1 MANFFTSASTNFVLE
16 HQLSPRRLSSSSHH
30 VEFRDMPRRLSAHVE
45 FRDLPCSHIDG
56 HLQPPPHLYHRR
68 RSSDVSHDRRH
79 HHHHHKE
86 SDGNTSFLR
95 AARDGNLQEVL
106 EYLTGSTDINTSNP
120 NGLNALHLASKEG
133 HIDIVQELLKRG
145 ANVEAATKKG
155 NTALH
160 IASLAGHLNIVKL
173 LVDNGAK
180 FDVQAHVGFT
190 PLYMAAQE
198 GHADV
203 VKYLLTSGA
212 NQSLSTKDGFTPL
225 AVALQQG
232 HERVVS
238 VLLENDTKGKV
249 KLPALHVTARK
260 DDVKSAALLL
270 QNEQNNV
277 DGQTKTGGLVNDT
290 TKSGFTPLHIAAH
303 YGNTNVGSLLIQRG
317 ADVNFKAKNNITPL
331 HVASRWGKPT
341 MVTLLLDNKA
351 IVDER
356 TRDGLTPL
364 HCAARSGH
372 ENVVDL
378 LMERGAPKSAKTKNG
393 LTPLHM
399 AAQGDHVDCAR
410 LLLYHKAPVDD
421 VTVDYLTPLHVAAH
435 CGNVKTAKLLLDR
448 KCDPNSRALNG
459 FTPLHIACK
468 KNRIKVVELLLK
480 YGATIEAT
488 TESGLTPLH
497 VASFMGHMNIVI
509 YLIQNNAN
517 PDFTTVRG
525 ETALHLAARANQ
537 TDIIRILLRNGA
549 TVDARARE
557 QQTPLHIAARLGNVD
572 NVTLLLQLGAAPDAV
587 TKDLYTP
594 LHIAAKEGHE
604 EVAAVLLEHGASH
617 GLTTK
622 KGFTPLHIAA
632 KYGNIKVARLLL
644 QKDAN
649 PDCQGKNGL
658 TPLHVATHYNHVNV
672 ALLLLDNKAS
682 PHSIAK
688 NGYNPLHIAAK
699 KNQMDIATTLLEF
712 GARPDAESKNGFT
725 PLHLAAQEGH
735 TDMVSLLLEHKAD
748 VNSKAHNGLTSLHL
762 AAQEDKVNVAEVLVK
777 YGTEIDPQTKAGYT
791 PLHTACHFGQ
801 MNMVRF
807 LLEQGASVS
816 ATTKLGYT
824 PLHQAAQQGHVQ
836 VINLLLKNKASPN
849 AVTNNGQTALS
860 IAQRLGYIS
869 VVDTL
874 TPITEV
880 SETLPSTEDKI
891 KLMSPEIMQENPI
904 SDSDD
909 EGVAIDQLLSGDDF
923 LPSSPLFGKPLTEQH
938 VYLPFYEGN
947 KMQSRE
953 DSISLGEKGGSISP
967 LDTSYEKD
975 VSMRSGTADA
985 RPRITSEI
993 GTSMRYP
1000 SYLERGPDYEA
1011 EMRYFSGDSL
1021 MSPRDKS
1028 KDSVFGGDYSTL
1040 DRLDTTSTNSES
1052 KVRVVDEHGSEIDY
1066 DDDIDDRMKKNTA
1079 ANQFTEDFYLR
1090 QSVRYGAKS
1099 SKRAIY
1105 PSSGY
1110 KSQLERPSE
1119 SYAESYSIDGIDLND
1134 EFKYMPDDSVPQ
1146 QDYCEAQI
1154 MTSSYAAYTHAAPP
1168 ETHLGPGVT
1177 TADKPRVGS
1186 YSGSS
1191 FSASFDPDNVAI
1203 DQTPAY
1209 SGRLKWKSFLIS
1221 FMVDARGGAMRGRR
1235 HSGIRIII
1243 PPNRASMP
1251 TRVTCRL
1258 IKKDKLIHPI
1268 PIGEG
1273 EALAARIIEM
1283 GPVATKFLGRI
1294 LIEIP
1299 HFASLRGKERE
1310 IKIMRSTNGD
1320 KWEEH
1325 PIVATDDAVQKAL
1338 SESMEDLDYEDE
1350 LAGKRV
1356 TRILTDDFPRYF
1368 ALVTKVREEKQ
1379 WVGEEGLILSSTVVP
1394 QVQAVFPKGAVNKNI
1409 KVGLQAQPVSP
1420 ELVSKLLGNRVA
1432 VSPIVTLEPRR
1443 RRFHTAITLTIP
1455 VPKAAQKGMINQY
1468 ENEAPTLRVM
1478 YSIAASNNALR
1489 EGTNPALW
1497 DDLTDQ
1503 TQLTFIDD
1511 CVSFNTNVS
1520 GRFMLM
1526 DCQNVADACRF
1537 ATELYREAII
1547 VPYMARFVVFA
1558 KRTGEEEG
1566 KLRMFCMTD
1575 DRIDKTLEKQEN
1587 FREVARSRDVEVLEG
1602 RPQYVE
1608 MAGNLIPITKSGD
1621 QLYISFK
1628 AFRENRLPCLV
1639 KIRDR
1644 DQEPAAR
1651 VAFMKEPKVVR
1662 GELPQ
1667 TPICNLNIALP
1678 DMSTSSSMEMD
1689 PEAALELKKRSS
1701 LLREHGIVVEDTVT
1715 KAKINLSDVADT
1727 LKGDWVILATQ
1738 LDISGD
1744 EIHKINSDYRTVNDQ
1759 ALAMLSLWKEKK
1771 GEQATGNE
1779 LERALRSIKREDVVQ
1794 KCMYNVECITDEVE
1808 LAAAKVA
1815 MDQSGFDTFAE
1826 EIGATQDSMKRNMS
1840 LDVQFDEQEVQ
1851 KESESVADS
1860 PASAPQAYEEDTAQ
1874 SPFKDDLLVAEV
1886 SERRALAKE
1895 PELPEKK
1902 KEDFFDLIDK
1912 LDKYNEIKEKQE
1924 RSESSAD
1931 TGGMDDSQT
1940 ITEEELTST
1949 KQEKPKSEEII
1960 AKVEELGQNLAP
1972 TSAPAPAPEP
1982 TEDEEGTK
1990 TPPPSPVEGEF
2001 VSEQEKLV
2009 HEIEDAVENSVQEEE
2024 EEEEEEEEVEKEE
2037 TIIEETFQ
2045 ESDDG
2050 VTWRTIRKTTIITPE
2065 GQTDKYE
2072 VLGEEVR
2079 AQQAAVNELAA
2090 RLSTAEETAEH
2101 PGETEKHE
2109 EVIDSQMVQTSESA
2123 ARQTTMDVGE
2133 TDVDTGLPYVADQ
2146 KEPDMGKLVESL
2158 RTDLYEKEK
2167 TEKSGNESDVSSIAS
2182 SDTEGEFNIEPL
2194 PSTAPETVSKD
2205 PVADRRSSVE
2215 RKRKRT
2221 DSLSSSSLS
2230 DVEDNG
2236 EESVEENTKVEKE
2249 PVKPKSSLHDG
2260 SRHEPKTG
2268 HVHFRKEDLPSSSSS
2283 SSSSSSTEDESNQI
2297 DTEAKSPD
2305 PATPK
2310 IDRMEEFHFAEKPG
2324 IERKEEKG
2332 SEDKGDI
2339 PVKVYKPSLTAQ
2351 DTIEEGLKML
2361 PDNIEGTEDVKP
2373 IADSD
2378 VEKQIVKAPAPPKE
2392 KESSSSSSSS
2402 DEDGE
2407 DKRPAEDF
2415 REGSVE
2421 RIERYEEVPPK
2432 EQTHARSPTENQEPV
2447 QDQELLSAG
2456 GDTGDGPQFTKT
2468 AKRLKR
2474 MSSLQQQEVIDS
2486 ELVEEE
2492 ESTVEQVLTDG
2503 SKVTRKRFKSG
2514 DSIKSENG
2522 EPECMEL
2529 VEEEGPEKEDVKYE
2543 ENEEI
2548 LEDGT
2553 VHRISRTRRQSLKHV
2568 KRTLISESGEEEN
2581 IFDDDVAVPGKAK
2594 EDVIEVFEEPAKPVT
2609 QVEEVEVIKNDG
2621 RVVKKRMVMNR
2632 MVSNVKTF
2640 HQSFDDSG
2648 NLQEDEYE
2656 IEAIIPGTESAF
2668 VEGEDTTSSSSSA
2681 SSSDDNDENDEEID
2695 VDDLDLVEEDCQSGT
2710 TVTSRQVIKQT
2721 FTSTTYE
2728 TVVLAIETPLIT
2740 ITEDNSKPA
2749 NEGDDHLAYFGYRCS
2764 QDETELWI
2772 DENDLEESLKEEENS
2787 KSVAEIVHMFEK
2799 DSQKQNATKPDIVQI
2814 SGSDEL
2820 SEGKV
2825 SNIKEQS
2832 AMYFAEKEI
2841 IIVEKNKSEVLTESQ
2856 NEYTQDDTKPVKVH
2870 RMVEIFEKISSQ
2882 SSVDET
2888 GVERQLLY
2896 DNSNVGFESMSE
2908 QNKDI
2913 EAEKT
2918 QSVDEVDERELEIL
2932 GESEETTTKNQMREP
2947 ETQQEVKKPDE
2958 LKYTNI
2964 SQEFGIVEETTS
2976 PLVIETVSP
2985 VAKIVEDIESNVS
2998 RIQEA
3003 TIKEQVVPTE
3013 QVTEVH
3019 TKDLEP
3025 QYLSSSDEIYYE
3037 KIVNVSEETQFA
3049 DEIVSSTEEML
3060 EEFEQCYPNKM
3071 NATETVENEEKC
3083 SSEKDTS
3090 PECEQKSVVE
3100 TIYDQNEVSE
3110 EAKEPSCSSSL
3121 SIQIVE
3127 QHSDEQLIEEEYEM
3141 NISKTEVQ
3149 KISPTSNLEDFSAI
3163 ESRSDDIE
3171 TVNDPHTDKEFPPKH
3186 DGELSVEETG
3196 YKIRTGTTGETSI
3209 INDFQIVHAL
3219 TEISNEQQK
3228 EEKHDTMEN
3237 QDSDTSFEYP
3247 LTLQNNEEHD
3257 ARETRPETHL
3267 QQMSVSHDE
3276 YEFIDDTNERLP
3288 KDVDE
3293 IKCVDDEGDED
3304 WELLDKEEIEEA
3316 LNYPDKEISY
3326 SDVGSSE
3333 QAFNISSEHPR
3344 PCIPVVDMNSES
3356 EDDISDDTTEIADRS
3371 ETCDI
3376 ESPIEFKQPFEKFE
3390 EASEPKTVQFD
3401 NKVLEVKSTS
3411 TGIESSV
3418 ETRDIAKESV
3428 TSIEEE
3434 DIESISSTEEYKI
3447 RKYEYDQEIKEK
3459 DTIAKQTGYTSDQ
3472 VEINF
3477 SLDDTLV
3484 RSIDTLD
3491 TDTDEELKT
3500 SVHEK
3505 HEYEHLSSQKLSD
3518 ESLPNSYQ
3526 LRHEVHSPEKD
3537 QETGLV
3543 TPTRDESIEYEFPQ
3557 NKKEETPTVDKIAID
3572 FANIQEDKVKAD
3584 DVITE
3589 EPVIA
3594 SKVERSFE
3602 CKSVFGDILFD
3613 TIQSD
3618 QVIID
3623 EDEETSSPI
3632 QPICSHTIED
3642 NTQIE
3647 IDEDEIKPE
3656 IRDAAKFEIQEDE
3669 GKIRIIAD
3677 DYRKTTLGLIDK
3689 HDAEQGQQTLLDE
3702 KELSQNSLSDE
3713 ELVERPKRISIS
3725 QDITTEEMIR
3735 DKIDDYTQMS
3745 SAFSEP
3751 ADGNKEKTAKISQLD
3766 VSGTLTPQHR
3776 LESTG
3781 TLEDEDEEISVKDET
3796 TETFKR
3802 RIEGD
3807 ILSTADAE
3815 MEGQPVDFVAHSS
3828 SDDLINVVPDTED
3841 TGLLQEKVMYK
3852 HQELGECDIL
3862 SNDSTENLKE
3872 HILSETT
3879 VKTLDDRLDDS
3890 TEEKQKV
3897 EKSPDL
3903 EELQLQRFEIEE
3915 TETPFYDKSPDS
3927 FNEVRPNTSNIVDD
3941 AYLEATDVVG
3951 EDDRIEGEFME
3962 SAQQVTEQS
3971 AQSTDFEEIDKDTRQ
3986 GEDECDINQAQFL
3999 TKETDQ
4005 VDLVEGGS
4013 MDTYGV
4019 DNLGFEDILPKEIE
4033 ILTKVNDNQQ
4043 FEIQGEKTES
4053 LLSTSQDI
4061 SDHTSAIMADSEGC
4075 SDHIDSS
4082 DQAQSITTSLDKSA
4096 DLLEFEQLERTIGK
4110 LETVYDT
4117 FSESQI
4123 LEQLDIEHKVDRIE
4137 NDQKEAENFSG
4148 RNGKDAEMKESG
4160 FEDDAVI
4167 GELNESYIDRTERF
4181 IRIGDDSQ
4189 NIVVQENKRTG
4200 LLPRETAFQDDVEHE
4215 VSSRDNQASSEQDRS
4230 FGDQSVFDGNFQMH
4244 QTKDGFQG
4252 EDVFNGVSKVYDA
4265 IPKKTDTATPTGTD
4279 ERPLSPSSYTLET
4292 DMEGSQIFEQE
4303 EENAFD
4309 EIQRIEAKPLK
4320 STSLIPVEE
4329 TADVCVK
4336 SLESSSPKD
4345 NQCPPSPSEFT
4356 LVMSQDQDML
4366 SKALGIDTNESRQT
4380 ALDNID
4386 QKIVDDYCLHYE
4398 ENKMQERFINSTSV
4412 DDDSVEENSQETVV
4426 SRDIT
4431 VPKECS
4437 FESEAAHPKMTEGSI
4452 LDYDLDTLDKPDVN
4466 METSQ
4471 EFVMSHDPE
4480 SLAMMLGLAE
4490 PHQQENSALSKPGS
4504 DQNSQYISE
4513 ATTATEDTRATILDL
4528 SPVKDK
4534 EIPHSLD
4541 ESNDETHVHEIAHHS
4556 HESDDNIE
4564 DDSIEEKDQLL
4575 ETLPENETVTRLIR
4589 ADNLP
4594 IELPNLRNQ
4603 VDKLAKESKN
4613 VFSSYENVYEGVPL
4627 DPKINRLSLD
4637 ASEIDVGDRF
4647 DTKQMDLH
4655 LHSDDRASSYEQVYA
4670 KGLADQSL
4678 HSDLAAIDE
4687 DKIDDKISSSSSEVA
4702 QHDDGASDEDAEAR
4716 EAPESN
4722 LNETD
4727 VEEQFSPDISKHFPI
4742 PGADF
4747 QIEAEKTIFSV
4758 TDSPT
4763 ENHSSAYSIES
4774 PDLLDKTSLTK
4785 PVSFTVGTSPSE
4797 CIGHDLPANDHLIK
4811 RHTDKEEE
4819 LSDKNTEPKEIHER
4833 SLICSYEMDK
4843 MEEEV
4848 VLEQSSENP
4857 EEASANLQNEYPDFE
4872 SSSTQLTIDTS
4883 DQIRP
4888 HSIDE
4893 ISPEDL
4899 EEKNFQFDLTENVL
4913 EQNLIE
4919 NSTFIDED
4927 QEELTD
4933 SDNSSETN
4941 ELSVFD
4947 ECSRTYV
4954 RIPWESAYQFRRQIS
4969 ETYEQNETEK
4979 KYVRAMKSIDMGS
4992 FFRRDTTENE
5002 RKGLLLN
5009 ENQVAV
5015 LRGQKKGVRFAAESV
5030 DIMQED
5036 LKQFQTE
5043 GNEEPTDTGRS
5054 LFEPHEQIDKI
5065 HEMTVIQSIMEKR
5078 QLYEDEMSEE
5088 IQYQDSYTSTR
5099 DDNIEE
5105 ASVDLQEVTSIED
5118 ELCSGNDSLTPTEE
5132 PTQFAGIIVTE
5143 AEPTEE
5149 KVMDETIE
5157 KDIKIRPIL
5166 VGKFPM
5172 ALPSVGKAIAD
5183 NEIYESSET
5192 GGDTTEEK
5200 LSPIDETPQDDFPDE
5215 QEYNKSGTVEKH
5227 VTFQSEVCHL
5237 RSGSSDDLV
5246 KTSTSSSEME
5256 PTILA
5261 ASYDLESGRVSKV
5274 VATYD
5279 VSPDTVE
5286 KQFVAPPTAKA
5297 ILSSPEDDVFEL
5309 ESKRQFESEIQSKTL
5324 LCEQKESDISLE
5336 DEEICIPK
5344 KDRLADLNGTE
5355 EQKSACSEDSASA
5368 SPFEIMS
5375 PSELEGYDDNLSLG
5389 FNGTDG
5395 QVIFHDHSGMKDT
5408 ENYSTESKDLMTLQ
5422 ITPKSDSS
5430 FDHSS
5435 LLSSDLSEKEDDSP
5449 FNLLECVNHDSE
5461 HLPDVVEEANDRLVK
5476 YQSPP
5481 KTQLPNGPTEVE
5493 FNPDI
5498 DLPIENATELHS
5510 STGPPPDLLQSATLD
5525 DKSSSK
5531 NEGAI
5536 SQENEASAFEPAA
5549 IMYDSQTIY
5558 THSVIEELA
5567 VTSQDRLIS
5576 SDQTLYGLEMPS
5588 EENNAVTLS
5597 TTQTSKQETDA
5608 DSDSVN
5614 VTEAFISQ
5622 LDEDEADLSASKG
5635 NELFTNQDLNKE
5647 EEHHEPMAEKL
5658 EEWKCDETEERGDIY
5673 HGKLALNATGSDEL
5687 VQLKTVPESICPFE
5701 TLDDEYDNVEEESLD
5716 TNLIDD
5722 EGVEKETAQ
5731 YPNEQSEPFELDVDA
5746 YDLERP
5752 CTPTPVDKN
5761 QHFFDEEAKH
5771 IVENEEIEVQA
5782 NVFVESVL
5790 HEACARVN
5798 KEALSSETE
5807 TDNESSNLKFC
5818 VENAPKSDDVSV
5830 DRNDRGNVETSKECE
5845 IFSDQEESTDEAIE
5859 KANKSAHKKYSVLM
5873 KQISEDIPGITLT
5886 THYHAD
5892 DDILFQQP
5900 GSSVTESDIKM
5911 DTVDEQIID
5920 SNKPIES
5927 EIQETIVFS
5936 SECIPEEP
5944 EDIVD
5949 AIVKSEVNEPNQS
5962 YLFNYG
5968 KVCIPEENEEESK
5981 DGEEKEEIHITS
5993 STRPLTVLIP
6003 RDRVDHGQCISVSK
6017 HDVVK
6022 DSEPEVSSAH
6032 AKNEYVQ
6039 LEDDIV
6045 TGYFDKYESDD
6056 SLEEKYEE
6064 KEARSSSFEMYGQ
6077 QSSQEKYV
6085 EKPASEQKE
6094 PETTIKEG
6102 GQQCKPDVSQS
6113 VMNQDVIET
6122 ISKSND
6128 EDNILD
6134 VSNEMIEQDSLQDE
6148 IGDTSSVESFTT
6160 VVPVDQDDDEEGN
6173 NRMDDFASMSSSY
6186 HSDVLGLDED
6196 EKFDDFPIIDWT
6208 QKDVLEFEEIN
6219 RKQSEEEEKRRELK
6233 RKQEEE
6239 LLQRFEE
6246 LKSLKDEK
6254 DRSLIDWEEGS
6265 ESSIDSDRYE
6275 YMDKTALSVITE
6287 NSDEDKFEFLDN
6299 EDAKSE
6305 KSDRIFGSPED
6316 FPPPSPGIFKNFNK
6330 SADRDDIS
6338 ITSSLLEFERLEHEI
6353 LASGSR
6359 SSIENE
6365 KDNISVTS
6373 SLAEFERLEREL
6385 VQSSS
6390 ASSVE
6395 KITSDSNSKES
6406 DKEGSR
6412 ASLNDVDKL
6421 EKDMERKESVDS
6433 ITRRSETSSLASLN
6447 EFERLEQEMALADEL
6462 EAEAQKIVS
6471 ILESGKLI
6479 TEEIHSEKST
6489 TLMTYQKIASKI
6501 QNRDQPEEP
6510 DDLEDSLSE
6519 DKTSKKDLDQAEVD
6533 SLEGDVSELTSLTSS
6548 VILNQK
6554 AVKECDEDSLRD
6566 DEESMK
6572 ISSDSLGEQL
6582 GLKSSSDKDK
6592 YDTDSLAGQEGLMEK
6607 STDSLEADKKYI
6619 TSDKVETDSLCD
6631 ETEGQKQTDLMQ
6643 TSIDSLDSSKSR
6655 SRENLMESS
6664 MYSVDSS
6671 IFSRSSVETM
6681 KSAGSQRS
6689 DSSTEIMQVSAESY
6703 EERKRREKRW
6713 LIDNYHSYRESG
6725 HGVEPLMD
6733 QEGNVLKSFRIED
6746 NYGWDESDEEE
6757 DNKSS
6762 QSKPFSWGPYEEKK
6776 KIYTMAEWEAMK
6788 EEKRRAS
6795 LVTEKTETVENIS
6808 EKNAIV
6814 TSTTFSTKSISSYE
6828 TEVYHTSEKLSSS
6841 TSVKPSAP
6849 FGSHLSEPAPQR
6861 IASID
6866 DDDFVEYDVTEH
6878 SDLMHGIPEQF
6889 AQKSGPIYIDPEM
6902 VDSEEDE
6909 IVNYPVGGT
6918 EDTTDGAEGGESETH
6933 RLTMKK
6939 EIHTRTMMKDGKEQ
6953 TFVHEEAQI
6962 EQEED
6967 PPEELKDSMQQ
6978 IIDQFMETPAQP
6990 EQYKALEH
6998 DV

>member
-1 MANFFTSASTNFVLE
+1 MANFFTSASTNFVLD
-16 HQLSPRRLSSSSHH
+16 HQLSPRRLSTSSHH

-106 EYLTGSTDINTSNP
+106 EYLKGSTDINTSNP

-160 IASLAGHLNIVKL
+160 IASLAGHLNIVNL
-173 LVDNGAK
+173 LVENGAK
-180 FDVQAHVGFT
+180 YDVQAHVGFT

-203 VKYLLTSGA
+203 VKYLLSSGA

-331 HVASRWGKPT
+331 HVASRWGKPN
-341 MVTLLLDNKA
+341 MVTLLLDNHGIA
-351 IVDER
+351 DER

-378 LMERGAPKSAKTKNG
+378 LIERGAPKSAKTKNG

-410 LLLYHKAPVDD
+410 LLLYHRAPVDD

-604 EVAAVLLEHGASH
+604 EVASVLLEHGASH
-617 GLTTK
+617 SLTTK

-682 PHSIAK
+682 PHSTAK
-688 NGYNPLHIAAK
+688 NGYTPLHIASK

-712 GARPDAESKNGFT
+712 GARPDAESKNGFS

-777 YGTEIDPQTKAGYT
+777 YGTSIDPQTKAGYT

-874 TPITEV
+874 TPVTEV

-909 EGVAIDQLLSGDDF
+909 EGGNSSERMSWLAKLMTIGNQSWSSMASIRWDDF

-938 VYLPFYEGN
+938 VYLPGFYEGS

-975 VSMRSGTADA
+975 VSLRTASADA

-1052 KVRVVDEHGSEIDY
+1052 KIRVVDEHGSEIDY
-1066 DDDIDDRMKKNTA
+1066 DDDLDDRMKKNTA

-1090 QSVRYGAKS
+1090 QSVRYGANT
-1099 SKRAIY
+1099 SKRPIY

-1110 KSQLERPSE
+1110 KSVPERPSE
-1119 SYAESYSIDGIDLND
+1119 SYAESFSVDGIDLND

-1168 ETHLGPGVT
+1168 ETHLGPGVSS
-1177 TADKPRVGS
+1177 ADKPRVGS

-1294 LIEIP
+1294 VIEIP

-1310 IKIMRSTNGD
+1310 IKIMRSNNGD

-1325 PIVATDDAVQKAL
+1325 SIVASDDAVQKAL

-1379 WVGEEGLILSSTVVP
+1379 MVGEEGLILSSTVVP
-1394 QVQAVFPKGAVNKNI
+1394 QVQAVFPKGAVNKSI
-1409 KVGLQAQPVSP
+1409 KVGLQAQPISP
-1420 ELVSKLLGNRVA
+1420 DLVSKLLGNRVA

-1443 RRFHTAITLTIP
+1443 RRFHTAITVTIP

-1468 ENEAPTLRVM
+1468 EKEAPTLRVM

-1667 TPICNLNIALP
+1667 TPICNLNISLP

-1701 LLREHGIVVEDTVT
+1701 LLREHGIVVEDTIS
-1715 KAKINLSDVADT
+1715 KAKINLSEVADT

-1771 GEQATGNE
+1771 GDQATGNE
-1779 LERALRSIKREDVVQ
+1779 LERALKSIKREDVVQ
-1794 KCMYNVECITDEVE
+1794 KCMYNVEVIQDQVE
-1808 LAAAKVA
+1808 MAAAKVA

-1851 KESESVADS
+1851 KLSDSEETESVSDS
-1860 PASAPQAYEEDTAQ
+1860 PASAPQAYEE
-1874 SPFKDDLLVAEV
+1874 
-1886 SERRALAKE
+1886 
-1895 PELPEKK
+1895 
-1902 KEDFFDLIDK
+1902 
-1912 LDKYNEIKEKQE
+1912 
-1924 RSESSAD
+1924 
-1931 TGGMDDSQT
+1931 
-1940 ITEEELTST
+1940 
-1949 KQEKPKSEEII
+1949 
-1960 AKVEELGQNLAP
+1960 
-1972 TSAPAPAPEP
+1972 
-1982 TEDEEGTK
+1982 
-1990 TPPPSPVEGEF
+1990 
-2001 VSEQEKLV
+2001 
-2009 HEIEDAVENSVQEEE
+2009 
-2024 EEEEEEEEVEKEE
+2024 
-2037 TIIEETFQ
+2037 
-2045 ESDDG
+2045 
-2050 VTWRTIRKTTIITPE
+2050 
-2065 GQTDKYE
+2065 
-2072 VLGEEVR
+2072 EEVR
-2079 AQQAAVNELAA
+2079 AQQAAVDELAA
-2090 RLSTAEETAEH
+2090 RLSSAEEPTAVH
-2101 PGETEKHE
+2101 PGET
-2109 EVIDSQMVQTSESA
+2109 VI
-2123 ARQTTMDVGE
+2123 E
-2133 TDVDTGLPYVADQ
+2133 T
-2146 KEPDMGKLVESL
+2146 
-2158 RTDLYEKEK
+2158 
-2167 TEKSGNESDVSSIAS
+2167 
-2182 SDTEGEFNIEPL
+2182 
-2194 PSTAPETVSKD
+2194 
-2205 PVADRRSSVE
+2205 
-2215 RKRKRT
+2215 
-2221 DSLSSSSLS
+2221 
-2230 DVEDNG
+2230 
-2236 EESVEENTKVEKE
+2236 
-2249 PVKPKSSLHDG
+2249 
-2260 SRHEPKTG
+2260 
-2268 HVHFRKEDLPSSSSS
+2268 
-2283 SSSSSSTEDESNQI
+2283 
-2297 DTEAKSPD
+2297 
-2305 PATPK
+2305 
-2310 IDRMEEFHFAEKPG
+2310 
-2324 IERKEEKG
+2324 
-2332 SEDKGDI
+2332 
-2339 PVKVYKPSLTAQ
+2339 
-2351 DTIEEGLKML
+2351 
-2361 PDNIEGTEDVKP
+2361 
-2373 IADSD
+2373 
-2378 VEKQIVKAPAPPKE
+2378 
-2392 KESSSSSSSS
+2392 
-2402 DEDGE
+2402 
-2407 DKRPAEDF
+2407 
-2415 REGSVE
+2415 
-2421 RIERYEEVPPK
+2421 
-2432 EQTHARSPTENQEPV
+2432 
-2447 QDQELLSAG
+2447 EL
-2456 GDTGDGPQFTKT
+2456 
-2468 AKRLKR
+2468 
-2474 MSSLQQQEVIDS
+2474 
-2486 ELVEEE
+2486 EEE
-2492 ESTVEQVLTDG
+2492 EEVAVEQVLPDG
-2503 SKVTRKRFKSG
+2503 SKVRRKRFKSG
-2514 DSIKSENG
+2514 ESIKSENG
-2522 EPECMEL
+2522 EPESMEL
-2529 VEEEGPEKEDVKYE
+2529 VEEEGPEKEAVHYE

-2553 VHRISRTRRQSLKHV
+2553 VHKVSRTRRQSLKRV

-2609 QVEEVEVIKNDG
+2609 KVEEVEVVRDDG
-2621 RVVKKRMVMNR
+2621 KVMKKRMVMNR

-2640 HQSFDDSG
+2640 HQSFDDAG

-2656 IEAIIPGTESAF
+2656 IEAIIPGTESTF
-2668 VEGEDTTSSSSSA
+2668 VEGDDSTTSSSSSEY
-2681 SSSDDNDENDEEID
+2681 SDDDDDGNDEEID
-2695 VDDLDLVEEDCQSGT
+2695 VEDLDLVEEDCQSGT
-2710 TVTSRQVIKQT
+2710 TVTTKQVIKQT
-2721 FTSTTYE
+2721 FTSRTYE
-2728 TVVLAIETPLIT
+2728 TEA
-2740 ITEDNSKPA
+2740 
-2749 NEGDDHLAYFGYRCS
+2749 C
-2764 QDETELWI
+2764 
-2772 DENDLEESLKEEENS
+2772 EEVEEENV
-2787 KSVAEIVHMFEK
+2787 KSFAEIVHMFEK
-2799 DSQKQNATKPDIVQI
+2799 ESQGKPSQSETQKSSCDDVDDGSI
-2814 SGSDEL
+2814 SFSNY
-2820 SEGKV
+2820 SE
-2825 SNIKEQS
+2825 QPT
-2832 AMYFAEKEI
+2832 AYLAEKEI
-2841 IIVEKNKSEVLTESQ
+2841 IIVDKTISDVSMDPESKDGFTE
-2856 NEYTQDDTKPVKVH
+2856 DDTKPVKVH
-2870 RMVEIFEKISSQ
+2870 HMVKIFEQINSQSSIDEPSSERKERPTYKKENLECTAEHLDAVQSEQESHAVYEQDIEMSSQ
-2882 SSVDET
+2882 SD
-2888 GVERQLLY
+2888 
-2896 DNSNVGFESMSE
+2896 
-2908 QNKDI
+2908 
-2913 EAEKT
+2913 
-2918 QSVDEVDERELEIL
+2918 
-2932 GESEETTTKNQMREP
+2932 EETRKKKEIPDIP
-2947 ETQQEVKKPDE
+2947 EKYEHIVEKPEE
-2958 LKYTNI
+2958 LKLTEFT
-2964 SQEFGIVEETTS
+2964 QEYETLEETTS
-2976 PLVIETVSP
+2976 PLVLETVSP
-2985 VAKIVEDIESNVS
+2985 VARIVEDIESNVS
-2998 RIQEA
+2998 KIQEA
-3003 TIKEQVVPTE
+3003 TVREQVIPTE
-3013 QVTEVH
+3013 QVTEVD
-3019 TKDLEP
+3019 TKDPASQYVSLSNEIHTESIEQSAEEVVVEELVQDNSYAEATSEITEMQIKLETVEIEENFISEKDLSPICDKSTALEDMCGQQKVSEAEETLEP
-3025 QYLSSSDEIYYE
+3025 KCLTSSSVEVVKQYSNEQSLDDKESKFELLNTDDEEIIGPSRLETHIE
-3037 KIVNVSEETQFA
+3037 KEEKSDSESETKECKEQIT
-3049 DEIVSSTEEML
+3049 DHESPEEIETVKWEGEIETERKIHESVSSDFQVIDTQNENLDTVQEMTE
-3060 EEFEQCYPNKM
+3060 KDG
-3071 NATETVENEEKC
+3071 TETVLKY
-3083 SSEKDTS
+3083 DVS
-3090 PECEQKSVVE
+3090 PEEFRDEQTTDSNATK
-3100 TIYDQNEVSE
+3100 TTSE
-3110 EAKEPSCSSSL
+3110 EVAVKTLSQSQEEYEIVDSSKETKDEHDSL
-3121 SIQIVE
+3121 SI
-3127 QHSDEQLIEEEYEM
+3127 SDE
-3141 NISKTEVQ
+3141 
-3149 KISPTSNLEDFSAI
+3149 
-3163 ESRSDDIE
+3163 
-3171 TVNDPHTDKEFPPKH
+3171 
-3186 DGELSVEETG
+3186 
-3196 YKIRTGTTGETSI
+3196 
-3209 INDFQIVHAL
+3209 
-3219 TEISNEQQK
+3219 
-3228 EEKHDTMEN
+3228 
-3237 QDSDTSFEYP
+3237 
-3247 LTLQNNEEHD
+3247 
-3257 ARETRPETHL
+3257 
-3267 QQMSVSHDE
+3267 
-3276 YEFIDDTNERLP
+3276 
-3288 KDVDE
+3288 
-3293 IKCVDDEGDED
+3293 ED
-3304 WELLDKEEIEEA
+3304 WELLDKDEIEDTS
-3316 LNYPDKEISY
+3316 NIPDETIENNEL
-3326 SDVGSSE
+3326 VSSE
-3333 QAFNISSEHPR
+3333 PEVRLHDQPPKPCVSSED
-3344 PCIPVVDMNSES
+3344 VNSES
-3356 EDDISDDTTEIADRS
+3356 EEDTTEIADRS

-3390 EASEPKTVQFD
+3390 EVNETKTVQFD
-3401 NKVLEVKSTS
+3401 NKVLEIKSTS
-3411 TGIESSV
+3411 TGIDSSV
-3418 ETRDIAKESV
+3418 ETRDIVKDST

-3459 DTIAKQTGYTSDQ
+3459 DTISKQLASSSDQ
-3472 VEINF
+3472 VETSF
-3477 SLDDTLV
+3477 TMDGTLV

-3491 TDTDEELKT
+3491 TDTEDELKT

-3505 HEYEHLSSQKLSD
+3505 HEYEQLSSQKLLDEQLHDSNSTRIEFRSFENEFVEQEPELTTPTQELVADYELPAEVFEKESD
-3518 ESLPNSYQ
+3518 DTKLTDLYDKLEEKETREPKN
-3526 LRHEVHSPEKD
+3526 KD
-3537 QETGLV
+3537 QEIVIEKLESQSNVSESLLNTELV
-3543 TPTRDESIEYEFPQ
+3543 NFESSEDTSKQESQSLDDIKHEHSTNQ
-3557 NKKEETPTVDKIAID
+3557 LLSTLQSKE
-3572 FANIQEDKVKAD
+3572 N
-3584 DVITE
+3584 DVISE
-3589 EPVIA
+3589 EPVTA
-3594 SKVERSFE
+3594 LKVERSFE
-3602 CKSVFGDILFD
+3602 CKEVFGDILSERKHTGEDVFED
-3613 TIQSD
+3613 
-3618 QVIID
+3618 D
-3623 EDEETSSPI
+3623 EPELQYLPKDSHLVSEVEVHEEI
-3632 QPICSHTIED
+3632 IED
-3642 NTQIE
+3642 
-3647 IDEDEIKPE
+3647 DIKPE
-3656 IRDAAKFEIQEDE
+3656 IKSTPLFEIREDE
-3669 GKIRIIAD
+3669 
-3677 DYRKTTLGLIDK
+3677 RKVLIVSKEAGNLSTLGAGDK
-3689 HDAEQGQQTLLDE
+3689 SSTDQRKPQIVDE
-3702 KELSQNSLSDE
+3702 KELSTNSLSDE
-3713 ELVERPKRISIS
+3713 DLVERPKRISIS
-3725 QDITTEEMIR
+3725 QDTLTEEMLL
-3735 DKIDDYTQMS
+3735 DKVEYNNETADIFLDSTDPGKGTESSTILQEHATDLLKPSVHQRLQSTETVEDD
-3745 SAFSEP
+3745 
-3751 ADGNKEKTAKISQLD
+3751 
-3766 VSGTLTPQHR
+3766 
-3776 LESTG
+3776 
-3781 TLEDEDEEISVKDET
+3781 DEEVSVKDEPT
-3796 TETFKR
+3796 GMFEG
-3802 RIEGD
+3802 RIEHD
-3807 ILSTADAE
+3807 IISTADAE
-3815 MEGQPVDFVAHSS
+3815 MEGIPVDFIAHSA
-3828 SDDLINVVPDTED
+3828 SDDFRYLQNSEDIFQESVPIEDNTPAEEDDFTAKPELEDLKDKTMTITDTQTTDEQ
-3841 TGLLQEKVMYK
+3841 LQKYE
-3852 HQELGECDIL
+3852 
-3862 SNDSTENLKE
+3862 
-3872 HILSETT
+3872 ETKM
-3879 VKTLDDRLDDS
+3879 VQKTL
-3890 TEEKQKV
+3890 
-3897 EKSPDL
+3897 DL
-3903 EELQLQRFEIEE
+3903 EELQLKRYELEE
-3915 TETPFYDKSPDS
+3915 TETQDDDKGCAMSGPEEKPCIEGS
-3927 FNEVRPNTSNIVDD
+3927 SVTDD
-3941 AYLEATDVVG
+3941 AFLEATDVIG
-3951 EDDRIEGEFME
+3951 IDDQIEGEFME
-3962 SAQQVTEQS
+3962 SSQKDSTENVESHKAQVENNQ
-3971 AQSTDFEEIDKDTRQ
+3971 ALEE
-3986 GEDECDINQAQFL
+3986 EECDVAEAQYM
-3999 TKETDQ
+3999 TKEIKETD
-4005 VDLVEGGS
+4005 LNEKESVESFLKDGIE
-4013 MDTYGV
+4013 
-4019 DNLGFEDILPKEIE
+4019 NKGFEDIPGSEDECSTVSHDIRHCE
-4033 ILTKVNDNQQ
+4033 IL
-4043 FEIQGEKTES
+4043 EEKTES
-4053 LLSTSQDI
+4053 MMSISQDI
-4061 SDHTSAIMADSEGC
+4061 SDHTSAIMADSEGY
-4075 SDHIDSS
+4075 SDQIDSS

-4096 DLLEFEQLERTIGK
+4096 DLLEFEQIERTIGK

-4123 LEQLDIEHKVDRIE
+4123 LEQLESEHKIE
-4137 NDQKEAENFSG
+4137 ESAESQDETGQFPNLTEQNELPKTEQNKEI
-4148 RNGKDAEMKESG
+4148 DMKESG

-4167 GELNESYIDRTERF
+4167 GELDETFIDRTERF
-4181 IRIGDDSQ
+4181 ITLSDDSKE
-4189 NIVVQENKRTG
+4189 ITVQQSRGSG
-4200 LLPRETAFQDDVEHE
+4200 LLPRETSFQDDLNPDA
-4215 VSSRDNQASSEQDRS
+4215 SSRENQASSDQNES
-4230 FGDQSVFDGNFQMH
+4230 NNYQSVPDNIFQTR
-4244 QTKDGFQG
+4244 QICEKDSREIPQEESLNIISNV
-4252 EDVFNGVSKVYDA
+4252 EDIKQIN
-4265 IPKKTDTATPTGTD
+4265 TDIGTPTGTD

-4292 DMEGSQIFEQE
+4292 DTDMEGSRVFENDE
-4303 EENAFD
+4303 ECD
-4309 EIQRIEAKPLK
+4309 
-4320 STSLIPVEE
+4320 VEE
-4329 TADVCVK
+4329 TLNNDQNLKDLHSGITENLCEKV
-4336 SLESSSPKD
+4336 LESLPLSTSPKD
-4345 NQCPPSPSEFT
+4345 GNCPPSPSEFT

-4366 SKALGIDTNESRQT
+4366 SKALGIDHESPQCSQ
-4380 ALDNID
+4380 DNLEVMPECD
-4386 QKIVDDYCLHYE
+4386 TRFGGKINDLQGTFH
-4398 ENKMQERFINSTSV
+4398 KSISV
-4412 DDDSVEENSQETVV
+4412 DDTESLEENSQESII
-4426 SRDIT
+4426 SREI
-4431 VPKECS
+4431 VIPKD
-4437 FESEAAHPKMTEGSI
+4437 ESCNVEATLTEMPEEI
-4452 LDYDLDTLDKPDVN
+4452 DYEIDKPVKS

-4471 EFVMSHDPE
+4471 EFIMSFDQE
-4480 SLAMMLGLAE
+4480 SLSKMLGITKSDSYQSDIEVESELNETRDEIIQSPLDDNEFQSSKCDMEEIMKVARDQIPVDSETLTRNQLSLEESVDE
-4490 PHQQENSALSKPGS
+4490 PFLHEKAQ
-4504 DQNSQYISE
+4504 
-4513 ATTATEDTRATILDL
+4513 
-4528 SPVKDK
+4528 V
-4534 EIPHSLD
+4534 
-4541 ESNDETHVHEIAHHS
+4541 THVPDDEYDSDKGKETYNECSPEI
-4556 HESDDNIE
+4556 
-4564 DDSIEEKDQLL
+4564 
-4575 ETLPENETVTRLIR
+4575 ETEITTVRPENASTEM
-4589 ADNLP
+4589 
-4594 IELPNLRNQ
+4594 PNLQHQ
-4603 VDKLAKESKN
+4603 VNKLTSESRN

-4637 ASEIDVGDRF
+4637 ASELDVGDRF

-4655 LHSDDRASSYEQVYA
+4655 LRTNNRTSSYEQVYA
-4670 KGLADQSL
+4670 KDLTDQSA

-4687 DKIDDKISSSSSEVA
+4687 DKNDDKISSSSSEVA
-4702 QHDDGASDEDAEAR
+4702 QHDDDASDEDAEAC
-4716 EAPESN
+4716 EAPENN

-4727 VEEQFSPDISKHFPI
+4727 VEEQFSPVLAKQFPKPIVDLHF
-4742 PGADF
+4742 DT
-4747 QIEAEKTIFSV
+4747 EKIVFSV
-4758 TDSPT
+4758 TESPT
-4763 ENHSSAYSIES
+4763 ESHSPTDSIDS
-4774 PDLLDKTSLTK
+4774 PDLQDKSTLPK
-4785 PVSFTVGTSPSE
+4785 PESFTVGTSPSDFQE
-4797 CIGHDLPANDHLIK
+4797 HFVPPSDHEAK
-4811 RHTDKEEE
+4811 DSTKDVRESEQKE
-4819 LSDKNTEPKEIHER
+4819 LKEH
-4833 SLICSYEMDK
+4833 SLICSYKVDK
-4843 MEEEV
+4843 LEEEV
-4848 VLEQSSENP
+4848 VLDQSP
-4857 EEASANLQNEYPDFE
+4857 EMHVEISANLQNEYPDF
-4872 SSSTQLTIDTS
+4872 S
-4883 DQIRP
+4883 DSVKNLSNDISNKNQDRSQSDI
-4888 HSIDE
+4888 E

-4899 EEKNFQFDLTENVL
+4899 EEKHFHFDMIEKDPDLETTRAENENVIA
-4913 EQNLIE
+4913 EK
-4919 NSTFIDED
+4919 D
-4927 QEELTD
+4927 QDAYQD
-4933 SDNSSETN
+4933 SDDSSETN
-4941 ELSVFD
+4941 EMSVFD
-4947 ECSRTYV
+4947 ECSRTYI
-4954 RIPWESAYQFRRQIS
+4954 RIPWESAYQFRRQFS

-4992 FFRRDTTENE
+4992 FFRRDKHEND
-5002 RKGLLLN
+5002 RKPFPWN
-5009 ENQVAV
+5009 EKRDR
-5015 LRGQKKGVRFAAESV
+5015 LTKDQKKEVRFAEQIDDFTKEDDFKQSTMDES
-5030 DIMQED
+5030 ED
-5036 LKQFQTE
+5036 KKHDDE
-5043 GNEEPTDTGRS
+5043 SSPH
-5054 LFEPHEQIDKI
+5054 EPHEQIDRI

-5078 QLYEDEMSEE
+5078 QYHEEELIDE
-5088 IQYQDSYTSTR
+5088 IQYQDSCTSTR
-5099 DDNIEE
+5099 DDQIE
-5105 ASVDLQEVTSIED
+5105 ASGGVSCDVSGKDISHEAEEDLFRVH
-5118 ELCSGNDSLTPTEE
+5118 DSTADTTVTPTQESV
-5132 PTQFAGIIVTE
+5132 QFAGIIVTE
-5143 AEPTEE
+5143 AEPLEETEVE
-5149 KVMDETIE
+5149 ETIDDR
-5157 KDIKIRPIL
+5157 KKIPSSF

-5172 ALPSVGKAIAD
+5172 ALPSIGKAIAD

-5200 LSPIDETPQDDFPDE
+5200 LSPIEEAHQDDFPEE
-5215 QEYNKSGTVEKH
+5215 QEENKPAVIEKH
-5227 VTFQSEVCHL
+5227 VTFQNEVCHL
-5237 RSGSSDDLV
+5237 RSGSSEDLV

-5261 ASYDLESGRVSKV
+5261 ASYDLDSGRVSKV

-5309 ESKRQFESEIQSKTL
+5309 ENKRLFESSQIQSKRETN
-5324 LCEQKESDISLE
+5324 EIPSAPQKNN
-5336 DEEICIPK
+5336 
-5344 KDRLADLNGTE
+5344 LADIQEIEL
-5355 EQKSACSEDSASA
+5355 QKDLKEDAFGEDSAAS

-5375 PSELEGYDDNLSLG
+5375 ASELDGYEDYLALEITQSNEKTTLS
-5389 FNGTDG
+5389 
-5395 QVIFHDHSGMKDT
+5395 DT
-5408 ENYSTESKDLMTLQ
+5408 GECNVNEKLVSTEMKESMSLH

-5435 LLSSDLSEKEDDSP
+5435 LLSTDTSEKEDDSP
-5449 FNLLECVNHDSE
+5449 YDILESVSHDVE
-5461 HLPDVVEEANDRLVK
+5461 HLPDVVEDTGDHSIQVH
-5476 YQSPP
+5476 SIP
-5481 KTQLPNGPTEVE
+5481 KTLLPNGPTEVE
-5493 FNPDI
+5493 FNPEI
-5498 DLPIENATELHS
+5498 DFHFENSTEDFQ
-5510 STGPPPDLLQSATLD
+5510 STAAPPDLIQSIPADESL
-5525 DKSSSK
+5525 SK
-5531 NEGAI
+5531 NETVIGE
-5536 SQENEASAFEPAA
+5536 ENEQGTGE
-5549 IMYDSQTIY
+5549 ILENVMYDSQTVQ
-5558 THSVIEELA
+5558 THSVIEELT
-5567 VTSQDRLIS
+5567 VVSQEHLIS

-5588 EENNAVTLS
+5588 EETTALTLS
-5597 TTQTSKQETDA
+5597 SSQTSKQDIDNE
-5608 DSDSVN
+5608 SDSVN
-5614 VTEAFISQ
+5614 VTEAFVSQTEEDISDQ
-5622 LDEDEADLSASKG
+5622 SACKEIDISAEHNSRKIP
-5635 NELFTNQDLNKE
+5635 EEVKIECESDDHQKYEQSDNQDIRE
-5647 EEHHEPMAEKL
+5647 
-5658 EEWKCDETEERGDIY
+5658 IY
-5673 HGKLALNATGSDEL
+5673 HGKRALNVDFEDSTHLDS
-5687 VQLKTVPESICPFE
+5687 ESTIPCE
-5701 TLDDEYDNVEEESLD
+5701 TIEDDYDNVEDESLD
-5716 TNLIDD
+5716 TNLMEEENAEN
-5722 EGVEKETAQ
+5722 EGGPSHQ
-5731 YPNEQSEPFELDVDA
+5731 QSEPFELDVDM

-5761 QHFFDEEAKH
+5761 QHFFDEQAEQ
-5771 IVENEEIEVQA
+5771 IVENEDIEVQA

-5790 HEACARVN
+5790 NEACARIN
-5798 KEALSSETE
+5798 KESVDVELEANNDVENSSVCEDVNVE
-5807 TDNESSNLKFC
+5807 QNIFIDNEGKIASEPLLYLDNNSKQELCDEKMSSKQTH
-5818 VENAPKSDDVSV
+5818 S
-5830 DRNDRGNVETSKECE
+5830 
-5845 IFSDQEESTDEAIE
+5845 I
-5859 KANKSAHKKYSVLM
+5859 LM
-5873 KQISEDIPGITLT
+5873 KQVSEDIPEITLT
-5886 THYHAD
+5886 THYHVD
-5892 DDILFQQP
+5892 DCATIQESHDIYRNVQS
-5900 GSSVTESDIKM
+5900 GKENDIKSF
-5911 DTVDEQIID
+5911 DGNENDND
-5920 SNKPIES
+5920 KPIES
-5927 EIQETIVFS
+5927 EVQQTIVFS

-5944 EDIVD
+5944 EDTID
-5949 AIVKSEVNEPNQS
+5949 ATTPRELNKQNTSS
-5962 YLFNYG
+5962 HFDSG
-5968 KVCIPEENEEESK
+5968 KVCIPEENDSDDTTEEEK
-5981 DGEEKEEIHITS
+5981 EIHITS
-5993 STRPLTVLIP
+5993 STRPLTVVMP
-6003 RDRVDHGQCISVSK
+6003 QDKVDHGECNMDPR
-6017 HDVVK
+6017 HDDTI
-6022 DSEPEVSSAH
+6022 DSATIESEVH
-6032 AKNEYVQ
+6032 AMNEYSKFE
-6039 LEDDIV
+6039 EDV
-6045 TGYFDKYESDD
+6045 AKTGYVDSYESDD
-6056 SLEEKYEE
+6056 SLENKYEDEIHVSETGFEVIKHETATEKY
-6064 KEARSSSFEMYGQ
+6064 
-6077 QSSQEKYV
+6077 
-6085 EKPASEQKE
+6085 
-6094 PETTIKEG
+6094 I
-6102 GQQCKPDVSQS
+6102 S
-6113 VMNQDVIET
+6113 VMLNQDVKTSNSVCEDKDIQET
-6122 ISKSND
+6122 SHELVDQEFS
-6128 EDNILD
+6128 
-6134 VSNEMIEQDSLQDE
+6134 QDD

-6160 VVPVDQDDDEEGN
+6160 VVPVDQDDDEDGN
-6173 NRMDDFASMSSSY
+6173 ENRLDDFASMSSSY

-6196 EKFDDFPIIDWT
+6196 EKLDDFPIIDWT
-6208 QKDVLEFEEIN
+6208 QKDVMEFEEIN

-6233 RKQEEE
+6233 RKHDEE

-6246 LKSLKDEK
+6246 LKSLRDEK
-6254 DRSLIDWEEGS
+6254 DRSLVDWEEGS
-6265 ESSIDSDRYE
+6265 ESSVDSDRYE

-6287 NSDEDKFEFLDN
+6287 NSDEDKFEFMDN
-6299 EDAKSE
+6299 EDVKSE
-6305 KSDRIFGSPED
+6305 KSDRIFGSPDD
-6316 FPPPSPGIFKNFNK
+6316 FPPPSPGINKFFNK

-6359 SSIENE
+6359 GSIEME

-6373 SLAEFERLEREL
+6373 SLAEFERFEREL
-6385 VQSSS
+6385 GQSSS

-6412 ASLNDVDKL
+6412 TSLNDVDRL
-6421 EKDMERKESVDS
+6421 DKDIERKDSVDS
-6433 ITRRSETSSLASLN
+6433 ITRRSESSSLASLN

-6471 ILESGKLI
+6471 ILESGTLM
-6479 TEEIHSEKST
+6479 TEEIQTEKSS
-6489 TLMTYQKIASKI
+6489 TLMTYRTVTSK
-6501 QNRDQPEEP
+6501 RESKKETEEFEE
-6510 DDLEDSLSE
+6510 LEDSLSE
-6519 DKTSKKDLDQAEVD
+6519 EKTSKKDLDQAEVD
-6533 SLEGDVSELTSLTSS
+6533 SLDGDVSEITSLTSS

-6572 ISSDSLGEQL
+6572 ISSDSLGDQL

-6607 STDSLEADKKYI
+6607 STDSLETDKKY
-6619 TSDKVETDSLCD
+6619 SVVDEKEETDSLYD
-6631 ETEGQKQTDLMQ
+6631 EDERPKQTDIMQ
-6643 TSIDSLDSSKSR
+6643 TSIDSLESSKSR

-6703 EERKRREKRW
+6703 EERKRREKKW

-6725 HGVEPLMD
+6725 HGVEPLVD
-6733 QEGNVLKSFRIED
+6733 QEGNVLKSFRLED
-6746 NYGWDESDEEE
+6746 NYGYGWDDSDEEEE

-6795 LVTEKTETVENIS
+6795 LVTEKTETHSEIIGNTSTNLS
-6808 EKNAIV
+6808 EKSTIV
-6814 TSTTFSTKSISSYE
+6814 SNTTISTKSITSSE
-6828 TEVYHTSEKLSSS
+6828 TKVYQSSEELRSS
-6841 TSVKPSAP
+6841 TSVKASAR
-6849 FGSHLSEPAPQR
+6849 FGSHLSDPAPQR

-6878 SDLMHGIPEQF
+6878 RELMHGIPEHF
-6889 AQKSGPIYIDPEM
+6889 AQKSGPIYIDPEAI
-6902 VDSEEDE
+6902 DSEEDE
-6909 IVNYPVGGT
+6909 IVNYPQCTT
-6918 EDTTDGAEGGESETH
+6918 EDSTDGAEGGDTETH

-6939 EIHTRTMMKDGKEQ
+6939 EIHTRTVMKDGREQ

-6962 EQEED
+6962 EQEEET
-6967 PPEELKDSMQQ
+6967 PEELKDSMQQ
-6978 IIDQFMETPAQP
+6978 IIDQFMESPAQP
-6990 EQYKALEH
+6990 DQYKALEH

>member
-2728 TVVLAIETPLIT
+2728 TDEPKELDETGLVKRIVKKVTYDPKQPEVVCDSSE
-2740 ITEDNSKPA
+2740 N
-2749 NEGDDHLAYFGYRCS
+2749 DDE
-2764 QDETELWI
+2764 DETELWI
-2772 DENDLEESLKEEENS
+2772 DENDLE
-2787 KSVAEIVHMFEK
+2787 
-2799 DSQKQNATKPDIVQI
+2799 
-2814 SGSDEL
+2814 
-2820 SEGKV
+2820 
-2825 SNIKEQS
+2825 
-2832 AMYFAEKEI
+2832 
-2841 IIVEKNKSEVLTESQ
+2841 
-2856 NEYTQDDTKPVKVH
+2856 
-2870 RMVEIFEKISSQ
+2870 
-2882 SSVDET
+2882 
-2888 GVERQLLY
+2888 
-2896 DNSNVGFESMSE
+2896 
-2908 QNKDI
+2908 
-2913 EAEKT
+2913 
-2918 QSVDEVDERELEIL
+2918 
-2932 GESEETTTKNQMREP
+2932 
-2947 ETQQEVKKPDE
+2947 
-2958 LKYTNI
+2958 
-2964 SQEFGIVEETTS
+2964 
-2976 PLVIETVSP
+2976 
-2985 VAKIVEDIESNVS
+2985 
-2998 RIQEA
+2998 
-3003 TIKEQVVPTE
+3003 
-3013 QVTEVH
+3013 
-3019 TKDLEP
+3019 
-3025 QYLSSSDEIYYE
+3025 
-3037 KIVNVSEETQFA
+3037 
-3049 DEIVSSTEEML
+3049 
-3060 EEFEQCYPNKM
+3060 
-3071 NATETVENEEKC
+3071 
-3083 SSEKDTS
+3083 
-3090 PECEQKSVVE
+3090 
-3100 TIYDQNEVSE
+3100 
-3110 EAKEPSCSSSL
+3110 
-3121 SIQIVE
+3121 
-3127 QHSDEQLIEEEYEM
+3127 
-3141 NISKTEVQ
+3141 
-3149 KISPTSNLEDFSAI
+3149 
-3163 ESRSDDIE
+3163 
-3171 TVNDPHTDKEFPPKH
+3171 
-3186 DGELSVEETG
+3186 
-3196 YKIRTGTTGETSI
+3196 
-3209 INDFQIVHAL
+3209 
-3219 TEISNEQQK
+3219 
-3228 EEKHDTMEN
+3228 
-3237 QDSDTSFEYP
+3237 
-3247 LTLQNNEEHD
+3247 
-3257 ARETRPETHL
+3257 
-3267 QQMSVSHDE
+3267 
-3276 YEFIDDTNERLP
+3276 
-3288 KDVDE
+3288 
-3293 IKCVDDEGDED
+3293 
-3304 WELLDKEEIEEA
+3304 
-3316 LNYPDKEISY
+3316 
-3326 SDVGSSE
+3326 
-3333 QAFNISSEHPR
+3333 
-3344 PCIPVVDMNSES
+3344 
-3356 EDDISDDTTEIADRS
+3356 
-3371 ETCDI
+3371 
-3376 ESPIEFKQPFEKFE
+3376 
-3390 EASEPKTVQFD
+3390 
-3401 NKVLEVKSTS
+3401 
-3411 TGIESSV
+3411 
-3418 ETRDIAKESV
+3418 
-3428 TSIEEE
+3428 
-3434 DIESISSTEEYKI
+3434 
-3447 RKYEYDQEIKEK
+3447 
-3459 DTIAKQTGYTSDQ
+3459 
-3472 VEINF
+3472 
-3477 SLDDTLV
+3477 
-3484 RSIDTLD
+3484 
-3491 TDTDEELKT
+3491 
-3500 SVHEK
+3500 
-3505 HEYEHLSSQKLSD
+3505 
-3518 ESLPNSYQ
+3518 
-3526 LRHEVHSPEKD
+3526 
-3537 QETGLV
+3537 
-3543 TPTRDESIEYEFPQ
+3543 
-3557 NKKEETPTVDKIAID
+3557 
-3572 FANIQEDKVKAD
+3572 
-3584 DVITE
+3584 
-3589 EPVIA
+3589 
-3594 SKVERSFE
+3594 
-3602 CKSVFGDILFD
+3602 
-3613 TIQSD
+3613 
-3618 QVIID
+3618 
-3623 EDEETSSPI
+3623 
-3632 QPICSHTIED
+3632 
-3642 NTQIE
+3642 
-3647 IDEDEIKPE
+3647 
-3656 IRDAAKFEIQEDE
+3656 
-3669 GKIRIIAD
+3669 
-3677 DYRKTTLGLIDK
+3677 
-3689 HDAEQGQQTLLDE
+3689 
-3702 KELSQNSLSDE
+3702 
-3713 ELVERPKRISIS
+3713 
-3725 QDITTEEMIR
+3725 
-3735 DKIDDYTQMS
+3735 
-3745 SAFSEP
+3745 
-3751 ADGNKEKTAKISQLD
+3751 
-3766 VSGTLTPQHR
+3766 
-3776 LESTG
+3776 
-3781 TLEDEDEEISVKDET
+3781 
-3796 TETFKR
+3796 
-3802 RIEGD
+3802 
-3807 ILSTADAE
+3807 
-3815 MEGQPVDFVAHSS
+3815 
-3828 SDDLINVVPDTED
+3828 
-3841 TGLLQEKVMYK
+3841 
-3852 HQELGECDIL
+3852 
-3862 SNDSTENLKE
+3862 
-3872 HILSETT
+3872 
-3879 VKTLDDRLDDS
+3879 
-3890 TEEKQKV
+3890 
-3897 EKSPDL
+3897 
-3903 EELQLQRFEIEE
+3903 
-3915 TETPFYDKSPDS
+3915 
-3927 FNEVRPNTSNIVDD
+3927 
-3941 AYLEATDVVG
+3941 
-3951 EDDRIEGEFME
+3951 
-3962 SAQQVTEQS
+3962 
-3971 AQSTDFEEIDKDTRQ
+3971 
-3986 GEDECDINQAQFL
+3986 
-3999 TKETDQ
+3999 
-4005 VDLVEGGS
+4005 
-4013 MDTYGV
+4013 
-4019 DNLGFEDILPKEIE
+4019 
-4033 ILTKVNDNQQ
+4033 
-4043 FEIQGEKTES
+4043 
-4053 LLSTSQDI
+4053 
-4061 SDHTSAIMADSEGC
+4061 
-4075 SDHIDSS
+4075 
-4082 DQAQSITTSLDKSA
+4082 
-4096 DLLEFEQLERTIGK
+4096 
-4110 LETVYDT
+4110 
-4117 FSESQI
+4117 
-4123 LEQLDIEHKVDRIE
+4123 
-4137 NDQKEAENFSG
+4137 
-4148 RNGKDAEMKESG
+4148 
-4160 FEDDAVI
+4160 
-4167 GELNESYIDRTERF
+4167 
-4181 IRIGDDSQ
+4181 
-4189 NIVVQENKRTG
+4189 
-4200 LLPRETAFQDDVEHE
+4200 
-4215 VSSRDNQASSEQDRS
+4215 
-4230 FGDQSVFDGNFQMH
+4230 
-4244 QTKDGFQG
+4244 
-4252 EDVFNGVSKVYDA
+4252 
-4265 IPKKTDTATPTGTD
+4265 
-4279 ERPLSPSSYTLET
+4279 
-4292 DMEGSQIFEQE
+4292 
-4303 EENAFD
+4303 
-4309 EIQRIEAKPLK
+4309 
-4320 STSLIPVEE
+4320 
-4329 TADVCVK
+4329 
-4336 SLESSSPKD
+4336 
-4345 NQCPPSPSEFT
+4345 
-4356 LVMSQDQDML
+4356 
-4366 SKALGIDTNESRQT
+4366 
-4380 ALDNID
+4380 
-4386 QKIVDDYCLHYE
+4386 
-4398 ENKMQERFINSTSV
+4398 
-4412 DDDSVEENSQETVV
+4412 
-4426 SRDIT
+4426 
-4431 VPKECS
+4431 
-4437 FESEAAHPKMTEGSI
+4437 
-4452 LDYDLDTLDKPDVN
+4452 
-4466 METSQ
+4466 
-4471 EFVMSHDPE
+4471 
-4480 SLAMMLGLAE
+4480 
-4490 PHQQENSALSKPGS
+4490 
-4504 DQNSQYISE
+4504 
-4513 ATTATEDTRATILDL
+4513 
-4528 SPVKDK
+4528 
-4534 EIPHSLD
+4534 
-4541 ESNDETHVHEIAHHS
+4541 
-4556 HESDDNIE
+4556 DDNIE

>member
-1982 TEDEEGTK
+1982 TE
-1990 TPPPSPVEGEF
+1990 
-2001 VSEQEKLV
+2001 
-2009 HEIEDAVENSVQEEE
+2009 
-2024 EEEEEEEEVEKEE
+2024 
-2037 TIIEETFQ
+2037 
-2045 ESDDG
+2045 
-2050 VTWRTIRKTTIITPE
+2050 
-2065 GQTDKYE
+2065 
-2072 VLGEEVR
+2072 EEVR

-2101 PGETEKHE
+2101 PGET
-2109 EVIDSQMVQTSESA
+2109 
-2123 ARQTTMDVGE
+2123 
-2133 TDVDTGLPYVADQ
+2133 
-2146 KEPDMGKLVESL
+2146 
-2158 RTDLYEKEK
+2158 
-2167 TEKSGNESDVSSIAS
+2167 
-2182 SDTEGEFNIEPL
+2182 
-2194 PSTAPETVSKD
+2194 
-2205 PVADRRSSVE
+2205 
-2215 RKRKRT
+2215 
-2221 DSLSSSSLS
+2221 
-2230 DVEDNG
+2230 
-2236 EESVEENTKVEKE
+2236 
-2249 PVKPKSSLHDG
+2249 
-2260 SRHEPKTG
+2260 
-2268 HVHFRKEDLPSSSSS
+2268 
-2283 SSSSSSTEDESNQI
+2283 
-2297 DTEAKSPD
+2297 
-2305 PATPK
+2305 
-2310 IDRMEEFHFAEKPG
+2310 
-2324 IERKEEKG
+2324 
-2332 SEDKGDI
+2332 
-2339 PVKVYKPSLTAQ
+2339 
-2351 DTIEEGLKML
+2351 
-2361 PDNIEGTEDVKP
+2361 
-2373 IADSD
+2373 
-2378 VEKQIVKAPAPPKE
+2378 
-2392 KESSSSSSSS
+2392 
-2402 DEDGE
+2402 
-2407 DKRPAEDF
+2407 
-2415 REGSVE
+2415 
-2421 RIERYEEVPPK
+2421 
-2432 EQTHARSPTENQEPV
+2432 
-2447 QDQELLSAG
+2447 
-2456 GDTGDGPQFTKT
+2456 
-2468 AKRLKR
+2468 
-2474 MSSLQQQEVIDS
+2474 VIDS

-2728 TVVLAIETPLIT
+2728 TDEPKELDETGLVKRIVKKVTYDPKQPEVVCDSSENDDEVVLAIETPLIT

>member
-2728 TVVLAIETPLIT
+2728 T
-2740 ITEDNSKPA
+2740 
-2749 NEGDDHLAYFGYRCS
+2749 
-2764 QDETELWI
+2764 DETELWI
-2772 DENDLEESLKEEENS
+2772 DENDLE
-2787 KSVAEIVHMFEK
+2787 
-2799 DSQKQNATKPDIVQI
+2799 
-2814 SGSDEL
+2814 
-2820 SEGKV
+2820 
-2825 SNIKEQS
+2825 
-2832 AMYFAEKEI
+2832 
-2841 IIVEKNKSEVLTESQ
+2841 
-2856 NEYTQDDTKPVKVH
+2856 
-2870 RMVEIFEKISSQ
+2870 
-2882 SSVDET
+2882 
-2888 GVERQLLY
+2888 
-2896 DNSNVGFESMSE
+2896 
-2908 QNKDI
+2908 
-2913 EAEKT
+2913 
-2918 QSVDEVDERELEIL
+2918 
-2932 GESEETTTKNQMREP
+2932 
-2947 ETQQEVKKPDE
+2947 
-2958 LKYTNI
+2958 
-2964 SQEFGIVEETTS
+2964 
-2976 PLVIETVSP
+2976 
-2985 VAKIVEDIESNVS
+2985 
-2998 RIQEA
+2998 
-3003 TIKEQVVPTE
+3003 
-3013 QVTEVH
+3013 
-3019 TKDLEP
+3019 
-3025 QYLSSSDEIYYE
+3025 
-3037 KIVNVSEETQFA
+3037 
-3049 DEIVSSTEEML
+3049 
-3060 EEFEQCYPNKM
+3060 
-3071 NATETVENEEKC
+3071 
-3083 SSEKDTS
+3083 
-3090 PECEQKSVVE
+3090 
-3100 TIYDQNEVSE
+3100 
-3110 EAKEPSCSSSL
+3110 
-3121 SIQIVE
+3121 
-3127 QHSDEQLIEEEYEM
+3127 
-3141 NISKTEVQ
+3141 
-3149 KISPTSNLEDFSAI
+3149 
-3163 ESRSDDIE
+3163 
-3171 TVNDPHTDKEFPPKH
+3171 
-3186 DGELSVEETG
+3186 
-3196 YKIRTGTTGETSI
+3196 
-3209 INDFQIVHAL
+3209 
-3219 TEISNEQQK
+3219 
-3228 EEKHDTMEN
+3228 
-3237 QDSDTSFEYP
+3237 
-3247 LTLQNNEEHD
+3247 
-3257 ARETRPETHL
+3257 
-3267 QQMSVSHDE
+3267 
-3276 YEFIDDTNERLP
+3276 
-3288 KDVDE
+3288 
-3293 IKCVDDEGDED
+3293 
-3304 WELLDKEEIEEA
+3304 
-3316 LNYPDKEISY
+3316 
-3326 SDVGSSE
+3326 
-3333 QAFNISSEHPR
+3333 
-3344 PCIPVVDMNSES
+3344 
-3356 EDDISDDTTEIADRS
+3356 
-3371 ETCDI
+3371 
-3376 ESPIEFKQPFEKFE
+3376 
-3390 EASEPKTVQFD
+3390 
-3401 NKVLEVKSTS
+3401 
-3411 TGIESSV
+3411 
-3418 ETRDIAKESV
+3418 
-3428 TSIEEE
+3428 
-3434 DIESISSTEEYKI
+3434 
-3447 RKYEYDQEIKEK
+3447 
-3459 DTIAKQTGYTSDQ
+3459 
-3472 VEINF
+3472 
-3477 SLDDTLV
+3477 
-3484 RSIDTLD
+3484 
-3491 TDTDEELKT
+3491 
-3500 SVHEK
+3500 
-3505 HEYEHLSSQKLSD
+3505 
-3518 ESLPNSYQ
+3518 
-3526 LRHEVHSPEKD
+3526 
-3537 QETGLV
+3537 
-3543 TPTRDESIEYEFPQ
+3543 
-3557 NKKEETPTVDKIAID
+3557 
-3572 FANIQEDKVKAD
+3572 
-3584 DVITE
+3584 
-3589 EPVIA
+3589 
-3594 SKVERSFE
+3594 
-3602 CKSVFGDILFD
+3602 
-3613 TIQSD
+3613 
-3618 QVIID
+3618 
-3623 EDEETSSPI
+3623 
-3632 QPICSHTIED
+3632 
-3642 NTQIE
+3642 
-3647 IDEDEIKPE
+3647 
-3656 IRDAAKFEIQEDE
+3656 
-3669 GKIRIIAD
+3669 
-3677 DYRKTTLGLIDK
+3677 
-3689 HDAEQGQQTLLDE
+3689 
-3702 KELSQNSLSDE
+3702 
-3713 ELVERPKRISIS
+3713 
-3725 QDITTEEMIR
+3725 
-3735 DKIDDYTQMS
+3735 
-3745 SAFSEP
+3745 
-3751 ADGNKEKTAKISQLD
+3751 
-3766 VSGTLTPQHR
+3766 
-3776 LESTG
+3776 
-3781 TLEDEDEEISVKDET
+3781 
-3796 TETFKR
+3796 
-3802 RIEGD
+3802 
-3807 ILSTADAE
+3807 
-3815 MEGQPVDFVAHSS
+3815 
-3828 SDDLINVVPDTED
+3828 
-3841 TGLLQEKVMYK
+3841 
-3852 HQELGECDIL
+3852 
-3862 SNDSTENLKE
+3862 
-3872 HILSETT
+3872 
-3879 VKTLDDRLDDS
+3879 
-3890 TEEKQKV
+3890 
-3897 EKSPDL
+3897 
-3903 EELQLQRFEIEE
+3903 
-3915 TETPFYDKSPDS
+3915 
-3927 FNEVRPNTSNIVDD
+3927 
-3941 AYLEATDVVG
+3941 
-3951 EDDRIEGEFME
+3951 
-3962 SAQQVTEQS
+3962 
-3971 AQSTDFEEIDKDTRQ
+3971 
-3986 GEDECDINQAQFL
+3986 
-3999 TKETDQ
+3999 
-4005 VDLVEGGS
+4005 
-4013 MDTYGV
+4013 
-4019 DNLGFEDILPKEIE
+4019 
-4033 ILTKVNDNQQ
+4033 
-4043 FEIQGEKTES
+4043 
-4053 LLSTSQDI
+4053 
-4061 SDHTSAIMADSEGC
+4061 
-4075 SDHIDSS
+4075 
-4082 DQAQSITTSLDKSA
+4082 
-4096 DLLEFEQLERTIGK
+4096 
-4110 LETVYDT
+4110 
-4117 FSESQI
+4117 
-4123 LEQLDIEHKVDRIE
+4123 
-4137 NDQKEAENFSG
+4137 
-4148 RNGKDAEMKESG
+4148 
-4160 FEDDAVI
+4160 
-4167 GELNESYIDRTERF
+4167 
-4181 IRIGDDSQ
+4181 
-4189 NIVVQENKRTG
+4189 
-4200 LLPRETAFQDDVEHE
+4200 
-4215 VSSRDNQASSEQDRS
+4215 
-4230 FGDQSVFDGNFQMH
+4230 
-4244 QTKDGFQG
+4244 
-4252 EDVFNGVSKVYDA
+4252 
-4265 IPKKTDTATPTGTD
+4265 
-4279 ERPLSPSSYTLET
+4279 
-4292 DMEGSQIFEQE
+4292 
-4303 EENAFD
+4303 
-4309 EIQRIEAKPLK
+4309 
-4320 STSLIPVEE
+4320 
-4329 TADVCVK
+4329 
-4336 SLESSSPKD
+4336 
-4345 NQCPPSPSEFT
+4345 
-4356 LVMSQDQDML
+4356 
-4366 SKALGIDTNESRQT
+4366 
-4380 ALDNID
+4380 
-4386 QKIVDDYCLHYE
+4386 
-4398 ENKMQERFINSTSV
+4398 
-4412 DDDSVEENSQETVV
+4412 
-4426 SRDIT
+4426 
-4431 VPKECS
+4431 
-4437 FESEAAHPKMTEGSI
+4437 
-4452 LDYDLDTLDKPDVN
+4452 
-4466 METSQ
+4466 
-4471 EFVMSHDPE
+4471 
-4480 SLAMMLGLAE
+4480 
-4490 PHQQENSALSKPGS
+4490 
-4504 DQNSQYISE
+4504 
-4513 ATTATEDTRATILDL
+4513 
-4528 SPVKDK
+4528 
-4534 EIPHSLD
+4534 
-4541 ESNDETHVHEIAHHS
+4541 
-4556 HESDDNIE
+4556 DDNIE

>member
-1 MANFFTSASTNFVLE
+1 MANFFTSASTNFVLD
-16 HQLSPRRLSSSSHH
+16 HQLSPRRLSTSSHH

-106 EYLTGSTDINTSNP
+106 EYLKGSTDINTSNP

-160 IASLAGHLNIVKL
+160 IASLAGHLNIVNL
-173 LVDNGAK
+173 LVENGAK
-180 FDVQAHVGFT
+180 YDVQAHVGFT

-203 VKYLLTSGA
+203 VKYLLSSGA

-331 HVASRWGKPT
+331 HVASRWGKPN
-341 MVTLLLDNKA
+341 MVTLLLDNHGIA
-351 IVDER
+351 DER

-378 LMERGAPKSAKTKNG
+378 LIERGAPKSAKTKNG

-410 LLLYHKAPVDD
+410 LLLYHRAPVDD

-604 EVAAVLLEHGASH
+604 EVASVLLEHGASH
-617 GLTTK
+617 SLTTK

-682 PHSIAK
+682 PHSTAK
-688 NGYNPLHIAAK
+688 NGYTPLHIASK

-712 GARPDAESKNGFT
+712 GARPDAESKNGFS

-777 YGTEIDPQTKAGYT
+777 YGTSIDPQTKAGYT

-874 TPITEV
+874 TPVTEV

-909 EGVAIDQLLSGDDF
+909 EGGNSSERMSWLAKLMTIGNQSWSSMASIRWDDF

-938 VYLPFYEGN
+938 VYLPGFYEGS

-975 VSMRSGTADA
+975 VSLRTASADA

-1052 KVRVVDEHGSEIDY
+1052 KIRVVDEHGSEIDY
-1066 DDDIDDRMKKNTA
+1066 DDDLDDRMKKNTA

-1090 QSVRYGAKS
+1090 QSVRYGANT
-1099 SKRAIY
+1099 SKRPIY

-1110 KSQLERPSE
+1110 KSVPERPSE
-1119 SYAESYSIDGIDLND
+1119 SYAESFSVDGIDLND

-1168 ETHLGPGVT
+1168 ETHLGPGVSS
-1177 TADKPRVGS
+1177 ADKPRVGS

-1294 LIEIP
+1294 VIEIP

-1310 IKIMRSTNGD
+1310 IKIMRSNNGD

-1325 PIVATDDAVQKAL
+1325 SIVASDDAVQKAL

-1379 WVGEEGLILSSTVVP
+1379 MVGEEGLILSSTVVP
-1394 QVQAVFPKGAVNKNI
+1394 QVQAVFPKGAVNKSI
-1409 KVGLQAQPVSP
+1409 KVGLQAQPISP
-1420 ELVSKLLGNRVA
+1420 DLVSKLLGNRVA

-1443 RRFHTAITLTIP
+1443 RRFHTAITVTIP

-1468 ENEAPTLRVM
+1468 EKEAPTLRVM

-1667 TPICNLNIALP
+1667 TPICNLNISLP

-1701 LLREHGIVVEDTVT
+1701 LLREHGIVVEDTIS
-1715 KAKINLSDVADT
+1715 KAKINLSEVADT

-1771 GEQATGNE
+1771 GDQATGNE
-1779 LERALRSIKREDVVQ
+1779 LERALKSIKREDVVQ
-1794 KCMYNVECITDEVE
+1794 KCMYNVEVIQDQVE
-1808 LAAAKVA
+1808 MAAAKVA

-1851 KESESVADS
+1851 KLSDSEETESVSDS

-1874 SPFKDDLLVAEV
+1874 SPLKDDMLIPEI

-1895 PELPEKK
+1895 PELPEKTK
-1902 KEDFFDLIDK
+1902 DDFFDLIDK
-1912 LDKYNEIKEKQE
+1912 LDKYNEFKEKQE
-1924 RSESSAD
+1924 RPERSAD
-1931 TGGMDDSQT
+1931 TGGMEDSQT

-1949 KQEKPKSEEII
+1949 KQDRPKSDEII
-1960 AKVEELGQNLAP
+1960 AKVEELGQNM
-1972 TSAPAPAPEP
+1972 APARAQEP
-1982 TEDEEGTK
+1982 TEDDEGTK
-1990 TPPPSPVEGEF
+1990 TPPPSPVEGDF
-2001 VSEQEKLV
+2001 VSECQDKLA
-2009 HEIEDAVENSVQEEE
+2009 HEIEDAVEQSVQAEAEAEEE
-2024 EEEEEEEEVEKEE
+2024 EEEEEEEKEE

-2065 GQTDKYE
+2065 GQTEKFE

-2079 AQQAAVNELAA
+2079 AQQAAVDELAA
-2090 RLSTAEETAEH
+2090 RLSSAEEPTAVH
-2101 PGETEKHE
+2101 PGET
-2109 EVIDSQMVQTSESA
+2109 VI
-2123 ARQTTMDVGE
+2123 E
-2133 TDVDTGLPYVADQ
+2133 T
-2146 KEPDMGKLVESL
+2146 
-2158 RTDLYEKEK
+2158 
-2167 TEKSGNESDVSSIAS
+2167 
-2182 SDTEGEFNIEPL
+2182 
-2194 PSTAPETVSKD
+2194 
-2205 PVADRRSSVE
+2205 
-2215 RKRKRT
+2215 
-2221 DSLSSSSLS
+2221 
-2230 DVEDNG
+2230 
-2236 EESVEENTKVEKE
+2236 
-2249 PVKPKSSLHDG
+2249 
-2260 SRHEPKTG
+2260 
-2268 HVHFRKEDLPSSSSS
+2268 
-2283 SSSSSSTEDESNQI
+2283 
-2297 DTEAKSPD
+2297 
-2305 PATPK
+2305 
-2310 IDRMEEFHFAEKPG
+2310 
-2324 IERKEEKG
+2324 
-2332 SEDKGDI
+2332 
-2339 PVKVYKPSLTAQ
+2339 
-2351 DTIEEGLKML
+2351 
-2361 PDNIEGTEDVKP
+2361 
-2373 IADSD
+2373 
-2378 VEKQIVKAPAPPKE
+2378 
-2392 KESSSSSSSS
+2392 
-2402 DEDGE
+2402 
-2407 DKRPAEDF
+2407 
-2415 REGSVE
+2415 
-2421 RIERYEEVPPK
+2421 
-2432 EQTHARSPTENQEPV
+2432 
-2447 QDQELLSAG
+2447 EL
-2456 GDTGDGPQFTKT
+2456 
-2468 AKRLKR
+2468 
-2474 MSSLQQQEVIDS
+2474 
-2486 ELVEEE
+2486 EEE
-2492 ESTVEQVLTDG
+2492 EEVAVEQVLPDG
-2503 SKVTRKRFKSG
+2503 SKVRRKRFKSG
-2514 DSIKSENG
+2514 ESIKSENG
-2522 EPECMEL
+2522 EPESMEL
-2529 VEEEGPEKEDVKYE
+2529 VEEEGPEKEAVHYE

-2553 VHRISRTRRQSLKHV
+2553 VHKVSRTRRQSLKRV

-2609 QVEEVEVIKNDG
+2609 KVEEVEVVRDDG
-2621 RVVKKRMVMNR
+2621 KVMKKRMVMNR

-2640 HQSFDDSG
+2640 HQSFDDAG

-2656 IEAIIPGTESAF
+2656 IEAIIPGTESTF
-2668 VEGEDTTSSSSSA
+2668 VEGDDSTTSSSSSEY
-2681 SSSDDNDENDEEID
+2681 SDDDDDGNDEEID
-2695 VDDLDLVEEDCQSGT
+2695 VEDLDLVEEDCQSGT
-2710 TVTSRQVIKQT
+2710 TVTTKQVIKQT
-2721 FTSTTYE
+2721 FTSRTYE
-2728 TVVLAIETPLIT
+2728 TEA
-2740 ITEDNSKPA
+2740 
-2749 NEGDDHLAYFGYRCS
+2749 C
-2764 QDETELWI
+2764 
-2772 DENDLEESLKEEENS
+2772 EEVEEENV
-2787 KSVAEIVHMFEK
+2787 KSFAEIVHMFEK
-2799 DSQKQNATKPDIVQI
+2799 ESQGKPSQSETQKSSCDDVDDGSI
-2814 SGSDEL
+2814 SFSNY
-2820 SEGKV
+2820 SE
-2825 SNIKEQS
+2825 QPT
-2832 AMYFAEKEI
+2832 AYLAEKEI
-2841 IIVEKNKSEVLTESQ
+2841 IIVDKTISDVSMDPESKDGFTE
-2856 NEYTQDDTKPVKVH
+2856 DDTKPVKVH
-2870 RMVEIFEKISSQ
+2870 HMVKIFEQINSQSSIDEPSSERKERPTYKKENLECTAEHLDAVQSEQESHAVYEQDIEMSSQ
-2882 SSVDET
+2882 SD
-2888 GVERQLLY
+2888 
-2896 DNSNVGFESMSE
+2896 
-2908 QNKDI
+2908 
-2913 EAEKT
+2913 
-2918 QSVDEVDERELEIL
+2918 
-2932 GESEETTTKNQMREP
+2932 EETRKKKEIPDIP
-2947 ETQQEVKKPDE
+2947 EKYEHIVEKPEE
-2958 LKYTNI
+2958 LKLTEFT
-2964 SQEFGIVEETTS
+2964 QEYETLEETTS
-2976 PLVIETVSP
+2976 PLVLETVSP
-2985 VAKIVEDIESNVS
+2985 VARIVEDIESNVS
-2998 RIQEA
+2998 KIQEA
-3003 TIKEQVVPTE
+3003 TVREQVIPTE
-3013 QVTEVH
+3013 QVTEVD
-3019 TKDLEP
+3019 TKDPASQYVSLSNEIHTESIEQSAEEVVVEELVQDNSYAEATSEITEMQIKLETVEIEENFISEKDLSPICDKSTALEDMCGQQKVSEAEETLEP
-3025 QYLSSSDEIYYE
+3025 KCLTSSSVEVVKQYSNEQSLDDKESKFELLNTDDEEIIGPSRLETHIE
-3037 KIVNVSEETQFA
+3037 KEEKSDSESETKECKEQIT
-3049 DEIVSSTEEML
+3049 DHESPEEIETVKWEGEIETERKIHESVSSDFQVIDTQNENLDTVQEMTE
-3060 EEFEQCYPNKM
+3060 KDG
-3071 NATETVENEEKC
+3071 TETVLKY
-3083 SSEKDTS
+3083 DVS
-3090 PECEQKSVVE
+3090 PEEFRDEQTTDSNATK
-3100 TIYDQNEVSE
+3100 TTSE
-3110 EAKEPSCSSSL
+3110 EVAVKTLSQSQEEYEIVDSSKETKDEHDSL
-3121 SIQIVE
+3121 SI
-3127 QHSDEQLIEEEYEM
+3127 SDE
-3141 NISKTEVQ
+3141 
-3149 KISPTSNLEDFSAI
+3149 
-3163 ESRSDDIE
+3163 
-3171 TVNDPHTDKEFPPKH
+3171 
-3186 DGELSVEETG
+3186 
-3196 YKIRTGTTGETSI
+3196 
-3209 INDFQIVHAL
+3209 
-3219 TEISNEQQK
+3219 
-3228 EEKHDTMEN
+3228 
-3237 QDSDTSFEYP
+3237 
-3247 LTLQNNEEHD
+3247 
-3257 ARETRPETHL
+3257 
-3267 QQMSVSHDE
+3267 
-3276 YEFIDDTNERLP
+3276 
-3288 KDVDE
+3288 
-3293 IKCVDDEGDED
+3293 ED
-3304 WELLDKEEIEEA
+3304 WELLDKDEIEDTS
-3316 LNYPDKEISY
+3316 NIPDETIENNEL
-3326 SDVGSSE
+3326 VSSE
-3333 QAFNISSEHPR
+3333 PEVRLHDQPPKPCVSSED
-3344 PCIPVVDMNSES
+3344 VNSES
-3356 EDDISDDTTEIADRS
+3356 EEDTTEIADRS

-3390 EASEPKTVQFD
+3390 EVNETKTVQFD
-3401 NKVLEVKSTS
+3401 NKVLEIKSTS
-3411 TGIESSV
+3411 TGIDSSV
-3418 ETRDIAKESV
+3418 ETRDIVKDST

-3459 DTIAKQTGYTSDQ
+3459 DTISKQLASSSDQ
-3472 VEINF
+3472 VETSF
-3477 SLDDTLV
+3477 TMDGTLV

-3491 TDTDEELKT
+3491 TDTEDELKT

-3505 HEYEHLSSQKLSD
+3505 HEYEQLSSQKLLDEQLHDSNSTRIEFRSFENEFVEQEPELTTPTQELVADYELPAEVFEKESD
-3518 ESLPNSYQ
+3518 DTKLTDLYDKLEEKETREPKN
-3526 LRHEVHSPEKD
+3526 KD
-3537 QETGLV
+3537 QEIVIEKLESQSNVSESLLNTELV
-3543 TPTRDESIEYEFPQ
+3543 NFESSEDTSKQESQSLDDIKHEHSTNQ
-3557 NKKEETPTVDKIAID
+3557 LLSTLQSKE
-3572 FANIQEDKVKAD
+3572 N
-3584 DVITE
+3584 DVISE
-3589 EPVIA
+3589 EPVTA
-3594 SKVERSFE
+3594 LKVERSFE
-3602 CKSVFGDILFD
+3602 CKEVFGDILSERKHTGEDVFED
-3613 TIQSD
+3613 
-3618 QVIID
+3618 D
-3623 EDEETSSPI
+3623 EPELQYLPKDSHLVSEVEVHEEI
-3632 QPICSHTIED
+3632 IED
-3642 NTQIE
+3642 
-3647 IDEDEIKPE
+3647 DIKPE
-3656 IRDAAKFEIQEDE
+3656 IKSTPLFEIREDE
-3669 GKIRIIAD
+3669 
-3677 DYRKTTLGLIDK
+3677 RKVLIVSKEAGNLSTLGAGDK
-3689 HDAEQGQQTLLDE
+3689 SSTDQRKPQIVDE
-3702 KELSQNSLSDE
+3702 KELSTNSLSDE
-3713 ELVERPKRISIS
+3713 DLVERPKRISIS
-3725 QDITTEEMIR
+3725 QDTLTEEMLL
-3735 DKIDDYTQMS
+3735 DKVEYNNETADIFLDSTDPGKGTESSTILQEHATDLLKPSVHQRLQSTETVEDD
-3745 SAFSEP
+3745 
-3751 ADGNKEKTAKISQLD
+3751 
-3766 VSGTLTPQHR
+3766 
-3776 LESTG
+3776 
-3781 TLEDEDEEISVKDET
+3781 DEEVSVKDEPT
-3796 TETFKR
+3796 GMFEG
-3802 RIEGD
+3802 RIEHD
-3807 ILSTADAE
+3807 IISTADAE
-3815 MEGQPVDFVAHSS
+3815 MEGIPVDFIAHSA
-3828 SDDLINVVPDTED
+3828 SDDFRYLQNSEDIFQESVPIEDNTPAEEDDFTAKPELEDLKDKTMTITDTQTTDEQ
-3841 TGLLQEKVMYK
+3841 LQKYE
-3852 HQELGECDIL
+3852 
-3862 SNDSTENLKE
+3862 
-3872 HILSETT
+3872 ETKM
-3879 VKTLDDRLDDS
+3879 VQKTL
-3890 TEEKQKV
+3890 
-3897 EKSPDL
+3897 DL
-3903 EELQLQRFEIEE
+3903 EELQLKRYELEE
-3915 TETPFYDKSPDS
+3915 TETQDDDKGCAMSGPEEKPCIEGS
-3927 FNEVRPNTSNIVDD
+3927 SVTDD
-3941 AYLEATDVVG
+3941 AFLEATDVIG
-3951 EDDRIEGEFME
+3951 IDDQIEGEFME
-3962 SAQQVTEQS
+3962 SSQKDSTENVESHKAQVENNQ
-3971 AQSTDFEEIDKDTRQ
+3971 ALEE
-3986 GEDECDINQAQFL
+3986 EECDVAEAQYM
-3999 TKETDQ
+3999 TKEIKETD
-4005 VDLVEGGS
+4005 LNEKESVESFLKDGIE
-4013 MDTYGV
+4013 
-4019 DNLGFEDILPKEIE
+4019 NKGFEDIPGSEDECSTVSHDIRHCE
-4033 ILTKVNDNQQ
+4033 IL
-4043 FEIQGEKTES
+4043 EEKTES
-4053 LLSTSQDI
+4053 MMSISQDI
-4061 SDHTSAIMADSEGC
+4061 SDHTSAIMADSEGY
-4075 SDHIDSS
+4075 SDQIDSS

-4096 DLLEFEQLERTIGK
+4096 DLLEFEQIERTIGK

-4123 LEQLDIEHKVDRIE
+4123 LEQLESEHKIE
-4137 NDQKEAENFSG
+4137 ESAESQDETGQFPNLTEQNELPKTEQNKEI
-4148 RNGKDAEMKESG
+4148 DMKESG

-4167 GELNESYIDRTERF
+4167 GELDETFIDRTERF
-4181 IRIGDDSQ
+4181 ITLSDDSKE
-4189 NIVVQENKRTG
+4189 ITVQQSRGSG
-4200 LLPRETAFQDDVEHE
+4200 LLPRETSFQDDLNPDA
-4215 VSSRDNQASSEQDRS
+4215 SSRENQASSDQNES
-4230 FGDQSVFDGNFQMH
+4230 NNYQSVPDNIFQTR
-4244 QTKDGFQG
+4244 QICEKDSREIPQEESLNIISNV
-4252 EDVFNGVSKVYDA
+4252 EDIKQIN
-4265 IPKKTDTATPTGTD
+4265 TDIGTPTGTD

-4292 DMEGSQIFEQE
+4292 DTDMEGSRVFENDE
-4303 EENAFD
+4303 ECD
-4309 EIQRIEAKPLK
+4309 
-4320 STSLIPVEE
+4320 VEE
-4329 TADVCVK
+4329 TLNNDQNLKDLHSGITENLCEKV
-4336 SLESSSPKD
+4336 LESLPLSTSPKD
-4345 NQCPPSPSEFT
+4345 GNCPPSPSEFT

-4366 SKALGIDTNESRQT
+4366 SKALGIDHESPQCSQ
-4380 ALDNID
+4380 DNLEVMPECD
-4386 QKIVDDYCLHYE
+4386 TRFGGKINDLQGTFH
-4398 ENKMQERFINSTSV
+4398 KSISV
-4412 DDDSVEENSQETVV
+4412 DDTESLEENSQESII
-4426 SRDIT
+4426 SREI
-4431 VPKECS
+4431 VIPKD
-4437 FESEAAHPKMTEGSI
+4437 ESCNVEATLTEMPEEI
-4452 LDYDLDTLDKPDVN
+4452 DYEIDKPVKS

-4471 EFVMSHDPE
+4471 EFIMSFDQE
-4480 SLAMMLGLAE
+4480 SLSKMLGITKSDSYQSDIEVESELNETRDEIIQSPLDDNEFQSSKCDMEEIMKVARDQIPVDSETLTRNQLSLEESVDE
-4490 PHQQENSALSKPGS
+4490 PFLHEKAQ
-4504 DQNSQYISE
+4504 
-4513 ATTATEDTRATILDL
+4513 
-4528 SPVKDK
+4528 V
-4534 EIPHSLD
+4534 
-4541 ESNDETHVHEIAHHS
+4541 THVPDDEYDSDKGKETYNECSPEI
-4556 HESDDNIE
+4556 
-4564 DDSIEEKDQLL
+4564 
-4575 ETLPENETVTRLIR
+4575 ETEITTVRPENASTEM
-4589 ADNLP
+4589 
-4594 IELPNLRNQ
+4594 PNLQHQ
-4603 VDKLAKESKN
+4603 VNKLTSESRN

-4637 ASEIDVGDRF
+4637 ASELDVGDRF

-4655 LHSDDRASSYEQVYA
+4655 LRTNNRTSSYEQVYA
-4670 KGLADQSL
+4670 KDLTDQSA

-4687 DKIDDKISSSSSEVA
+4687 DKNDDKISSSSSEVA
-4702 QHDDGASDEDAEAR
+4702 QHDDDASDEDAEAC
-4716 EAPESN
+4716 EAPENN

-4727 VEEQFSPDISKHFPI
+4727 VEEQFSPVLAKQFPKPIVDLHF
-4742 PGADF
+4742 DT
-4747 QIEAEKTIFSV
+4747 EKIVFSV
-4758 TDSPT
+4758 TESPT
-4763 ENHSSAYSIES
+4763 ESHSPTDSIDS
-4774 PDLLDKTSLTK
+4774 PDLQDKSTLPK
-4785 PVSFTVGTSPSE
+4785 PESFTVGTSPSDFQE
-4797 CIGHDLPANDHLIK
+4797 HFVPPSDHEAK
-4811 RHTDKEEE
+4811 DSTKDVRESEQKE
-4819 LSDKNTEPKEIHER
+4819 LKEH
-4833 SLICSYEMDK
+4833 SLICSYKVDK
-4843 MEEEV
+4843 LEEEV
-4848 VLEQSSENP
+4848 VLDQSP
-4857 EEASANLQNEYPDFE
+4857 EMHVEISANLQNEYPDF
-4872 SSSTQLTIDTS
+4872 S
-4883 DQIRP
+4883 DSVKNLSNDISNKNQDRSQSDI
-4888 HSIDE
+4888 E

-4899 EEKNFQFDLTENVL
+4899 EEKHFHFDMIEKDPDLETTRAENENVIA
-4913 EQNLIE
+4913 EK
-4919 NSTFIDED
+4919 D
-4927 QEELTD
+4927 QDAYQD
-4933 SDNSSETN
+4933 SDDSSETN
-4941 ELSVFD
+4941 EMSVFD
-4947 ECSRTYV
+4947 ECSRTYI
-4954 RIPWESAYQFRRQIS
+4954 RIPWESAYQFRRQFS

-4992 FFRRDTTENE
+4992 FFRRDKHEND
-5002 RKGLLLN
+5002 RKPFPWN
-5009 ENQVAV
+5009 EKRDR
-5015 LRGQKKGVRFAAESV
+5015 LTKDQKKEVRFAEQIDDFTKEDDFKQSTMDES
-5030 DIMQED
+5030 ED
-5036 LKQFQTE
+5036 KKHDDE
-5043 GNEEPTDTGRS
+5043 SSPH
-5054 LFEPHEQIDKI
+5054 EPHEQIDRI

-5078 QLYEDEMSEE
+5078 QYHEEELIDE
-5088 IQYQDSYTSTR
+5088 IQYQDSCTSTR
-5099 DDNIEE
+5099 DDQIE
-5105 ASVDLQEVTSIED
+5105 ASGGVSCDVSGKDISHEAEEDLFRVH
-5118 ELCSGNDSLTPTEE
+5118 DSTADTTVTPTQESV
-5132 PTQFAGIIVTE
+5132 QFAGIIVTE
-5143 AEPTEE
+5143 AEPLEETEVE
-5149 KVMDETIE
+5149 ETIDDR
-5157 KDIKIRPIL
+5157 KKIPSSF

-5172 ALPSVGKAIAD
+5172 ALPSIGKAIAD

-5200 LSPIDETPQDDFPDE
+5200 LSPIEEAHQDDFPEE
-5215 QEYNKSGTVEKH
+5215 QEENKPAVIEKH
-5227 VTFQSEVCHL
+5227 VTFQNEVCHL
-5237 RSGSSDDLV
+5237 RSGSSEDLV

-5261 ASYDLESGRVSKV
+5261 ASYDLDSGRVSKV

-5309 ESKRQFESEIQSKTL
+5309 ENKRLFESSQIQSKRETN
-5324 LCEQKESDISLE
+5324 EIPSAPQKNN
-5336 DEEICIPK
+5336 
-5344 KDRLADLNGTE
+5344 LADIQEIEL
-5355 EQKSACSEDSASA
+5355 QKDLKEDAFGEDSAAS

-5375 PSELEGYDDNLSLG
+5375 ASELDGYEDYLALEITQSNEKTTLS
-5389 FNGTDG
+5389 
-5395 QVIFHDHSGMKDT
+5395 DT
-5408 ENYSTESKDLMTLQ
+5408 GECNVNEKLVSTEMKESMSLH

-5435 LLSSDLSEKEDDSP
+5435 LLSTDTSEKEDDSP
-5449 FNLLECVNHDSE
+5449 YDILESVSHDVE
-5461 HLPDVVEEANDRLVK
+5461 HLPDVVEDTGDHSIQVH
-5476 YQSPP
+5476 SIP
-5481 KTQLPNGPTEVE
+5481 KTLLPNGPTEVE
-5493 FNPDI
+5493 FNPEI
-5498 DLPIENATELHS
+5498 DFHFENSTEDFQ
-5510 STGPPPDLLQSATLD
+5510 STAAPPDLIQSIPADESL
-5525 DKSSSK
+5525 SK
-5531 NEGAI
+5531 NETVIGE
-5536 SQENEASAFEPAA
+5536 ENEQGTGE
-5549 IMYDSQTIY
+5549 ILENVMYDSQTVQ
-5558 THSVIEELA
+5558 THSVIEELT
-5567 VTSQDRLIS
+5567 VVSQEHLIS

-5588 EENNAVTLS
+5588 EETTALTLS
-5597 TTQTSKQETDA
+5597 SSQTSKQDIDNE
-5608 DSDSVN
+5608 SDSVN
-5614 VTEAFISQ
+5614 VTEAFVSQTEEDISDQ
-5622 LDEDEADLSASKG
+5622 SACKEIDISAEHNSRKIP
-5635 NELFTNQDLNKE
+5635 EEVKIECESDDHQKYEQSDNQDIRE
-5647 EEHHEPMAEKL
+5647 
-5658 EEWKCDETEERGDIY
+5658 IY
-5673 HGKLALNATGSDEL
+5673 HGKRALNVDFEDSTHLDS
-5687 VQLKTVPESICPFE
+5687 ESTIPCE
-5701 TLDDEYDNVEEESLD
+5701 TIEDDYDNVEDESLD
-5716 TNLIDD
+5716 TNLMEEENAEN
-5722 EGVEKETAQ
+5722 EGGPSHQ
-5731 YPNEQSEPFELDVDA
+5731 QSEPFELDVDM

-5761 QHFFDEEAKH
+5761 QHFFDEQAEQ
-5771 IVENEEIEVQA
+5771 IVENEDIEVQA

-5790 HEACARVN
+5790 NEACARIN
-5798 KEALSSETE
+5798 KESVDVELEANNDVENSSVCEDVNVE
-5807 TDNESSNLKFC
+5807 QNIFIDNEGKIASEPLLYLDNNSKQELCDEKMSSKQTH
-5818 VENAPKSDDVSV
+5818 S
-5830 DRNDRGNVETSKECE
+5830 
-5845 IFSDQEESTDEAIE
+5845 I
-5859 KANKSAHKKYSVLM
+5859 LM
-5873 KQISEDIPGITLT
+5873 KQVSEDIPEITLT
-5886 THYHAD
+5886 THYHVD
-5892 DDILFQQP
+5892 DCATIQESHDIYRNVQS
-5900 GSSVTESDIKM
+5900 GKENDIKSF
-5911 DTVDEQIID
+5911 DGNENDND
-5920 SNKPIES
+5920 KPIES
-5927 EIQETIVFS
+5927 EVQQTIVFS

-5944 EDIVD
+5944 EDTID
-5949 AIVKSEVNEPNQS
+5949 ATTPRELNKQNTSS
-5962 YLFNYG
+5962 HFDSG
-5968 KVCIPEENEEESK
+5968 KVCIPEENDSDDTTEEEK
-5981 DGEEKEEIHITS
+5981 EIHITS
-5993 STRPLTVLIP
+5993 STRPLTVVMP
-6003 RDRVDHGQCISVSK
+6003 QDKVDHGECNMDPR
-6017 HDVVK
+6017 HDDTI
-6022 DSEPEVSSAH
+6022 DSATIESEVH
-6032 AKNEYVQ
+6032 AMNEYSKFE
-6039 LEDDIV
+6039 EDV
-6045 TGYFDKYESDD
+6045 AKTGYVDSYESDD
-6056 SLEEKYEE
+6056 SLENKYEDEIHVSETGFEVIKHETATEKY
-6064 KEARSSSFEMYGQ
+6064 
-6077 QSSQEKYV
+6077 
-6085 EKPASEQKE
+6085 
-6094 PETTIKEG
+6094 I
-6102 GQQCKPDVSQS
+6102 S
-6113 VMNQDVIET
+6113 VMLNQDVKTSNSVCEDKDIQET
-6122 ISKSND
+6122 SHELVDQEFS
-6128 EDNILD
+6128 
-6134 VSNEMIEQDSLQDE
+6134 QDD

-6160 VVPVDQDDDEEGN
+6160 VVPVDQDDDEDGN
-6173 NRMDDFASMSSSY
+6173 ENRLDDFASMSSSY

-6196 EKFDDFPIIDWT
+6196 EKLDDFPIIDWT
-6208 QKDVLEFEEIN
+6208 QKDVMEFEEIN

-6233 RKQEEE
+6233 RKHDEE

-6246 LKSLKDEK
+6246 LKSLRDEK
-6254 DRSLIDWEEGS
+6254 DRSLVDWEEGS
-6265 ESSIDSDRYE
+6265 ESSVDSDRYE

-6287 NSDEDKFEFLDN
+6287 NSDEDKFEFMDN
-6299 EDAKSE
+6299 EDVKSE
-6305 KSDRIFGSPED
+6305 KSDRIFGSPDD
-6316 FPPPSPGIFKNFNK
+6316 FPPPSPGINKFFNK

-6359 SSIENE
+6359 GSIEME

-6373 SLAEFERLEREL
+6373 SLAEFERFEREL
-6385 VQSSS
+6385 GQSSS

-6412 ASLNDVDKL
+6412 TSLNDVDRL
-6421 EKDMERKESVDS
+6421 DKDIERKDSVDS
-6433 ITRRSETSSLASLN
+6433 ITRRSESSSLASLN

-6471 ILESGKLI
+6471 ILESGTLM
-6479 TEEIHSEKST
+6479 TEEIQTEKSS
-6489 TLMTYQKIASKI
+6489 TLMTYRTVTSK
-6501 QNRDQPEEP
+6501 RESKKETEEFEE
-6510 DDLEDSLSE
+6510 LEDSLSE
-6519 DKTSKKDLDQAEVD
+6519 EKTSKKDLDQAEVD
-6533 SLEGDVSELTSLTSS
+6533 SLDGDVSEITSLTSS

-6572 ISSDSLGEQL
+6572 ISSDSLGDQL

-6607 STDSLEADKKYI
+6607 STDSLETDKKY
-6619 TSDKVETDSLCD
+6619 SVVDEKEETDSLYD
-6631 ETEGQKQTDLMQ
+6631 EDERPKQTDIMQ
-6643 TSIDSLDSSKSR
+6643 TSIDSLESSKSR

-6703 EERKRREKRW
+6703 EERKRREKKW

-6725 HGVEPLMD
+6725 HGVEPLVD
-6733 QEGNVLKSFRIED
+6733 QEGNVLKSFRLED
-6746 NYGWDESDEEE
+6746 NYGYGWDDSDEEEE

-6795 LVTEKTETVENIS
+6795 LVTEKTETHSEIIGNTSTNLS
-6808 EKNAIV
+6808 EKSTIV
-6814 TSTTFSTKSISSYE
+6814 SNTTISTKSITSSE
-6828 TEVYHTSEKLSSS
+6828 TKVYQSSEELRSS
-6841 TSVKPSAP
+6841 TSVKASAR
-6849 FGSHLSEPAPQR
+6849 FGSHLSDPAPQR

-6878 SDLMHGIPEQF
+6878 RELMHGIPEHF
-6889 AQKSGPIYIDPEM
+6889 AQKSGPIYIDPEAI
-6902 VDSEEDE
+6902 DSEEDE
-6909 IVNYPVGGT
+6909 IVNYPQCTT
-6918 EDTTDGAEGGESETH
+6918 EDSTDGAEGGDTETH

-6939 EIHTRTMMKDGKEQ
+6939 EIHTRTVMKDGREQ

-6962 EQEED
+6962 EQEEET
-6967 PPEELKDSMQQ
+6967 PEELKDSMQQ
-6978 IIDQFMETPAQP
+6978 IIDQFMESPAQP
-6990 EQYKALEH
+6990 DQYKALEH

>member
-1 MANFFTSASTNFVLE
+1 MANFFTSASTNFVLD
-16 HQLSPRRLSSSSHH
+16 HQLSPRRLSTSSHH

-106 EYLTGSTDINTSNP
+106 EYLKGSTDINTSNP

-160 IASLAGHLNIVKL
+160 IASLAGHLNIVNL
-173 LVDNGAK
+173 LVENGAK
-180 FDVQAHVGFT
+180 YDVQAHVGFT

-203 VKYLLTSGA
+203 VKYLLSSGA

-331 HVASRWGKPT
+331 HVASRWGKPN
-341 MVTLLLDNKA
+341 MVTLLLDNHGIA
-351 IVDER
+351 DER

-378 LMERGAPKSAKTKNG
+378 LIERGAPKSAKTKNG

-410 LLLYHKAPVDD
+410 LLLYHRAPVDD

-604 EVAAVLLEHGASH
+604 EVASVLLEHGASH
-617 GLTTK
+617 SLTTK

-682 PHSIAK
+682 PHSTAK
-688 NGYNPLHIAAK
+688 NGYTPLHIASK

-712 GARPDAESKNGFT
+712 GARPDAESKNGFS

-777 YGTEIDPQTKAGYT
+777 YGTSIDPQTKAGYT

-874 TPITEV
+874 TPVTEV

-909 EGVAIDQLLSGDDF
+909 EGGSSMASIRWDDF

-938 VYLPFYEGN
+938 VYLPGFYEGS

-975 VSMRSGTADA
+975 VSLRTASADA

-1052 KVRVVDEHGSEIDY
+1052 KIRVVDEHGSEIDY
-1066 DDDIDDRMKKNTA
+1066 DDDLDDRMKKNTA

-1090 QSVRYGAKS
+1090 QSVRYGANT
-1099 SKRAIY
+1099 SKRPIY

-1110 KSQLERPSE
+1110 KSVPERPSE
-1119 SYAESYSIDGIDLND
+1119 SYAESFSVDGIDLNE

-1168 ETHLGPGVT
+1168 ETHLGPGVSS
-1177 TADKPRVGS
+1177 ADKPRVGS

-1294 LIEIP
+1294 VIEIP

-1310 IKIMRSTNGD
+1310 IKIMRSNNGD

-1325 PIVATDDAVQKAL
+1325 SIVASDDAVQKAL

-1379 WVGEEGLILSSTVVP
+1379 MVGEEGLILSSTVVP
-1394 QVQAVFPKGAVNKNI
+1394 QVQAVFPKGAVNKSI
-1409 KVGLQAQPVSP
+1409 KVGLQAQPISP
-1420 ELVSKLLGNRVA
+1420 DLVSKLLGNRVA

-1443 RRFHTAITLTIP
+1443 RRFHTAITVTIP

-1468 ENEAPTLRVM
+1468 EKEAPTLRVM

-1489 EGTNPALW
+1489 AALNKERKEKSAKGTNPALW

-1667 TPICNLNIALP
+1667 TPICNLNISLP

-1701 LLREHGIVVEDTVT
+1701 LLREHGIVVEDTIS
-1715 KAKINLSDVADT
+1715 KAKINLSEVADT

-1771 GEQATGNE
+1771 GDQATGNE
-1779 LERALRSIKREDVVQ
+1779 LERALKSIKREDVVQ
-1794 KCMYNVECITDEVE
+1794 KCMYNVEVIQDQVE
-1808 LAAAKVA
+1808 MAAAKVA

-1851 KESESVADS
+1851 KLSDSEESESVSDS

-1874 SPFKDDLLVAEV
+1874 SPLKDDMLIPEI

-1895 PELPEKK
+1895 PELPEKTK
-1902 KEDFFDLIDK
+1902 DDFFDLIDK
-1912 LDKYNEIKEKQE
+1912 LDKYNEFKEKQE
-1924 RSESSAD
+1924 RPERSAD
-1931 TGGMDDSQT
+1931 TGGMEDSQT

-1949 KQEKPKSEEII
+1949 KQDRPKSDEII
-1960 AKVEELGQNLAP
+1960 AKVEELGQNM
-1972 TSAPAPAPEP
+1972 APARAQEP
-1982 TEDEEGTK
+1982 TEDDEGTK
-1990 TPPPSPVEGEF
+1990 TPPPSPVEGDF
-2001 VSEQEKLV
+2001 VSDLYHLALKKRQDKLA
-2009 HEIEDAVENSVQEEE
+2009 HEIEDAVEQSVQAEAEAEEE
-2024 EEEEEEEEVEKEE
+2024 EEEEEEEEKEE

-2065 GQTDKYE
+2065 GQTEKFE

-2079 AQQAAVNELAA
+2079 AQQAAVDELAA
-2090 RLSTAEETAEH
+2090 RLSSAEEPTAVH
-2101 PGETEKHE
+2101 PGETEACE
-2109 EVIDSQMVQTSESA
+2109 E
-2123 ARQTTMDVGE
+2123 
-2133 TDVDTGLPYVADQ
+2133 
-2146 KEPDMGKLVESL
+2146 
-2158 RTDLYEKEK
+2158 
-2167 TEKSGNESDVSSIAS
+2167 
-2182 SDTEGEFNIEPL
+2182 
-2194 PSTAPETVSKD
+2194 
-2205 PVADRRSSVE
+2205 
-2215 RKRKRT
+2215 
-2221 DSLSSSSLS
+2221 
-2230 DVEDNG
+2230 
-2236 EESVEENTKVEKE
+2236 
-2249 PVKPKSSLHDG
+2249 
-2260 SRHEPKTG
+2260 
-2268 HVHFRKEDLPSSSSS
+2268 
-2283 SSSSSSTEDESNQI
+2283 
-2297 DTEAKSPD
+2297 
-2305 PATPK
+2305 
-2310 IDRMEEFHFAEKPG
+2310 
-2324 IERKEEKG
+2324 
-2332 SEDKGDI
+2332 
-2339 PVKVYKPSLTAQ
+2339 
-2351 DTIEEGLKML
+2351 
-2361 PDNIEGTEDVKP
+2361 
-2373 IADSD
+2373 
-2378 VEKQIVKAPAPPKE
+2378 
-2392 KESSSSSSSS
+2392 
-2402 DEDGE
+2402 
-2407 DKRPAEDF
+2407 
-2415 REGSVE
+2415 
-2421 RIERYEEVPPK
+2421 
-2432 EQTHARSPTENQEPV
+2432 
-2447 QDQELLSAG
+2447 
-2456 GDTGDGPQFTKT
+2456 
-2468 AKRLKR
+2468 
-2474 MSSLQQQEVIDS
+2474 
-2486 ELVEEE
+2486 VEEE
-2492 ESTVEQVLTDG
+2492 
-2503 SKVTRKRFKSG
+2503 
-2514 DSIKSENG
+2514 
-2522 EPECMEL
+2522 
-2529 VEEEGPEKEDVKYE
+2529 
-2543 ENEEI
+2543 
-2548 LEDGT
+2548 
-2553 VHRISRTRRQSLKHV
+2553 
-2568 KRTLISESGEEEN
+2568 
-2581 IFDDDVAVPGKAK
+2581 
-2594 EDVIEVFEEPAKPVT
+2594 
-2609 QVEEVEVIKNDG
+2609 
-2621 RVVKKRMVMNR
+2621 
-2632 MVSNVKTF
+2632 NVK
-2640 HQSFDDSG
+2640 SF
-2648 NLQEDEYE
+2648 
-2656 IEAIIPGTESAF
+2656 
-2668 VEGEDTTSSSSSA
+2668 
-2681 SSSDDNDENDEEID
+2681 
-2695 VDDLDLVEEDCQSGT
+2695 
-2710 TVTSRQVIKQT
+2710 
-2721 FTSTTYE
+2721 
-2728 TVVLAIETPLIT
+2728 
-2740 ITEDNSKPA
+2740 
-2749 NEGDDHLAYFGYRCS
+2749 
-2764 QDETELWI
+2764 
-2772 DENDLEESLKEEENS
+2772 
-2787 KSVAEIVHMFEK
+2787 AEIVHMFEK
-2799 DSQKQNATKPDIVQI
+2799 ESQGKPSQSETQKSSCDDVDDGSI
-2814 SGSDEL
+2814 SFSNY
-2820 SEGKV
+2820 SE
-2825 SNIKEQS
+2825 QPT
-2832 AMYFAEKEI
+2832 AYLAEKEI
-2841 IIVEKNKSEVLTESQ
+2841 IIVDKTISDVSMDPESKDGFTE
-2856 NEYTQDDTKPVKVH
+2856 DDTKPVKVH
-2870 RMVEIFEKISSQ
+2870 HMVKIFEQINSQSSIDEPSSERKERPTYKKENLECTAEHVDAVQSEQESHAVYEQDIEMSSQ
-2882 SSVDET
+2882 SDEET
-2888 GVERQLLY
+2888 R
-2896 DNSNVGFESMSE
+2896 
-2908 QNKDI
+2908 K
-2913 EAEKT
+2913 KK
-2918 QSVDEVDERELEIL
+2918 EIL
-2932 GESEETTTKNQMREP
+2932 DLP
-2947 ETQQEVKKPDE
+2947 EKYEHIVEKPEE
-2958 LKYTNI
+2958 LKLTEFT
-2964 SQEFGIVEETTS
+2964 QEYETLEETTS
-2976 PLVIETVSP
+2976 PLVLETVSP
-2985 VAKIVEDIESNVS
+2985 VARIVEDIESNVS
-2998 RIQEA
+2998 KIQEA
-3003 TIKEQVVPTE
+3003 TVREQVIPTE
-3013 QVTEVH
+3013 QVTEVD
-3019 TKDLEP
+3019 TKDP
-3025 QYLSSSDEIYYE
+3025 ASQYVSLSNEIHTESIEQSAEEVVVEELVQDNSYAE
-3037 KIVNVSEETQFA
+3037 ATSE
-3049 DEIVSSTEEML
+3049 ITEMQIKL
-3060 EEFEQCYPNKM
+3060 
-3071 NATETVENEEKC
+3071 ETVEIEENFI
-3083 SSEKDTS
+3083 SEKDLSPICDQSTALEDMCGQQKVSEAEETLEPKCLTSSSVEVVKQYSNEQSLDDKESKFELLNTDDEEIIGPSRLETHIEKEEKSDSEGETKECKEQIADHES
-3090 PECEQKSVVE
+3090 PEEIETVKWEGEIETERKIHESVSSDFQVID
-3100 TIYDQNEVSE
+3100 TQNENLDTVQEMTEKDGTETLPKYDVSPEEFRDEQTTDSNATKTTSE
-3110 EAKEPSCSSSL
+3110 EVAVKTLSQSQEEYEIVDSSKETKDEHDSL
-3121 SIQIVE
+3121 SI
-3127 QHSDEQLIEEEYEM
+3127 SDE
-3141 NISKTEVQ
+3141 
-3149 KISPTSNLEDFSAI
+3149 
-3163 ESRSDDIE
+3163 
-3171 TVNDPHTDKEFPPKH
+3171 
-3186 DGELSVEETG
+3186 
-3196 YKIRTGTTGETSI
+3196 
-3209 INDFQIVHAL
+3209 
-3219 TEISNEQQK
+3219 
-3228 EEKHDTMEN
+3228 
-3237 QDSDTSFEYP
+3237 
-3247 LTLQNNEEHD
+3247 
-3257 ARETRPETHL
+3257 
-3267 QQMSVSHDE
+3267 
-3276 YEFIDDTNERLP
+3276 
-3288 KDVDE
+3288 
-3293 IKCVDDEGDED
+3293 ED
-3304 WELLDKEEIEEA
+3304 WELLDKDEIEDTS
-3316 LNYPDKEISY
+3316 NIPDETIENNEL
-3326 SDVGSSE
+3326 VSSE
-3333 QAFNISSEHPR
+3333 PEVRLHDQPPKPCVSSED
-3344 PCIPVVDMNSES
+3344 VNSES
-3356 EDDISDDTTEIADRS
+3356 EEDTTEIADRS

-3390 EASEPKTVQFD
+3390 EVNETKTVQFD
-3401 NKVLEVKSTS
+3401 NKVLEIKSTS
-3411 TGIESSV
+3411 TGIDSSV
-3418 ETRDIAKESV
+3418 ETRDIVKDST

-3459 DTIAKQTGYTSDQ
+3459 DTISKQLASSSDQ
-3472 VEINF
+3472 VETSF
-3477 SLDDTLV
+3477 TMDGTLV

-3491 TDTDEELKT
+3491 TDTEDELKT

-3505 HEYEHLSSQKLSD
+3505 HEYEQLSSQKLLDEQLHDSNSTRIEFRSFENEFVEQEPELTTPTQELVADYELPAEDFEKESD
-3518 ESLPNSYQ
+3518 DTKLTDLYDKLEEKETREPKN
-3526 LRHEVHSPEKD
+3526 KD
-3537 QETGLV
+3537 QEIVIEKLESQSNVSESLLNTELV
-3543 TPTRDESIEYEFPQ
+3543 NFESSEDTSKQESQSLDDIKHEHSTNQ
-3557 NKKEETPTVDKIAID
+3557 LLSTLQSKE
-3572 FANIQEDKVKAD
+3572 N
-3584 DVITE
+3584 DVISE
-3589 EPVIA
+3589 EPVTA
-3594 SKVERSFE
+3594 LKVERSFE
-3602 CKSVFGDILFD
+3602 CKEVFGDILSERKHTGEDVFED
-3613 TIQSD
+3613 
-3618 QVIID
+3618 D
-3623 EDEETSSPI
+3623 EPELQYLPKDSHLVSEVEVHEEI
-3632 QPICSHTIED
+3632 IED
-3642 NTQIE
+3642 
-3647 IDEDEIKPE
+3647 DIKPE
-3656 IRDAAKFEIQEDE
+3656 IKSTPLFEIREDE
-3669 GKIRIIAD
+3669 
-3677 DYRKTTLGLIDK
+3677 RKVLIVSKEAGNLSTLGAGDK
-3689 HDAEQGQQTLLDE
+3689 SSTDQRKPQIVDE
-3702 KELSQNSLSDE
+3702 KELSTNSLSDE
-3713 ELVERPKRISIS
+3713 DLVERPKRISIS
-3725 QDITTEEMIR
+3725 QDTLTEEMLLEKVEYNNETADIFSDSTDPGKGTESSTILQEHATDLLKPSVHQR
-3735 DKIDDYTQMS
+3735 LQSTETVEDD
-3745 SAFSEP
+3745 
-3751 ADGNKEKTAKISQLD
+3751 
-3766 VSGTLTPQHR
+3766 
-3776 LESTG
+3776 
-3781 TLEDEDEEISVKDET
+3781 DEEVSVKDEPT
-3796 TETFKR
+3796 GMFEG
-3802 RIEGD
+3802 RIEHD
-3807 ILSTADAE
+3807 IISTADAE
-3815 MEGQPVDFVAHSS
+3815 MEGIPVDFIAHSA
-3828 SDDLINVVPDTED
+3828 SDDFRYLQNSEDIFQENVPIEDNTPAEEDDFTAKPQLEDLKDKTMTITDTQTTDEQ
-3841 TGLLQEKVMYK
+3841 LQKYE
-3852 HQELGECDIL
+3852 
-3862 SNDSTENLKE
+3862 
-3872 HILSETT
+3872 ETKM
-3879 VKTLDDRLDDS
+3879 V
-3890 TEEKQKV
+3890 QK
-3897 EKSPDL
+3897 SLDL
-3903 EELQLQRFEIEE
+3903 EELQLKRYELEE
-3915 TETPFYDKSPDS
+3915 TETQDDDKGCVMSGPEEKPCIEGS
-3927 FNEVRPNTSNIVDD
+3927 SVTDD
-3941 AYLEATDVVG
+3941 AFLEATDVIG
-3951 EDDRIEGEFME
+3951 IDDQIEGEFME
-3962 SAQQVTEQS
+3962 SSQKDSTENVESHKAQVENNQ
-3971 AQSTDFEEIDKDTRQ
+3971 ALEE
-3986 GEDECDINQAQFL
+3986 EECDVAEAQYM
-3999 TKETDQ
+3999 TKEIEETD
-4005 VDLVEGGS
+4005 LNEKESVESFLRDGIE
-4013 MDTYGV
+4013 
-4019 DNLGFEDILPKEIE
+4019 NKGFEDIPGSEDECSTVSHDIRHCE
-4033 ILTKVNDNQQ
+4033 IL
-4043 FEIQGEKTES
+4043 EEKTES
-4053 LLSTSQDI
+4053 LMSISQDI
-4061 SDHTSAIMADSEGC
+4061 SDHTSAIMADSEGY
-4075 SDHIDSS
+4075 SDQIDSS

-4096 DLLEFEQLERTIGK
+4096 DLLEFEQIERTIGK

-4123 LEQLDIEHKVDRIE
+4123 LEQLESEHKIE
-4137 NDQKEAENFSG
+4137 ESAESQDETGQFPNLTEENELPKTEQNKEI
-4148 RNGKDAEMKESG
+4148 DMKESG

-4167 GELNESYIDRTERF
+4167 GELDETFIDRTERF
-4181 IRIGDDSQ
+4181 ITLSDDSKE
-4189 NIVVQENKRTG
+4189 ITVQQSRGSG
-4200 LLPRETAFQDDVEHE
+4200 LLPRETSFQDDLNQDA
-4215 VSSRDNQASSEQDRS
+4215 SSRENQASSDQNES
-4230 FGDQSVFDGNFQMH
+4230 NNYQSVLDNIFQTR
-4244 QTKDGFQG
+4244 QICEKDSREIPQEESLNIISNV
-4252 EDVFNGVSKVYDA
+4252 EDIKQIN
-4265 IPKKTDTATPTGTD
+4265 TDIGTPTGTD

-4292 DMEGSQIFEQE
+4292 DTDMEGSRVFENDE
-4303 EENAFD
+4303 ECD
-4309 EIQRIEAKPLK
+4309 
-4320 STSLIPVEE
+4320 VEE
-4329 TADVCVK
+4329 TLNNDQNLKDLHSGITENLCEKV
-4336 SLESSSPKD
+4336 LESLPLSTSPKD
-4345 NQCPPSPSEFT
+4345 GNCPPSPSEFT

-4366 SKALGIDTNESRQT
+4366 SKALGIDHESPQCSQ
-4380 ALDNID
+4380 DNLEVMPECD
-4386 QKIVDDYCLHYE
+4386 TRFGGKINDLQGTFH
-4398 ENKMQERFINSTSV
+4398 KSISV
-4412 DDDSVEENSQETVV
+4412 DDTESLEENSQESII
-4426 SRDIT
+4426 SREI
-4431 VPKECS
+4431 VIPKD
-4437 FESEAAHPKMTEGSI
+4437 ESCNVEATLTEMPEEI
-4452 LDYDLDTLDKPDVN
+4452 DYEIDKPVKS

-4471 EFVMSHDPE
+4471 EFIMSFDQE
-4480 SLAMMLGLAE
+4480 SLSKMLGIT
-4490 PHQQENSALSKPGS
+4490 KS
-4504 DQNSQYISE
+4504 DSYQSDIEVESE
-4513 ATTATEDTRATILDL
+4513 LNETRDGIIQ
-4528 SPVKDK
+4528 S
-4534 EIPHSLD
+4534 SLD
-4541 ESNDETHVHEIAHHS
+4541 DNEFQSSKCDMEEIMKVARDQIPVDSQTLTRNQLSLEESVDEPFLHEKSQVTHVPDDEYDSDKGKETYNECSPEI
-4556 HESDDNIE
+4556 
-4564 DDSIEEKDQLL
+4564 
-4575 ETLPENETVTRLIR
+4575 ETEITTVRPENASTEM
-4589 ADNLP
+4589 
-4594 IELPNLRNQ
+4594 PNLQHQ
-4603 VDKLAKESKN
+4603 VNKLTSESRN

-4637 ASEIDVGDRF
+4637 ASELDVGDRF

-4655 LHSDDRASSYEQVYA
+4655 LRTNNRTSSYEQVYA
-4670 KGLADQSL
+4670 KDLTDQSA

-4687 DKIDDKISSSSSEVA
+4687 DKNDDKISSSSSEVA
-4702 QHDDGASDEDAEAR
+4702 QHDDDASDEDAEAC
-4716 EAPESN
+4716 EAPENN

-4727 VEEQFSPDISKHFPI
+4727 VEEQFSPVLAKQFPKPIVDLHF
-4742 PGADF
+4742 DT
-4747 QIEAEKTIFSV
+4747 EKIVLSV
-4758 TDSPT
+4758 TESPT
-4763 ENHSSAYSIES
+4763 ESHSPTDSIDS
-4774 PDLLDKTSLTK
+4774 PDLQDKSTLPK
-4785 PVSFTVGTSPSE
+4785 PESFTVGTSPSDFQE
-4797 CIGHDLPANDHLIK
+4797 HFVPPSDHEAK
-4811 RHTDKEEE
+4811 DSTKDVRESEQKE
-4819 LSDKNTEPKEIHER
+4819 LKEH
-4833 SLICSYEMDK
+4833 SLICSYKVDK
-4843 MEEEV
+4843 LEEEV
-4848 VLEQSSENP
+4848 VLDQSP
-4857 EEASANLQNEYPDFE
+4857 EMHVEISANLQNEYPDF
-4872 SSSTQLTIDTS
+4872 S
-4883 DQIRP
+4883 DSVKNLSNDISNKNQDRSQSDI
-4888 HSIDE
+4888 E

-4899 EEKNFQFDLTENVL
+4899 EEKHFHFDMIEKDPDLETTRAENENVIA
-4913 EQNLIE
+4913 EKNQ
-4919 NSTFIDED
+4919 DAY
-4927 QEELTD
+4927 QD
-4933 SDNSSETN
+4933 SDDSSETN
-4941 ELSVFD
+4941 EMSVFD
-4947 ECSRTYV
+4947 ECSRTYI
-4954 RIPWESAYQFRRQIS
+4954 RIPWESAYQFRRQFS

-4992 FFRRDTTENE
+4992 FFRRDKHEND
-5002 RKGLLLN
+5002 RKPFPWN
-5009 ENQVAV
+5009 EKRDR
-5015 LRGQKKGVRFAAESV
+5015 LTKDQKKEVRFAEQIDDFTKEDDFKQSTMDES
-5030 DIMQED
+5030 ED
-5036 LKQFQTE
+5036 KKHDDE
-5043 GNEEPTDTGRS
+5043 SSPH
-5054 LFEPHEQIDKI
+5054 EPHEQIDRI

-5078 QLYEDEMSEE
+5078 QYHEEELIDE
-5088 IQYQDSYTSTR
+5088 IQYQDSCTSTR
-5099 DDNIEE
+5099 DDQIE
-5105 ASVDLQEVTSIED
+5105 ASGGVSCDVSGKDISHEAEEDLFRVH
-5118 ELCSGNDSLTPTEE
+5118 DSTADTTVTPTQESV
-5132 PTQFAGIIVTE
+5132 QFAGIIVTE
-5143 AEPTEE
+5143 AEPLEETEVE
-5149 KVMDETIE
+5149 ETIDDR
-5157 KDIKIRPIL
+5157 KKIPSSF

-5172 ALPSVGKAIAD
+5172 ALPSIGKAIAD

-5200 LSPIDETPQDDFPDE
+5200 LSPIEEAHQDDFPEE
-5215 QEYNKSGTVEKH
+5215 QEENKPAVIEKH
-5227 VTFQSEVCHL
+5227 VTFQNDVCHL
-5237 RSGSSDDLV
+5237 RSGSSEDLV

-5261 ASYDLESGRVSKV
+5261 ASYDLDSGRVSKV

-5309 ESKRQFESEIQSKTL
+5309 ENKRLFESSQIQSKRETN
-5324 LCEQKESDISLE
+5324 EIPSAPQKNN
-5336 DEEICIPK
+5336 
-5344 KDRLADLNGTE
+5344 LADIQEIEL
-5355 EQKSACSEDSASA
+5355 QKDLKEDAFGEDSAAS

-5375 PSELEGYDDNLSLG
+5375 ESELDGYEDYLALEITQSNEKTKLS
-5389 FNGTDG
+5389 
-5395 QVIFHDHSGMKDT
+5395 DT
-5408 ENYSTESKDLMTLQ
+5408 GECNVNEKLVSTEMKESMSLH

-5435 LLSSDLSEKEDDSP
+5435 LLSTDTSEKEDDSP
-5449 FNLLECVNHDSE
+5449 YDILESVSHDVE
-5461 HLPDVVEEANDRLVK
+5461 HLPDVVEDTGDHSIQVH
-5476 YQSPP
+5476 SIP
-5481 KTQLPNGPTEVE
+5481 KTLLPNGPTEVE
-5493 FNPDI
+5493 FNPEI
-5498 DLPIENATELHS
+5498 DLHFENSTEDFQ
-5510 STGPPPDLLQSATLD
+5510 STAAPPDLIQSIPADESL
-5525 DKSSSK
+5525 SK
-5531 NEGAI
+5531 NETVI
-5536 SQENEASAFEPAA
+5536 EEENEQGTGE
-5549 IMYDSQTIY
+5549 ILENVMYDSQTVQ
-5558 THSVIEELA
+5558 THSVIEELT
-5567 VTSQDRLIS
+5567 VVSQEHLIS

-5588 EENNAVTLS
+5588 EETTALTLS
-5597 TTQTSKQETDA
+5597 SSQTSKQDIDNE
-5608 DSDSVN
+5608 SDSVN
-5614 VTEAFISQ
+5614 VTEAFVSQTEEDISDQ
-5622 LDEDEADLSASKG
+5622 SACKEIDISAEHNSSKIH
-5635 NELFTNQDLNKE
+5635 EEVKIECESDDHQKYEQSDNQDIRE
-5647 EEHHEPMAEKL
+5647 
-5658 EEWKCDETEERGDIY
+5658 IY
-5673 HGKLALNATGSDEL
+5673 HGKRALNVDFEDSTHLDS
-5687 VQLKTVPESICPFE
+5687 ESTIPCE
-5701 TLDDEYDNVEEESLD
+5701 TIEDDYDNVEDESLD
-5716 TNLIDD
+5716 TNLMEEENAEN
-5722 EGVEKETAQ
+5722 EGGPSHQ
-5731 YPNEQSEPFELDVDA
+5731 QSEPFELDVDM

-5761 QHFFDEEAKH
+5761 QHFFDEQAEQ
-5771 IVENEEIEVQA
+5771 IVENEDIEVQA

-5790 HEACARVN
+5790 NEACARIN
-5798 KEALSSETE
+5798 KESVDVELEANN
-5807 TDNESSNLKFC
+5807 D
-5818 VENAPKSDDVSV
+5818 VENASVCEDV
-5830 DRNDRGNVETSKECE
+5830 NVEQNIFIDNEGKIVSEPLLYLDNNSK
-5845 IFSDQEESTDEAIE
+5845 QELCDEKMSSKQTHSI
-5859 KANKSAHKKYSVLM
+5859 LM
-5873 KQISEDIPGITLT
+5873 KQVSEDIPEITLT
-5886 THYHAD
+5886 THYHVD
-5892 DDILFQQP
+5892 DCATIQESHDIYRNVQS
-5900 GSSVTESDIKM
+5900 GKENDIKTF
-5911 DTVDEQIID
+5911 DGNENDND
-5920 SNKPIES
+5920 KPIES
-5927 EIQETIVFS
+5927 EVQQTIVFS

-5944 EDIVD
+5944 EDTID
-5949 AIVKSEVNEPNQS
+5949 ATTPRELNKQNTSS
-5962 YLFNYG
+5962 HFDSG
-5968 KVCIPEENEEESK
+5968 KVCIPEENDSDDTTEEEK
-5981 DGEEKEEIHITS
+5981 EIHITS
-5993 STRPLTVLIP
+5993 STRPLTVVMPQDKVDRGECNMDP
-6003 RDRVDHGQCISVSK
+6003 R
-6017 HDVVK
+6017 HDDTI
-6022 DSEPEVSSAH
+6022 DSATIESEVH
-6032 AKNEYVQ
+6032 AMNEYSKFE
-6039 LEDDIV
+6039 EDV
-6045 TGYFDKYESDD
+6045 AKTGYVDSYESDD
-6056 SLEEKYEE
+6056 SLENKYEDEIHVSETGFEVIKHETATEKY
-6064 KEARSSSFEMYGQ
+6064 
-6077 QSSQEKYV
+6077 
-6085 EKPASEQKE
+6085 
-6094 PETTIKEG
+6094 I
-6102 GQQCKPDVSQS
+6102 S
-6113 VMNQDVIET
+6113 VMLNQDVKTSNSVCEDKDIQET
-6122 ISKSND
+6122 SHELVDQEFS
-6128 EDNILD
+6128 
-6134 VSNEMIEQDSLQDE
+6134 QDD

-6160 VVPVDQDDDEEGN
+6160 VVPVDQDDDEDGN
-6173 NRMDDFASMSSSY
+6173 ENRLDDFASMSSSY

-6196 EKFDDFPIIDWT
+6196 EKLDDFPIIDWT
-6208 QKDVLEFEEIN
+6208 QKDVMEFEEIN

-6233 RKQEEE
+6233 RKHDEE

-6246 LKSLKDEK
+6246 LKSLRDEK
-6254 DRSLIDWEEGS
+6254 DRSLVDWEEGS
-6265 ESSIDSDRYE
+6265 ESSVDSDRYE

-6299 EDAKSE
+6299 EDVKSE
-6305 KSDRIFGSPED
+6305 KSDRIFGSPDD
-6316 FPPPSPGIFKNFNK
+6316 FPPPSPGINKFFNK

-6359 SSIENE
+6359 GSIEME

-6373 SLAEFERLEREL
+6373 SLAEFERFEREL
-6385 VQSSS
+6385 GQSSS

-6412 ASLNDVDKL
+6412 TSLNDVDRL
-6421 EKDMERKESVDS
+6421 DKDIERKDSVDS
-6433 ITRRSETSSLASLN
+6433 ITRRSESSSLASLN

-6471 ILESGKLI
+6471 ILESGTLM
-6479 TEEIHSEKST
+6479 TEEIQTEKSS
-6489 TLMTYQKIASKI
+6489 TLMTYRTVTSK
-6501 QNRDQPEEP
+6501 RESKKETEETEE
-6510 DDLEDSLSE
+6510 LEDSLSE
-6519 DKTSKKDLDQAEVD
+6519 EKTSKKDLDQAEVD
-6533 SLEGDVSELTSLTSS
+6533 SLDGDVSEITSLTSS

-6572 ISSDSLGEQL
+6572 ISSDSLGDQL

-6607 STDSLEADKKYI
+6607 STDSLETDKKY
-6619 TSDKVETDSLCD
+6619 SVVDEKEETDSLYD
-6631 ETEGQKQTDLMQ
+6631 EDERPKQTDIMQ
-6643 TSIDSLDSSKSR
+6643 TSIDSLESSKSR

-6703 EERKRREKRW
+6703 EERKRREKKW

-6725 HGVEPLMD
+6725 HGVEPLVD
-6733 QEGNVLKSFRIED
+6733 QEGNVLKSFRLED
-6746 NYGWDESDEEE
+6746 NYGYGWDDSDEEEE

-6795 LVTEKTETVENIS
+6795 LVTEKTETHSEIIGNTSTNLS
-6808 EKNAIV
+6808 EKSTIV
-6814 TSTTFSTKSISSYE
+6814 SNTTISTKSITSSE
-6828 TEVYHTSEKLSSS
+6828 TKVYQSSEELRSS
-6841 TSVKPSAP
+6841 TSVKASAR
-6849 FGSHLSEPAPQR
+6849 FGSHLSDPAPQR

-6878 SDLMHGIPEQF
+6878 RELMHGIPEHF
-6889 AQKSGPIYIDPEM
+6889 AQKSGPIYIDPETI
-6902 VDSEEDE
+6902 DSEEDE
-6909 IVNYPVGGT
+6909 IVNYPQCTT
-6918 EDTTDGAEGGESETH
+6918 EDSTDGAEGGDTETH

-6939 EIHTRTMMKDGKEQ
+6939 EIHTRTVMKDGREQ

-6967 PPEELKDSMQQ
+6967 TPEELKDSMQQ
-6978 IIDQFMETPAQP
+6978 IIDQFMESPAQP
-6990 EQYKALEH
+6990 DQYKALEH

>member
-1 MANFFTSASTNFVLE
+1 MANFFTSASTNFVLD
-16 HQLSPRRLSSSSHH
+16 HQLSPRRLSTSSHH

-106 EYLTGSTDINTSNP
+106 EYLKGSTDINTSNP

-160 IASLAGHLNIVKL
+160 IASLAGHLNIVNL
-173 LVDNGAK
+173 LVENGAK
-180 FDVQAHVGFT
+180 YDVQAHVGFT

-203 VKYLLTSGA
+203 VKYLLSSGA

-331 HVASRWGKPT
+331 HVASRWGKPN
-341 MVTLLLDNKA
+341 MVTLLLDNHGIA
-351 IVDER
+351 DER

-378 LMERGAPKSAKTKNG
+378 LIERGAPKSAKTKNG

-410 LLLYHKAPVDD
+410 LLLYHRAPVDD

-604 EVAAVLLEHGASH
+604 EVASVLLEHGASH
-617 GLTTK
+617 SLTTK

-682 PHSIAK
+682 PHSTAK
-688 NGYNPLHIAAK
+688 NGYTPLHIASK

-712 GARPDAESKNGFT
+712 GARPDAESKNGFS

-777 YGTEIDPQTKAGYT
+777 YGTSIDPQTKAGYT

-874 TPITEV
+874 TPVTEV

-909 EGVAIDQLLSGDDF
+909 EGGNSSERMSWLAKLMTIGNQSWSSMASIRWDDF

-938 VYLPFYEGN
+938 VYLPGFYEGS

-975 VSMRSGTADA
+975 VSLRTASADA

-1052 KVRVVDEHGSEIDY
+1052 KIRVVDEHGSEIDY
-1066 DDDIDDRMKKNTA
+1066 DDDLDDRMKKNTA

-1090 QSVRYGAKS
+1090 QSVRYGANT
-1099 SKRAIY
+1099 SKRPIY

-1110 KSQLERPSE
+1110 KSVPERPSE
-1119 SYAESYSIDGIDLND
+1119 SYAESFSVDGIDLND

-1168 ETHLGPGVT
+1168 ETHLGPGVSS
-1177 TADKPRVGS
+1177 ADKPRVGS

-1294 LIEIP
+1294 VIEIP

-1310 IKIMRSTNGD
+1310 IKIMRSNNGD

-1325 PIVATDDAVQKAL
+1325 SIVASDDAVQKAL

-1379 WVGEEGLILSSTVVP
+1379 MVGEEGLILSSTVVP
-1394 QVQAVFPKGAVNKNI
+1394 QVQAVFPKGAVNKSI
-1409 KVGLQAQPVSP
+1409 KVGLQAQPISP
-1420 ELVSKLLGNRVA
+1420 DLVSKLLGNRVA

-1443 RRFHTAITLTIP
+1443 RRFHTAITVTIP

-1468 ENEAPTLRVM
+1468 EKEAPTLRVM

-1667 TPICNLNIALP
+1667 TPICNLNISLP

-1701 LLREHGIVVEDTVT
+1701 LLREHGIVVEDTIS
-1715 KAKINLSDVADT
+1715 KAKINLSEVADT

-1771 GEQATGNE
+1771 GDQATGNE
-1779 LERALRSIKREDVVQ
+1779 LERALKSIKREDVVQ
-1794 KCMYNVECITDEVE
+1794 KCMYNVEVIQDQVE
-1808 LAAAKVA
+1808 MAAAKVA

-1851 KESESVADS
+1851 KLSDSEETESVSDS

-1874 SPFKDDLLVAEV
+1874 SPLKDDMLIPEI

-1895 PELPEKK
+1895 PELPEKTK
-1902 KEDFFDLIDK
+1902 DDFFDLIDK
-1912 LDKYNEIKEKQE
+1912 LDKYNEFKEKQE
-1924 RSESSAD
+1924 RPERSAD
-1931 TGGMDDSQT
+1931 TGGMEDSQT

-1949 KQEKPKSEEII
+1949 KQDRPKSDEII
-1960 AKVEELGQNLAP
+1960 AKVEELGQNM
-1972 TSAPAPAPEP
+1972 APARAQEP
-1982 TEDEEGTK
+1982 TEDDEGTK
-1990 TPPPSPVEGEF
+1990 TPPPSPVEGDF
-2001 VSEQEKLV
+2001 VS
-2009 HEIEDAVENSVQEEE
+2009 
-2024 EEEEEEEEVEKEE
+2024 
-2037 TIIEETFQ
+2037 
-2045 ESDDG
+2045 
-2050 VTWRTIRKTTIITPE
+2050 
-2065 GQTDKYE
+2065 
-2072 VLGEEVR
+2072 EEVR
-2079 AQQAAVNELAA
+2079 AQQAAVDELAA
-2090 RLSTAEETAEH
+2090 RLSSAEEPTAVH
-2101 PGETEKHE
+2101 PGET
-2109 EVIDSQMVQTSESA
+2109 VI
-2123 ARQTTMDVGE
+2123 E
-2133 TDVDTGLPYVADQ
+2133 T
-2146 KEPDMGKLVESL
+2146 
-2158 RTDLYEKEK
+2158 
-2167 TEKSGNESDVSSIAS
+2167 
-2182 SDTEGEFNIEPL
+2182 
-2194 PSTAPETVSKD
+2194 
-2205 PVADRRSSVE
+2205 
-2215 RKRKRT
+2215 
-2221 DSLSSSSLS
+2221 
-2230 DVEDNG
+2230 
-2236 EESVEENTKVEKE
+2236 
-2249 PVKPKSSLHDG
+2249 
-2260 SRHEPKTG
+2260 
-2268 HVHFRKEDLPSSSSS
+2268 
-2283 SSSSSSTEDESNQI
+2283 
-2297 DTEAKSPD
+2297 
-2305 PATPK
+2305 
-2310 IDRMEEFHFAEKPG
+2310 
-2324 IERKEEKG
+2324 
-2332 SEDKGDI
+2332 
-2339 PVKVYKPSLTAQ
+2339 
-2351 DTIEEGLKML
+2351 
-2361 PDNIEGTEDVKP
+2361 
-2373 IADSD
+2373 
-2378 VEKQIVKAPAPPKE
+2378 
-2392 KESSSSSSSS
+2392 
-2402 DEDGE
+2402 
-2407 DKRPAEDF
+2407 
-2415 REGSVE
+2415 
-2421 RIERYEEVPPK
+2421 
-2432 EQTHARSPTENQEPV
+2432 
-2447 QDQELLSAG
+2447 EL
-2456 GDTGDGPQFTKT
+2456 
-2468 AKRLKR
+2468 
-2474 MSSLQQQEVIDS
+2474 
-2486 ELVEEE
+2486 EEE
-2492 ESTVEQVLTDG
+2492 EEVAVEQVLPDG
-2503 SKVTRKRFKSG
+2503 SKVRRKRFKSG
-2514 DSIKSENG
+2514 ESIKSENG
-2522 EPECMEL
+2522 EPESMEL
-2529 VEEEGPEKEDVKYE
+2529 VEEEGPEKEAVHYE

-2553 VHRISRTRRQSLKHV
+2553 VHKVSRTRRQSLKRV

-2609 QVEEVEVIKNDG
+2609 KVEEVEVVRDDG
-2621 RVVKKRMVMNR
+2621 KVMKKRMVMNR

-2640 HQSFDDSG
+2640 HQSFDDAG

-2656 IEAIIPGTESAF
+2656 IEAIIPGTESTF
-2668 VEGEDTTSSSSSA
+2668 VEGDDSTTSSSSSEY
-2681 SSSDDNDENDEEID
+2681 SDDDDDGNDEEID
-2695 VDDLDLVEEDCQSGT
+2695 VEDLDLVEEDCQSGT
-2710 TVTSRQVIKQT
+2710 TVTTKQVIKQT
-2721 FTSTTYE
+2721 FTSRTYE
-2728 TVVLAIETPLIT
+2728 TEA
-2740 ITEDNSKPA
+2740 
-2749 NEGDDHLAYFGYRCS
+2749 C
-2764 QDETELWI
+2764 
-2772 DENDLEESLKEEENS
+2772 EEVEEENV
-2787 KSVAEIVHMFEK
+2787 KSFAEIVHMFEK
-2799 DSQKQNATKPDIVQI
+2799 ESQGKPSQSETQKSSCDDVDDGSI
-2814 SGSDEL
+2814 SFSNY
-2820 SEGKV
+2820 SE
-2825 SNIKEQS
+2825 QPT
-2832 AMYFAEKEI
+2832 AYLAEKEI
-2841 IIVEKNKSEVLTESQ
+2841 IIVDKTISDVSMDPESKDGFTE
-2856 NEYTQDDTKPVKVH
+2856 DDTKPVKVH
-2870 RMVEIFEKISSQ
+2870 HMVKIFEQINSQSSIDEPSSERKERPTYKKENLECTAEHLDAVQSEQESHAVYEQDIEMSSQ
-2882 SSVDET
+2882 SD
-2888 GVERQLLY
+2888 
-2896 DNSNVGFESMSE
+2896 
-2908 QNKDI
+2908 
-2913 EAEKT
+2913 
-2918 QSVDEVDERELEIL
+2918 
-2932 GESEETTTKNQMREP
+2932 EETRKKKEIPDIP
-2947 ETQQEVKKPDE
+2947 EKYEHIVEKPEE
-2958 LKYTNI
+2958 LKLTEFT
-2964 SQEFGIVEETTS
+2964 QEYETLEETTS
-2976 PLVIETVSP
+2976 PLVLETVSP
-2985 VAKIVEDIESNVS
+2985 VARIVEDIESNVS
-2998 RIQEA
+2998 KIQEA
-3003 TIKEQVVPTE
+3003 TVREQVIPTE
-3013 QVTEVH
+3013 QVTEVD
-3019 TKDLEP
+3019 TKDPASQYVSLSNEIHTESIEQSAEEVVVEELVQDNSYAEATSEITEMQIKLETVEIEENFISEKDLSPICDKSTALEDMCGQQKVSEAEETLEP
-3025 QYLSSSDEIYYE
+3025 KCLTSSSVEVVKQYSNEQSLDDKESKFELLNTDDEEIIGPSRLETHIE
-3037 KIVNVSEETQFA
+3037 KEEKSDSESETKECKEQIT
-3049 DEIVSSTEEML
+3049 DHESPEEIETVKWEGEIETERKIHESVSSDFQVIDTQNENLDTVQEMTE
-3060 EEFEQCYPNKM
+3060 KDG
-3071 NATETVENEEKC
+3071 TETVLKY
-3083 SSEKDTS
+3083 DVS
-3090 PECEQKSVVE
+3090 PEEFRDEQTTDSNATK
-3100 TIYDQNEVSE
+3100 TTSE
-3110 EAKEPSCSSSL
+3110 EVAVKTLSQSQEEYEIVDSSKETKDEHDSL
-3121 SIQIVE
+3121 SI
-3127 QHSDEQLIEEEYEM
+3127 SDE
-3141 NISKTEVQ
+3141 
-3149 KISPTSNLEDFSAI
+3149 
-3163 ESRSDDIE
+3163 
-3171 TVNDPHTDKEFPPKH
+3171 
-3186 DGELSVEETG
+3186 
-3196 YKIRTGTTGETSI
+3196 
-3209 INDFQIVHAL
+3209 
-3219 TEISNEQQK
+3219 
-3228 EEKHDTMEN
+3228 
-3237 QDSDTSFEYP
+3237 
-3247 LTLQNNEEHD
+3247 
-3257 ARETRPETHL
+3257 
-3267 QQMSVSHDE
+3267 
-3276 YEFIDDTNERLP
+3276 
-3288 KDVDE
+3288 
-3293 IKCVDDEGDED
+3293 ED
-3304 WELLDKEEIEEA
+3304 WELLDKDEIEDTS
-3316 LNYPDKEISY
+3316 NIPDETIENNEL
-3326 SDVGSSE
+3326 VSSE
-3333 QAFNISSEHPR
+3333 PEVRLHDQPPKPCVSSED
-3344 PCIPVVDMNSES
+3344 VNSES
-3356 EDDISDDTTEIADRS
+3356 EEDTTEIADRS

-3390 EASEPKTVQFD
+3390 EVNETKTVQFD
-3401 NKVLEVKSTS
+3401 NKVLEIKSTS
-3411 TGIESSV
+3411 TGIDSSV
-3418 ETRDIAKESV
+3418 ETRDIVKDST

-3459 DTIAKQTGYTSDQ
+3459 DTISKQLASSSDQ
-3472 VEINF
+3472 VETSF
-3477 SLDDTLV
+3477 TMDGTLV

-3491 TDTDEELKT
+3491 TDTEDELKT

-3505 HEYEHLSSQKLSD
+3505 HEYEQLSSQKLLDEQLHDSNSTRIEFRSFENEFVEQEPELTTPTQELVADYELPAEVFEKESD
-3518 ESLPNSYQ
+3518 DTKLTDLYDKLEEKETREPKN
-3526 LRHEVHSPEKD
+3526 KD
-3537 QETGLV
+3537 QEIVIEKLESQSNVSESLLNTELV
-3543 TPTRDESIEYEFPQ
+3543 NFESSEDTSKQESQSLDDIKHEHSTNQ
-3557 NKKEETPTVDKIAID
+3557 LLSTLQSKE
-3572 FANIQEDKVKAD
+3572 N
-3584 DVITE
+3584 DVISE
-3589 EPVIA
+3589 EPVTA
-3594 SKVERSFE
+3594 LKVERSFE
-3602 CKSVFGDILFD
+3602 CKEVFGDILSERKHTGEDVFED
-3613 TIQSD
+3613 
-3618 QVIID
+3618 D
-3623 EDEETSSPI
+3623 EPELQYLPKDSHLVSEVEVHEEI
-3632 QPICSHTIED
+3632 IED
-3642 NTQIE
+3642 
-3647 IDEDEIKPE
+3647 DIKPE
-3656 IRDAAKFEIQEDE
+3656 IKSTPLFEIREDE
-3669 GKIRIIAD
+3669 
-3677 DYRKTTLGLIDK
+3677 RKVLIVSKEAGNLSTLGAGDK
-3689 HDAEQGQQTLLDE
+3689 SSTDQRKPQIVDE
-3702 KELSQNSLSDE
+3702 KELSTNSLSDE
-3713 ELVERPKRISIS
+3713 DLVERPKRISIS
-3725 QDITTEEMIR
+3725 QDTLTEEMLL
-3735 DKIDDYTQMS
+3735 DKVEYNNETADIFLDSTDPGKGTESSTILQEHATDLLKPSVHQRLQSTETVEDD
-3745 SAFSEP
+3745 
-3751 ADGNKEKTAKISQLD
+3751 
-3766 VSGTLTPQHR
+3766 
-3776 LESTG
+3776 
-3781 TLEDEDEEISVKDET
+3781 DEEVSVKDEPT
-3796 TETFKR
+3796 GMFEG
-3802 RIEGD
+3802 RIEHD
-3807 ILSTADAE
+3807 IISTADAE
-3815 MEGQPVDFVAHSS
+3815 MEGIPVDFIAHSA
-3828 SDDLINVVPDTED
+3828 SDDFRYLQNSEDIFQESVPIEDNTPAEEDDFTAKPELEDLKDKTMTITDTQTTDEQ
-3841 TGLLQEKVMYK
+3841 LQKYE
-3852 HQELGECDIL
+3852 
-3862 SNDSTENLKE
+3862 
-3872 HILSETT
+3872 ETKM
-3879 VKTLDDRLDDS
+3879 VQKTL
-3890 TEEKQKV
+3890 
-3897 EKSPDL
+3897 DL
-3903 EELQLQRFEIEE
+3903 EELQLKRYELEE
-3915 TETPFYDKSPDS
+3915 TETQDDDKGCAMSGPEEKPCIEGS
-3927 FNEVRPNTSNIVDD
+3927 SVTDD
-3941 AYLEATDVVG
+3941 AFLEATDVIG
-3951 EDDRIEGEFME
+3951 IDDQIEGEFME
-3962 SAQQVTEQS
+3962 SSQKDSTENVESHKAQVENNQ
-3971 AQSTDFEEIDKDTRQ
+3971 ALEE
-3986 GEDECDINQAQFL
+3986 EECDVAEAQYM
-3999 TKETDQ
+3999 TKEIKETD
-4005 VDLVEGGS
+4005 LNEKESVESFLKDGIE
-4013 MDTYGV
+4013 
-4019 DNLGFEDILPKEIE
+4019 NKGFEDIPGSEDECSTVSHDIRHCE
-4033 ILTKVNDNQQ
+4033 IL
-4043 FEIQGEKTES
+4043 EEKTES
-4053 LLSTSQDI
+4053 MMSISQDI
-4061 SDHTSAIMADSEGC
+4061 SDHTSAIMADSEGY
-4075 SDHIDSS
+4075 SDQIDSS

-4096 DLLEFEQLERTIGK
+4096 DLLEFEQIERTIGK

-4123 LEQLDIEHKVDRIE
+4123 LEQLESEHKIE
-4137 NDQKEAENFSG
+4137 ESAESQDETGQFPNLTEQNELPKTEQNKEI
-4148 RNGKDAEMKESG
+4148 DMKESG

-4167 GELNESYIDRTERF
+4167 GELDETFIDRTERF
-4181 IRIGDDSQ
+4181 ITLSDDSKE
-4189 NIVVQENKRTG
+4189 ITVQQSRGSG
-4200 LLPRETAFQDDVEHE
+4200 LLPRETSFQDDLNPDA
-4215 VSSRDNQASSEQDRS
+4215 SSRENQASSDQNES
-4230 FGDQSVFDGNFQMH
+4230 NNYQSVPDNIFQTR
-4244 QTKDGFQG
+4244 QICEKDSREIPQEESLNIISNV
-4252 EDVFNGVSKVYDA
+4252 EDIKQIN
-4265 IPKKTDTATPTGTD
+4265 TDIGTPTGTD

-4292 DMEGSQIFEQE
+4292 DTDMEGSRVFENDE
-4303 EENAFD
+4303 ECD
-4309 EIQRIEAKPLK
+4309 
-4320 STSLIPVEE
+4320 VEE
-4329 TADVCVK
+4329 TLNNDQNLKDLHSGITENLCEKV
-4336 SLESSSPKD
+4336 LESLPLSTSPKD
-4345 NQCPPSPSEFT
+4345 GNCPPSPSEFT

-4366 SKALGIDTNESRQT
+4366 SKALGIDHESPQCSQ
-4380 ALDNID
+4380 DNLEVMPECD
-4386 QKIVDDYCLHYE
+4386 TRFGGKINDLQGTFH
-4398 ENKMQERFINSTSV
+4398 KSISV
-4412 DDDSVEENSQETVV
+4412 DDTESLEENSQESII
-4426 SRDIT
+4426 SREI
-4431 VPKECS
+4431 VIPKD
-4437 FESEAAHPKMTEGSI
+4437 ESCNVEATLTEMPEEI
-4452 LDYDLDTLDKPDVN
+4452 DYEIDKPVKS

-4471 EFVMSHDPE
+4471 EFIMSFDQE
-4480 SLAMMLGLAE
+4480 SLSKMLGITKSDSYQSDIEVESELNETRDEIIQSPLDDNEFQSSKCDMEEIMKVARDQIPVDSETLTRNQLSLEESVDE
-4490 PHQQENSALSKPGS
+4490 PFLHEKAQ
-4504 DQNSQYISE
+4504 
-4513 ATTATEDTRATILDL
+4513 
-4528 SPVKDK
+4528 V
-4534 EIPHSLD
+4534 
-4541 ESNDETHVHEIAHHS
+4541 THVPDDEYDSDKGKETYNECSPEI
-4556 HESDDNIE
+4556 
-4564 DDSIEEKDQLL
+4564 
-4575 ETLPENETVTRLIR
+4575 ETEITTVRPENASTEM
-4589 ADNLP
+4589 
-4594 IELPNLRNQ
+4594 PNLQHQ
-4603 VDKLAKESKN
+4603 VNKLTSESRN

-4637 ASEIDVGDRF
+4637 ASELDVGDRF

-4655 LHSDDRASSYEQVYA
+4655 LRTNNRTSSYEQVYA
-4670 KGLADQSL
+4670 KDLTDQSA

-4687 DKIDDKISSSSSEVA
+4687 DKNDDKISSSSSEVA
-4702 QHDDGASDEDAEAR
+4702 QHDDDASDEDAEAC
-4716 EAPESN
+4716 EAPENN

-4727 VEEQFSPDISKHFPI
+4727 VEEQFSPVLAKQFPKPIVDLHF
-4742 PGADF
+4742 DT
-4747 QIEAEKTIFSV
+4747 EKIVFSV
-4758 TDSPT
+4758 TESPT
-4763 ENHSSAYSIES
+4763 ESHSPTDSIDS
-4774 PDLLDKTSLTK
+4774 PDLQDKSTLPK
-4785 PVSFTVGTSPSE
+4785 PESFTVGTSPSDFQE
-4797 CIGHDLPANDHLIK
+4797 HFVPPSDHEAK
-4811 RHTDKEEE
+4811 DSTKDVRESEQKE
-4819 LSDKNTEPKEIHER
+4819 LKEH
-4833 SLICSYEMDK
+4833 SLICSYKVDK
-4843 MEEEV
+4843 LEEEV
-4848 VLEQSSENP
+4848 VLDQSP
-4857 EEASANLQNEYPDFE
+4857 EMHVEISANLQNEYPDF
-4872 SSSTQLTIDTS
+4872 S
-4883 DQIRP
+4883 DSVKNLSNDISNKNQDRSQSDI
-4888 HSIDE
+4888 E

-4899 EEKNFQFDLTENVL
+4899 EEKHFHFDMIEKDPDLETTRAENENVIA
-4913 EQNLIE
+4913 EK
-4919 NSTFIDED
+4919 D
-4927 QEELTD
+4927 QDAYQD
-4933 SDNSSETN
+4933 SDDSSETN
-4941 ELSVFD
+4941 EMSVFD
-4947 ECSRTYV
+4947 ECSRTYI
-4954 RIPWESAYQFRRQIS
+4954 RIPWESAYQFRRQFS

-4992 FFRRDTTENE
+4992 FFRRDKHEND
-5002 RKGLLLN
+5002 RKPFPWN
-5009 ENQVAV
+5009 EKRDR
-5015 LRGQKKGVRFAAESV
+5015 LTKDQKKEVRFAEQIDDFTKEDDFKQSTMDES
-5030 DIMQED
+5030 ED
-5036 LKQFQTE
+5036 KKHDDE
-5043 GNEEPTDTGRS
+5043 SSPH
-5054 LFEPHEQIDKI
+5054 EPHEQIDRI

-5078 QLYEDEMSEE
+5078 QYHEEELIDE
-5088 IQYQDSYTSTR
+5088 IQYQDSCTSTR
-5099 DDNIEE
+5099 DDQIE
-5105 ASVDLQEVTSIED
+5105 ASGGVSCDVSGKDISHEAEEDLFRVH
-5118 ELCSGNDSLTPTEE
+5118 DSTADTTVTPTQESV
-5132 PTQFAGIIVTE
+5132 QFAGIIVTE
-5143 AEPTEE
+5143 AEPLEETEVE
-5149 KVMDETIE
+5149 ETIDDR
-5157 KDIKIRPIL
+5157 KKIPSSF

-5172 ALPSVGKAIAD
+5172 ALPSIGKAIAD

-5200 LSPIDETPQDDFPDE
+5200 LSPIEEAHQDDFPEE
-5215 QEYNKSGTVEKH
+5215 QEENKPAVIEKH
-5227 VTFQSEVCHL
+5227 VTFQNEVCHL
-5237 RSGSSDDLV
+5237 RSGSSEDLV

-5261 ASYDLESGRVSKV
+5261 ASYDLDSGRVSKV

-5309 ESKRQFESEIQSKTL
+5309 ENKRLFESSQIQSKRETN
-5324 LCEQKESDISLE
+5324 EIPSAPQKNN
-5336 DEEICIPK
+5336 
-5344 KDRLADLNGTE
+5344 LADIQEIEL
-5355 EQKSACSEDSASA
+5355 QKDLKEDAFGEDSAAS

-5375 PSELEGYDDNLSLG
+5375 ASELDGYEDYLALEITQSNEKTTLS
-5389 FNGTDG
+5389 
-5395 QVIFHDHSGMKDT
+5395 DT
-5408 ENYSTESKDLMTLQ
+5408 GECNVNEKLVSTEMKESMSLH

-5435 LLSSDLSEKEDDSP
+5435 LLSTDTSEKEDDSP
-5449 FNLLECVNHDSE
+5449 YDILESVSHDVE
-5461 HLPDVVEEANDRLVK
+5461 HLPDVVEDTGDHSIQVH
-5476 YQSPP
+5476 SIP
-5481 KTQLPNGPTEVE
+5481 KTLLPNGPTEVE
-5493 FNPDI
+5493 FNPEI
-5498 DLPIENATELHS
+5498 DFHFENSTEDFQ
-5510 STGPPPDLLQSATLD
+5510 STAAPPDLIQSIPADESL
-5525 DKSSSK
+5525 SK
-5531 NEGAI
+5531 NETVIGE
-5536 SQENEASAFEPAA
+5536 ENEQGTGE
-5549 IMYDSQTIY
+5549 ILENVMYDSQTVQ
-5558 THSVIEELA
+5558 THSVIEELT
-5567 VTSQDRLIS
+5567 VVSQEHLIS

-5588 EENNAVTLS
+5588 EETTALTLS
-5597 TTQTSKQETDA
+5597 SSQTSKQDIDNE
-5608 DSDSVN
+5608 SDSVN
-5614 VTEAFISQ
+5614 VTEAFVSQTEEDISDQ
-5622 LDEDEADLSASKG
+5622 SACKEIDISAEHNSRKIP
-5635 NELFTNQDLNKE
+5635 EEVKIECESDDHQKYEQSDNQDIRE
-5647 EEHHEPMAEKL
+5647 
-5658 EEWKCDETEERGDIY
+5658 IY
-5673 HGKLALNATGSDEL
+5673 HGKRALNVDFEDSTHLDS
-5687 VQLKTVPESICPFE
+5687 ESTIPCE
-5701 TLDDEYDNVEEESLD
+5701 TIEDDYDNVEDESLD
-5716 TNLIDD
+5716 TNLMEEENAEN
-5722 EGVEKETAQ
+5722 EGGPSHQ
-5731 YPNEQSEPFELDVDA
+5731 QSEPFELDVDM

-5761 QHFFDEEAKH
+5761 QHFFDEQAEQ
-5771 IVENEEIEVQA
+5771 IVENEDIEVQA

-5790 HEACARVN
+5790 NEACARIN
-5798 KEALSSETE
+5798 KESVDVELEANNDVENSSVCEDVNVE
-5807 TDNESSNLKFC
+5807 QNIFIDNEGKIASEPLLYLDNNSKQELCDEKMSSKQTH
-5818 VENAPKSDDVSV
+5818 S
-5830 DRNDRGNVETSKECE
+5830 
-5845 IFSDQEESTDEAIE
+5845 I
-5859 KANKSAHKKYSVLM
+5859 LM
-5873 KQISEDIPGITLT
+5873 KQVSEDIPEITLT
-5886 THYHAD
+5886 THYHVD
-5892 DDILFQQP
+5892 DCATIQESHDIYRNVQS
-5900 GSSVTESDIKM
+5900 GKENDIKSF
-5911 DTVDEQIID
+5911 DGNENDND
-5920 SNKPIES
+5920 KPIES
-5927 EIQETIVFS
+5927 EVQQTIVFS

-5944 EDIVD
+5944 EDTID
-5949 AIVKSEVNEPNQS
+5949 ATTPRELNKQNTSS
-5962 YLFNYG
+5962 HFDSG
-5968 KVCIPEENEEESK
+5968 KVCIPEENDSDDTTEEEK
-5981 DGEEKEEIHITS
+5981 EIHITS
-5993 STRPLTVLIP
+5993 STRPLTVVMP
-6003 RDRVDHGQCISVSK
+6003 QDKVDHGECNMDPR
-6017 HDVVK
+6017 HDDTI
-6022 DSEPEVSSAH
+6022 DSATIESEVH
-6032 AKNEYVQ
+6032 AMNEYSKFE
-6039 LEDDIV
+6039 EDV
-6045 TGYFDKYESDD
+6045 AKTGYVDSYESDD
-6056 SLEEKYEE
+6056 SLENKYEDEIHVSETGFEVIKHETATEKY
-6064 KEARSSSFEMYGQ
+6064 
-6077 QSSQEKYV
+6077 
-6085 EKPASEQKE
+6085 
-6094 PETTIKEG
+6094 I
-6102 GQQCKPDVSQS
+6102 S
-6113 VMNQDVIET
+6113 VMLNQDVKTSNSVCEDKDIQET
-6122 ISKSND
+6122 SHELVDQEFS
-6128 EDNILD
+6128 
-6134 VSNEMIEQDSLQDE
+6134 QDD

-6160 VVPVDQDDDEEGN
+6160 VVPVDQDDDEDGN
-6173 NRMDDFASMSSSY
+6173 ENRLDDFASMSSSY

-6196 EKFDDFPIIDWT
+6196 EKLDDFPIIDWT
-6208 QKDVLEFEEIN
+6208 QKDVMEFEEIN

-6233 RKQEEE
+6233 RKHDEE

-6246 LKSLKDEK
+6246 LKSLRDEK
-6254 DRSLIDWEEGS
+6254 DRSLVDWEEGS
-6265 ESSIDSDRYE
+6265 ESSVDSDRYE

-6287 NSDEDKFEFLDN
+6287 NSDEDKFEFMDN
-6299 EDAKSE
+6299 EDVKSE
-6305 KSDRIFGSPED
+6305 KSDRIFGSPDD
-6316 FPPPSPGIFKNFNK
+6316 FPPPSPGINKFFNK

-6359 SSIENE
+6359 GSIEME

-6373 SLAEFERLEREL
+6373 SLAEFERFEREL
-6385 VQSSS
+6385 GQSSS

-6412 ASLNDVDKL
+6412 TSLNDVDRL
-6421 EKDMERKESVDS
+6421 DKDIERKDSVDS
-6433 ITRRSETSSLASLN
+6433 ITRRSESSSLASLN

-6471 ILESGKLI
+6471 ILESGTLM
-6479 TEEIHSEKST
+6479 TEEIQTEKSS
-6489 TLMTYQKIASKI
+6489 TLMTYRTVTSK
-6501 QNRDQPEEP
+6501 RESKKETEEFEE
-6510 DDLEDSLSE
+6510 LEDSLSE
-6519 DKTSKKDLDQAEVD
+6519 EKTSKKDLDQAEVD
-6533 SLEGDVSELTSLTSS
+6533 SLDGDVSEITSLTSS

-6572 ISSDSLGEQL
+6572 ISSDSLGDQL

-6607 STDSLEADKKYI
+6607 STDSLETDKKY
-6619 TSDKVETDSLCD
+6619 SVVDEKEETDSLYD
-6631 ETEGQKQTDLMQ
+6631 EDERPKQTDIMQ
-6643 TSIDSLDSSKSR
+6643 TSIDSLESSKSR

-6703 EERKRREKRW
+6703 EERKRREKKW

-6725 HGVEPLMD
+6725 HGVEPLVD
-6733 QEGNVLKSFRIED
+6733 QEGNVLKSFRLED
-6746 NYGWDESDEEE
+6746 NYGYGWDDSDEEEE

-6795 LVTEKTETVENIS
+6795 LVTEKTETHSEIIGNTSTNLS
-6808 EKNAIV
+6808 EKSTIV
-6814 TSTTFSTKSISSYE
+6814 SNTTISTKSITSSE
-6828 TEVYHTSEKLSSS
+6828 TKVYQSSEELRSS
-6841 TSVKPSAP
+6841 TSVKASAR
-6849 FGSHLSEPAPQR
+6849 FGSHLSDPAPQR

-6878 SDLMHGIPEQF
+6878 RELMHGIPEHF
-6889 AQKSGPIYIDPEM
+6889 AQKSGPIYIDPEAI
-6902 VDSEEDE
+6902 DSEEDE
-6909 IVNYPVGGT
+6909 IVNYPQCTT
-6918 EDTTDGAEGGESETH
+6918 EDSTDGAEGGDTETH

-6939 EIHTRTMMKDGKEQ
+6939 EIHTRTVMKDGREQ

-6962 EQEED
+6962 EQEEET
-6967 PPEELKDSMQQ
+6967 PEELKDSMQQ
-6978 IIDQFMETPAQP
+6978 IIDQFMESPAQP
-6990 EQYKALEH
+6990 DQYKALEH

>member
-1 MANFFTSASTNFVLE
+1 MANFFTSASTNFVLD
-16 HQLSPRRLSSSSHH
+16 HQLSPRRLSTSSHH

-106 EYLTGSTDINTSNP
+106 EYLKGSTDINTSNP

-160 IASLAGHLNIVKL
+160 IASLAGHLNIVNL
-173 LVDNGAK
+173 LVENGAK
-180 FDVQAHVGFT
+180 YDVQAHVGFT

-203 VKYLLTSGA
+203 VKYLLSSGA

-331 HVASRWGKPT
+331 HVASRWGKPN
-341 MVTLLLDNKA
+341 MVTLLLDNHGIA
-351 IVDER
+351 DER

-378 LMERGAPKSAKTKNG
+378 LIERGAPKSAKTKNG

-410 LLLYHKAPVDD
+410 LLLYHRAPVDD

-604 EVAAVLLEHGASH
+604 EVASVLLEHGASH
-617 GLTTK
+617 SLTTK

-682 PHSIAK
+682 PHSTAK
-688 NGYNPLHIAAK
+688 NGYTPLHIASK

-712 GARPDAESKNGFT
+712 GARPDAESKNGFS

-777 YGTEIDPQTKAGYT
+777 YGTSIDPQTKAGYT

-874 TPITEV
+874 TPVTEV

-909 EGVAIDQLLSGDDF
+909 EGGSSMASIRWDDF

-938 VYLPFYEGN
+938 VYLPGFYEGS

-975 VSMRSGTADA
+975 VSLRTASADA

-1052 KVRVVDEHGSEIDY
+1052 KIRVVDEHGSEIDY
-1066 DDDIDDRMKKNTA
+1066 DDDLDDRMKKNTA

-1090 QSVRYGAKS
+1090 QSVRYGANT
-1099 SKRAIY
+1099 SKRPIY

-1110 KSQLERPSE
+1110 KSVPERPSE
-1119 SYAESYSIDGIDLND
+1119 SYAESFSVDGIDLNE

-1168 ETHLGPGVT
+1168 ETHLGPGVSS
-1177 TADKPRVGS
+1177 ADKPRVGS

-1294 LIEIP
+1294 VIEIP

-1310 IKIMRSTNGD
+1310 IKIMRSNNGD

-1325 PIVATDDAVQKAL
+1325 SIVASDDAVQKAL

-1379 WVGEEGLILSSTVVP
+1379 MVGEEGLILSSTVVP
-1394 QVQAVFPKGAVNKNI
+1394 QVQAVFPKGAVNKSI
-1409 KVGLQAQPVSP
+1409 KVGLQAQPISP
-1420 ELVSKLLGNRVA
+1420 DLVSKLLGNRVA

-1443 RRFHTAITLTIP
+1443 RRFHTAITVTIP

-1468 ENEAPTLRVM
+1468 EKEAPTLRVM

-1489 EGTNPALW
+1489 AALNKERKEKSAKGTNPALW

-1667 TPICNLNIALP
+1667 TPICNLNISLP

-1701 LLREHGIVVEDTVT
+1701 LLREHGIVVEDTIS
-1715 KAKINLSDVADT
+1715 KAKINLSEVADT

-1771 GEQATGNE
+1771 GDQATGNE
-1779 LERALRSIKREDVVQ
+1779 LERALKSIKREDVVQ
-1794 KCMYNVECITDEVE
+1794 KCMYNVEVIQDQVE
-1808 LAAAKVA
+1808 MAAAKVA

-1851 KESESVADS
+1851 KLSDSEESESVSDS

-1874 SPFKDDLLVAEV
+1874 SPLKDDMLIPEI

-1895 PELPEKK
+1895 PELPEKTK
-1902 KEDFFDLIDK
+1902 DDFFDLIDK
-1912 LDKYNEIKEKQE
+1912 LDKYNEFKEKQE
-1924 RSESSAD
+1924 RPERSAD
-1931 TGGMDDSQT
+1931 TGGMEDSQT

-1949 KQEKPKSEEII
+1949 KQDRPKSDEII
-1960 AKVEELGQNLAP
+1960 AKVEELGQNM
-1972 TSAPAPAPEP
+1972 APARAQEP
-1982 TEDEEGTK
+1982 TEDDEGTK
-1990 TPPPSPVEGEF
+1990 TPPPSPVEGDF
-2001 VSEQEKLV
+2001 VSDLYHLALKKRQDKLA
-2009 HEIEDAVENSVQEEE
+2009 HEIEDAVEQSVQAEAEAEEE
-2024 EEEEEEEEVEKEE
+2024 EEEEEEEEKEE

-2065 GQTDKYE
+2065 GQTEKFE

-2079 AQQAAVNELAA
+2079 AQQAAVDELAA
-2090 RLSTAEETAEH
+2090 RLSSAEEPTAVH
-2101 PGETEKHE
+2101 PGET
-2109 EVIDSQMVQTSESA
+2109 VI
-2123 ARQTTMDVGE
+2123 E
-2133 TDVDTGLPYVADQ
+2133 T
-2146 KEPDMGKLVESL
+2146 
-2158 RTDLYEKEK
+2158 
-2167 TEKSGNESDVSSIAS
+2167 
-2182 SDTEGEFNIEPL
+2182 
-2194 PSTAPETVSKD
+2194 
-2205 PVADRRSSVE
+2205 
-2215 RKRKRT
+2215 
-2221 DSLSSSSLS
+2221 
-2230 DVEDNG
+2230 
-2236 EESVEENTKVEKE
+2236 
-2249 PVKPKSSLHDG
+2249 
-2260 SRHEPKTG
+2260 
-2268 HVHFRKEDLPSSSSS
+2268 
-2283 SSSSSSTEDESNQI
+2283 
-2297 DTEAKSPD
+2297 
-2305 PATPK
+2305 
-2310 IDRMEEFHFAEKPG
+2310 
-2324 IERKEEKG
+2324 
-2332 SEDKGDI
+2332 
-2339 PVKVYKPSLTAQ
+2339 
-2351 DTIEEGLKML
+2351 
-2361 PDNIEGTEDVKP
+2361 
-2373 IADSD
+2373 
-2378 VEKQIVKAPAPPKE
+2378 
-2392 KESSSSSSSS
+2392 
-2402 DEDGE
+2402 
-2407 DKRPAEDF
+2407 
-2415 REGSVE
+2415 
-2421 RIERYEEVPPK
+2421 
-2432 EQTHARSPTENQEPV
+2432 
-2447 QDQELLSAG
+2447 EL
-2456 GDTGDGPQFTKT
+2456 
-2468 AKRLKR
+2468 
-2474 MSSLQQQEVIDS
+2474 
-2486 ELVEEE
+2486 EEE
-2492 ESTVEQVLTDG
+2492 EEVAVEQVLPDG
-2503 SKVTRKRFKSG
+2503 SKVRRKRFKSG
-2514 DSIKSENG
+2514 ESIKSENG
-2522 EPECMEL
+2522 EPESMEL
-2529 VEEEGPEKEDVKYE
+2529 VEEEGPEKEAVHYE

-2553 VHRISRTRRQSLKHV
+2553 VHKVSRTRRQSLKRV

-2609 QVEEVEVIKNDG
+2609 KVEEVEVVRDDG
-2621 RVVKKRMVMNR
+2621 KVMKKRMVMNR

-2640 HQSFDDSG
+2640 HQSFDDAG

-2656 IEAIIPGTESAF
+2656 IEAIIPGTESTF
-2668 VEGEDTTSSSSSA
+2668 VEGDDSTTSSSSSEY
-2681 SSSDDNDENDEEID
+2681 SDDDDDGNDEEID
-2695 VDDLDLVEEDCQSGT
+2695 VEDLDLVEEDCQSGT
-2710 TVTSRQVIKQT
+2710 TVTTKQVIKQT
-2721 FTSTTYE
+2721 FTSRTYE
-2728 TVVLAIETPLIT
+2728 TEEPKELEETGLVKRVVKKVTYDPRQADVVCDSSEYDDEAVLEIETPVIT
-2740 ITEDNSKPA
+2740 ITEANSKPA
-2749 NEGDDHLAYFGYRCS
+2749 NEGDDHLAYFGYKCS
-2764 QDETELWI
+2764 SDETELWI
-2772 DENDLEESLKEEENS
+2772 DENDFEEACEEVEEENV
-2787 KSVAEIVHMFEK
+2787 KSFAEIVHMFEK
-2799 DSQKQNATKPDIVQI
+2799 ESQGKPSQSETQKSSCDDVDDGSI
-2814 SGSDEL
+2814 SFSNY
-2820 SEGKV
+2820 SE
-2825 SNIKEQS
+2825 QPT
-2832 AMYFAEKEI
+2832 AYLAEKEI
-2841 IIVEKNKSEVLTESQ
+2841 IIVDKTISDVSMDPESKDGFTE
-2856 NEYTQDDTKPVKVH
+2856 DDTKPVKVH
-2870 RMVEIFEKISSQ
+2870 HMVKIFEQINSQSSIDEPSSERKERPTYKKENLECTAEHVDAVQSEQESHAVYEQDIEMSSQ
-2882 SSVDET
+2882 SDEET
-2888 GVERQLLY
+2888 R
-2896 DNSNVGFESMSE
+2896 
-2908 QNKDI
+2908 K
-2913 EAEKT
+2913 KK
-2918 QSVDEVDERELEIL
+2918 EIL
-2932 GESEETTTKNQMREP
+2932 DLP
-2947 ETQQEVKKPDE
+2947 EKYEHIVEKPEE
-2958 LKYTNI
+2958 LKLTEFT
-2964 SQEFGIVEETTS
+2964 QEYETLEETTS
-2976 PLVIETVSP
+2976 PLVLETVSP
-2985 VAKIVEDIESNVS
+2985 VARIVEDIESNVS
-2998 RIQEA
+2998 KIQEA
-3003 TIKEQVVPTE
+3003 TVREQVIPTE
-3013 QVTEVH
+3013 QVTEVD
-3019 TKDLEP
+3019 TKDP
-3025 QYLSSSDEIYYE
+3025 ASQYVSLSNEIHTESIEQSAEEVVVEELVQDNSYAE
-3037 KIVNVSEETQFA
+3037 ATSE
-3049 DEIVSSTEEML
+3049 ITEMQIKL
-3060 EEFEQCYPNKM
+3060 
-3071 NATETVENEEKC
+3071 ETVEIEENFI
-3083 SSEKDTS
+3083 SEKDLSPICDQSTALEDMCGQQKVSEAEETLEPKCLTSSSVEVVKQYSNEQSLDDKESKFELLNTDDEEIIGPSRLETHIEKEEKSDSEGETKECKEQIADHES
-3090 PECEQKSVVE
+3090 PEEIETVKWEGEIETERKIHESVSSDFQVID
-3100 TIYDQNEVSE
+3100 TQNENLDTVQEMTEKDGTETLPKYDVSPEEFRDEQTTDSNATKTTSE
-3110 EAKEPSCSSSL
+3110 EVAVKTLSQSQEEYEIVDSSKETKDEHDSL
-3121 SIQIVE
+3121 SI
-3127 QHSDEQLIEEEYEM
+3127 SDE
-3141 NISKTEVQ
+3141 
-3149 KISPTSNLEDFSAI
+3149 
-3163 ESRSDDIE
+3163 
-3171 TVNDPHTDKEFPPKH
+3171 
-3186 DGELSVEETG
+3186 
-3196 YKIRTGTTGETSI
+3196 
-3209 INDFQIVHAL
+3209 
-3219 TEISNEQQK
+3219 
-3228 EEKHDTMEN
+3228 
-3237 QDSDTSFEYP
+3237 
-3247 LTLQNNEEHD
+3247 
-3257 ARETRPETHL
+3257 
-3267 QQMSVSHDE
+3267 
-3276 YEFIDDTNERLP
+3276 
-3288 KDVDE
+3288 
-3293 IKCVDDEGDED
+3293 ED
-3304 WELLDKEEIEEA
+3304 WELLDKDEIEDTS
-3316 LNYPDKEISY
+3316 NIPDETIENNEL
-3326 SDVGSSE
+3326 VSSE
-3333 QAFNISSEHPR
+3333 PEVRLHDQPPKPCVSSED
-3344 PCIPVVDMNSES
+3344 VNSES
-3356 EDDISDDTTEIADRS
+3356 EEDTTEIADRS

-3390 EASEPKTVQFD
+3390 EVNETKTVQFD
-3401 NKVLEVKSTS
+3401 NKVLEIKSTS
-3411 TGIESSV
+3411 TGIDSSV
-3418 ETRDIAKESV
+3418 ETRDIVKDST

-3459 DTIAKQTGYTSDQ
+3459 DTISKQLASSSDQ
-3472 VEINF
+3472 VETSF
-3477 SLDDTLV
+3477 TMDGTLV

-3491 TDTDEELKT
+3491 TDTEDELKT

-3505 HEYEHLSSQKLSD
+3505 HEYEQLSSQKLLDEQLHDSNSTRIEFRSFENEFVEQEPELTTPTQELVADYELPAEDFEKESD
-3518 ESLPNSYQ
+3518 DTKLTDLYDKLEEKETREPKN
-3526 LRHEVHSPEKD
+3526 KD
-3537 QETGLV
+3537 QEIVIEKLESQSNVSESLLNTELV
-3543 TPTRDESIEYEFPQ
+3543 NFESSEDTSKQESQSLDDIKHEHSTNQ
-3557 NKKEETPTVDKIAID
+3557 LLSTLQSKE
-3572 FANIQEDKVKAD
+3572 N
-3584 DVITE
+3584 DVISE
-3589 EPVIA
+3589 EPVTA
-3594 SKVERSFE
+3594 LKVERSFE
-3602 CKSVFGDILFD
+3602 CKEVFGDILSERKHTGEDVFED
-3613 TIQSD
+3613 
-3618 QVIID
+3618 D
-3623 EDEETSSPI
+3623 EPELQYLPKDSHLVSEVEVHEEI
-3632 QPICSHTIED
+3632 IED
-3642 NTQIE
+3642 
-3647 IDEDEIKPE
+3647 DIKPE
-3656 IRDAAKFEIQEDE
+3656 IKSTPLFEIREDE
-3669 GKIRIIAD
+3669 
-3677 DYRKTTLGLIDK
+3677 RKVLIVSKEAGNLSTLGAGDK
-3689 HDAEQGQQTLLDE
+3689 SSTDQRKPQIVDE
-3702 KELSQNSLSDE
+3702 KELSTNSLSDE
-3713 ELVERPKRISIS
+3713 DLVERPKRISIS
-3725 QDITTEEMIR
+3725 QDTLTEEMLLEKVEYNNETADIFSDSTDPGKGTESSTILQEHATDLLKPSVHQR
-3735 DKIDDYTQMS
+3735 LQSTETVEDD
-3745 SAFSEP
+3745 
-3751 ADGNKEKTAKISQLD
+3751 
-3766 VSGTLTPQHR
+3766 
-3776 LESTG
+3776 
-3781 TLEDEDEEISVKDET
+3781 DEEVSVKDEPT
-3796 TETFKR
+3796 GMFEG
-3802 RIEGD
+3802 RIEHD
-3807 ILSTADAE
+3807 IISTADAE
-3815 MEGQPVDFVAHSS
+3815 MEGIPVDFIAHSA
-3828 SDDLINVVPDTED
+3828 SDDFRYLQNSEDIFQENVPIEDNTPAEEDDFTAKPQLEDLKDKTMTITDTQTTDEQ
-3841 TGLLQEKVMYK
+3841 LQKYE
-3852 HQELGECDIL
+3852 
-3862 SNDSTENLKE
+3862 
-3872 HILSETT
+3872 ETKM
-3879 VKTLDDRLDDS
+3879 V
-3890 TEEKQKV
+3890 QK
-3897 EKSPDL
+3897 SLDL
-3903 EELQLQRFEIEE
+3903 EELQLKRYELEE
-3915 TETPFYDKSPDS
+3915 TETQDDDKGCVMSGPEEKPCIEGS
-3927 FNEVRPNTSNIVDD
+3927 SVTDD
-3941 AYLEATDVVG
+3941 AFLEATDVIG
-3951 EDDRIEGEFME
+3951 IDDQIEGEFME
-3962 SAQQVTEQS
+3962 SSQKDSTENVESHKAQVENNQ
-3971 AQSTDFEEIDKDTRQ
+3971 ALEE
-3986 GEDECDINQAQFL
+3986 EECDVAEAQYM
-3999 TKETDQ
+3999 TKEIEETD
-4005 VDLVEGGS
+4005 LNEKESVESFLRDGIE
-4013 MDTYGV
+4013 
-4019 DNLGFEDILPKEIE
+4019 NKGFEDIPGSEDECSTVSHDIRHCE
-4033 ILTKVNDNQQ
+4033 IL
-4043 FEIQGEKTES
+4043 EEKTES
-4053 LLSTSQDI
+4053 LMSISQDI
-4061 SDHTSAIMADSEGC
+4061 SDHTSAIMADSEGY
-4075 SDHIDSS
+4075 SDQIDSS

-4096 DLLEFEQLERTIGK
+4096 DLLEFEQIERTIGK

-4123 LEQLDIEHKVDRIE
+4123 LEQLESEHKIE
-4137 NDQKEAENFSG
+4137 ESAESQDETGQFPNLTEENELPKTEQNKEI
-4148 RNGKDAEMKESG
+4148 DMKESG

-4167 GELNESYIDRTERF
+4167 GELDETFIDRTERF
-4181 IRIGDDSQ
+4181 ITLSDDSKE
-4189 NIVVQENKRTG
+4189 ITVQQSRGSG
-4200 LLPRETAFQDDVEHE
+4200 LLPRETSFQDDLNQDA
-4215 VSSRDNQASSEQDRS
+4215 SSRENQASSDQNES
-4230 FGDQSVFDGNFQMH
+4230 NNYQSVLDNIFQTR
-4244 QTKDGFQG
+4244 QICEKDSREIPQEESLNIISNV
-4252 EDVFNGVSKVYDA
+4252 EDIKQIN
-4265 IPKKTDTATPTGTD
+4265 TDIGTPTGTD

-4292 DMEGSQIFEQE
+4292 DTDMEGSRVFENDE
-4303 EENAFD
+4303 ECD
-4309 EIQRIEAKPLK
+4309 
-4320 STSLIPVEE
+4320 VEE
-4329 TADVCVK
+4329 TLNNDQNLKDLHSGITENLCEKV
-4336 SLESSSPKD
+4336 LESLPLSTSPKD
-4345 NQCPPSPSEFT
+4345 GNCPPSPSEFT

-4366 SKALGIDTNESRQT
+4366 SKALGIDHESPQCSQ
-4380 ALDNID
+4380 DNLEVMPECD
-4386 QKIVDDYCLHYE
+4386 TRFGGKINDLQGTFH
-4398 ENKMQERFINSTSV
+4398 KSISV
-4412 DDDSVEENSQETVV
+4412 DDTESLEENSQESII
-4426 SRDIT
+4426 SREI
-4431 VPKECS
+4431 VIPKD
-4437 FESEAAHPKMTEGSI
+4437 ESCNVEATLTEMPEEI
-4452 LDYDLDTLDKPDVN
+4452 DYEIDKPVKS

-4471 EFVMSHDPE
+4471 EFIMSFDQE
-4480 SLAMMLGLAE
+4480 SLSKMLGIT
-4490 PHQQENSALSKPGS
+4490 KS
-4504 DQNSQYISE
+4504 DSYQSDIEVESE
-4513 ATTATEDTRATILDL
+4513 LNETRDGIIQ
-4528 SPVKDK
+4528 S
-4534 EIPHSLD
+4534 SLD
-4541 ESNDETHVHEIAHHS
+4541 DNEFQSSKCDMEEIMKVARDQIPVDSQTLTRNQLSLEESVDEPFLHEKSQVTHVPDDEYDSDKGKETYNECSPEI
-4556 HESDDNIE
+4556 
-4564 DDSIEEKDQLL
+4564 
-4575 ETLPENETVTRLIR
+4575 ETEITTVRPENASTEM
-4589 ADNLP
+4589 
-4594 IELPNLRNQ
+4594 PNLQHQ
-4603 VDKLAKESKN
+4603 VNKLTSESRN

-4637 ASEIDVGDRF
+4637 ASELDVGDRF

-4655 LHSDDRASSYEQVYA
+4655 LRTNNRTSSYEQVYA
-4670 KGLADQSL
+4670 KDLTDQSA

-4687 DKIDDKISSSSSEVA
+4687 DKNDDKISSSSSEVA
-4702 QHDDGASDEDAEAR
+4702 QHDDDASDEDAEAC
-4716 EAPESN
+4716 EAPENN

-4727 VEEQFSPDISKHFPI
+4727 VEEQFSPVLAKQFPKPIVDLHF
-4742 PGADF
+4742 DT
-4747 QIEAEKTIFSV
+4747 EKIVLSV
-4758 TDSPT
+4758 TESPT
-4763 ENHSSAYSIES
+4763 ESHSPTDSIDS
-4774 PDLLDKTSLTK
+4774 PDLQDKSTLPK
-4785 PVSFTVGTSPSE
+4785 PESFTVGTSPSDFQE
-4797 CIGHDLPANDHLIK
+4797 HFVPPSDHEAK
-4811 RHTDKEEE
+4811 DSTKDVRESEQKE
-4819 LSDKNTEPKEIHER
+4819 LKEH
-4833 SLICSYEMDK
+4833 SLICSYKVDK
-4843 MEEEV
+4843 LEEEV
-4848 VLEQSSENP
+4848 VLDQSP
-4857 EEASANLQNEYPDFE
+4857 EMHVEISANLQNEYPDF
-4872 SSSTQLTIDTS
+4872 S
-4883 DQIRP
+4883 DSVKNLSNDISNKNQDRSQSDI
-4888 HSIDE
+4888 E

-4899 EEKNFQFDLTENVL
+4899 EEKHFHFDMIEKDPDLETTRAENENVIA
-4913 EQNLIE
+4913 EKNQ
-4919 NSTFIDED
+4919 DAY
-4927 QEELTD
+4927 QD
-4933 SDNSSETN
+4933 SDDSSETN
-4941 ELSVFD
+4941 EMSVFD
-4947 ECSRTYV
+4947 ECSRTYI
-4954 RIPWESAYQFRRQIS
+4954 RIPWESAYQFRRQFS

-4992 FFRRDTTENE
+4992 FFRRDKHEND
-5002 RKGLLLN
+5002 RKPFPWN
-5009 ENQVAV
+5009 EKRDR
-5015 LRGQKKGVRFAAESV
+5015 LTKDQKKEVRFAEQIDDFTKEDDFKQSTMDES
-5030 DIMQED
+5030 ED
-5036 LKQFQTE
+5036 KKHDDE
-5043 GNEEPTDTGRS
+5043 SSPH
-5054 LFEPHEQIDKI
+5054 EPHEQIDRI

-5078 QLYEDEMSEE
+5078 QYHEEELIDE
-5088 IQYQDSYTSTR
+5088 IQYQDSCTSTR
-5099 DDNIEE
+5099 DDQIE
-5105 ASVDLQEVTSIED
+5105 ASGGVSCDVSGKDISHEAEEDLFRVH
-5118 ELCSGNDSLTPTEE
+5118 DSTADTTVTPTQESV
-5132 PTQFAGIIVTE
+5132 QFAGIIVTE
-5143 AEPTEE
+5143 AEPLEETEVE
-5149 KVMDETIE
+5149 ETIDDR
-5157 KDIKIRPIL
+5157 KKIPSSF

-5172 ALPSVGKAIAD
+5172 ALPSIGKAIAD

-5200 LSPIDETPQDDFPDE
+5200 LSPIEEAHQDDFPEE
-5215 QEYNKSGTVEKH
+5215 QEENKPAVIEKH
-5227 VTFQSEVCHL
+5227 VTFQNDVCHL
-5237 RSGSSDDLV
+5237 RSGSSEDLV

-5261 ASYDLESGRVSKV
+5261 ASYDLDSGRVSKV

-5309 ESKRQFESEIQSKTL
+5309 ENKRLFESSQIQSKRETN
-5324 LCEQKESDISLE
+5324 EIPSAPQKNN
-5336 DEEICIPK
+5336 
-5344 KDRLADLNGTE
+5344 LADIQEIEL
-5355 EQKSACSEDSASA
+5355 QKDLKEDAFGEDSAAS

-5375 PSELEGYDDNLSLG
+5375 ESELDGYEDYLALEITQSNEKTKLS
-5389 FNGTDG
+5389 
-5395 QVIFHDHSGMKDT
+5395 DT
-5408 ENYSTESKDLMTLQ
+5408 GECNVNEKLVSTEMKESMSLH

-5435 LLSSDLSEKEDDSP
+5435 LLSTDTSEKEDDSP
-5449 FNLLECVNHDSE
+5449 YDILESVSHDVE
-5461 HLPDVVEEANDRLVK
+5461 HLPDVVEDTGDHSIQVH
-5476 YQSPP
+5476 SIP
-5481 KTQLPNGPTEVE
+5481 KTLLPNGPTEVE
-5493 FNPDI
+5493 FNPEI
-5498 DLPIENATELHS
+5498 DLHFENSTEDFQ
-5510 STGPPPDLLQSATLD
+5510 STAAPPDLIQSIPADESL
-5525 DKSSSK
+5525 SK
-5531 NEGAI
+5531 NETVI
-5536 SQENEASAFEPAA
+5536 EEENEQGTGE
-5549 IMYDSQTIY
+5549 ILENVMYDSQTVQ
-5558 THSVIEELA
+5558 THSVIEELT
-5567 VTSQDRLIS
+5567 VVSQEHLIS

-5588 EENNAVTLS
+5588 EETTALTLS
-5597 TTQTSKQETDA
+5597 SSQTSKQDIDNE
-5608 DSDSVN
+5608 SDSVN
-5614 VTEAFISQ
+5614 VTEAFVSQTEEDISDQ
-5622 LDEDEADLSASKG
+5622 SACKEIDISAEHNSSKIH
-5635 NELFTNQDLNKE
+5635 EEVKIECESDDHQKYEQSDNQDIRE
-5647 EEHHEPMAEKL
+5647 
-5658 EEWKCDETEERGDIY
+5658 IY
-5673 HGKLALNATGSDEL
+5673 HGKRALNVDFEDSTHLDS
-5687 VQLKTVPESICPFE
+5687 ESTIPCE
-5701 TLDDEYDNVEEESLD
+5701 TIEDDYDNVEDESLD
-5716 TNLIDD
+5716 TNLMEEENAEN
-5722 EGVEKETAQ
+5722 EGGPSHQ
-5731 YPNEQSEPFELDVDA
+5731 QSEPFELDVDM

-5761 QHFFDEEAKH
+5761 QHFFDEQAEQ
-5771 IVENEEIEVQA
+5771 IVENEDIEVQA

-5790 HEACARVN
+5790 NEACARIN
-5798 KEALSSETE
+5798 KESVDVELEANN
-5807 TDNESSNLKFC
+5807 D
-5818 VENAPKSDDVSV
+5818 VENASVCEDV
-5830 DRNDRGNVETSKECE
+5830 NVEQNIFIDNEGKIVSEPLLYLDNNSK
-5845 IFSDQEESTDEAIE
+5845 QELCDEKMSSKQTHSI
-5859 KANKSAHKKYSVLM
+5859 LM
-5873 KQISEDIPGITLT
+5873 KQVSEDIPEITLT
-5886 THYHAD
+5886 THYHVD
-5892 DDILFQQP
+5892 DCATIQESHDIYRNVQS
-5900 GSSVTESDIKM
+5900 GKENDIKTF
-5911 DTVDEQIID
+5911 DGNENDND
-5920 SNKPIES
+5920 KPIES
-5927 EIQETIVFS
+5927 EVQQTIVFS

-5944 EDIVD
+5944 EDTID
-5949 AIVKSEVNEPNQS
+5949 ATTPRELNKQNTSS
-5962 YLFNYG
+5962 HFDSG
-5968 KVCIPEENEEESK
+5968 KVCIPEENDSDDTTEEEK
-5981 DGEEKEEIHITS
+5981 EIHITS
-5993 STRPLTVLIP
+5993 STRPLTVVMPQDKVDRGECNMDP
-6003 RDRVDHGQCISVSK
+6003 R
-6017 HDVVK
+6017 HDDTI
-6022 DSEPEVSSAH
+6022 DSATIESEVH
-6032 AKNEYVQ
+6032 AMNEYSKFE
-6039 LEDDIV
+6039 EDV
-6045 TGYFDKYESDD
+6045 AKTGYVDSYESDD
-6056 SLEEKYEE
+6056 SLENKYEDEIHVSETGFEVIKHETATEKY
-6064 KEARSSSFEMYGQ
+6064 
-6077 QSSQEKYV
+6077 
-6085 EKPASEQKE
+6085 
-6094 PETTIKEG
+6094 I
-6102 GQQCKPDVSQS
+6102 S
-6113 VMNQDVIET
+6113 VMLNQDVKTSNSVCEDKDIQET
-6122 ISKSND
+6122 SHELVDQEFS
-6128 EDNILD
+6128 
-6134 VSNEMIEQDSLQDE
+6134 QDD

-6160 VVPVDQDDDEEGN
+6160 VVPVDQDDDEDGN
-6173 NRMDDFASMSSSY
+6173 ENRLDDFASMSSSY

-6196 EKFDDFPIIDWT
+6196 EKLDDFPIIDWT
-6208 QKDVLEFEEIN
+6208 QKDVMEFEEIN

-6233 RKQEEE
+6233 RKHDEE

-6246 LKSLKDEK
+6246 LKSLRDEK
-6254 DRSLIDWEEGS
+6254 DRSLVDWEEGS
-6265 ESSIDSDRYE
+6265 ESSVDSDRYE

-6299 EDAKSE
+6299 EDVKSE
-6305 KSDRIFGSPED
+6305 KSDRIFGSPDD
-6316 FPPPSPGIFKNFNK
+6316 FPPPSPGINKFFNK

-6359 SSIENE
+6359 GSIEME

-6373 SLAEFERLEREL
+6373 SLAEFERFEREL
-6385 VQSSS
+6385 GQSSS

-6412 ASLNDVDKL
+6412 TSLNDVDRL
-6421 EKDMERKESVDS
+6421 DKDIERKDSVDS
-6433 ITRRSETSSLASLN
+6433 ITRRSESSSLASLN

-6471 ILESGKLI
+6471 ILESGTLM
-6479 TEEIHSEKST
+6479 TEEIQTEKSS
-6489 TLMTYQKIASKI
+6489 TLMTYRTVTSK
-6501 QNRDQPEEP
+6501 RESKKETEETEE
-6510 DDLEDSLSE
+6510 LEDSLSE
-6519 DKTSKKDLDQAEVD
+6519 EKTSKKDLDQAEVD
-6533 SLEGDVSELTSLTSS
+6533 SLDGDVSEITSLTSS

-6572 ISSDSLGEQL
+6572 ISSDSLGDQL

-6607 STDSLEADKKYI
+6607 STDSLETDKKY
-6619 TSDKVETDSLCD
+6619 SVVDEKEETDSLYD
-6631 ETEGQKQTDLMQ
+6631 EDERPKQTDIMQ
-6643 TSIDSLDSSKSR
+6643 TSIDSLESSKSR

-6703 EERKRREKRW
+6703 EERKRREKKW

-6725 HGVEPLMD
+6725 HGVEPLVD
-6733 QEGNVLKSFRIED
+6733 QEGNVLKSFRLED
-6746 NYGWDESDEEE
+6746 NYGYGWDDSDEEEE

-6795 LVTEKTETVENIS
+6795 LVTEKTETHSEIIGNTSTNLS
-6808 EKNAIV
+6808 EKSTIV
-6814 TSTTFSTKSISSYE
+6814 SNTTISTKSITSSE
-6828 TEVYHTSEKLSSS
+6828 TKVYQSSEELRSS
-6841 TSVKPSAP
+6841 TSVKASAR
-6849 FGSHLSEPAPQR
+6849 FGSHLSDPAPQR

-6878 SDLMHGIPEQF
+6878 RELMHGIPEHF
-6889 AQKSGPIYIDPEM
+6889 AQKSGPIYIDPETI
-6902 VDSEEDE
+6902 DSEEDE
-6909 IVNYPVGGT
+6909 IVNYPQCTT
-6918 EDTTDGAEGGESETH
+6918 EDSTDGAEGGDTETH

-6939 EIHTRTMMKDGKEQ
+6939 EIHTRTVMKDGREQ

-6967 PPEELKDSMQQ
+6967 TPEELKDSMQQ
-6978 IIDQFMETPAQP
+6978 IIDQFMESPAQP
-6990 EQYKALEH
+6990 DQYKALEH